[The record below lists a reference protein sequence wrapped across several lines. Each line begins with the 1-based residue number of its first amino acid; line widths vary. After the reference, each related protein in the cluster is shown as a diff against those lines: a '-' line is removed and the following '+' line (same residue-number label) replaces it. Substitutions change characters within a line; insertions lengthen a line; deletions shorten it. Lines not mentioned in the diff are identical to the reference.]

1 MYKNLRAHTRYE
13 SVHAHNTKPEVDIMR
28 NGNKTRQLLSLARIF
43 VLALCFTLVFA
54 VAISVTPDGY
64 FNSAKALN
72 PDGDTSGLVRVYQKD
87 AYLNTST
94 LVNPDDYALSA
105 FKTDFESIM
114 GYGKNANNSK
124 TEWSIGDVTFNKYV
138 FGMKNITY
146 NSEKGK
152 IKSQDSEEEDKTV
165 GVYPLAGGGAKMSF
179 YIDAGLFG
187 ADSISA
193 VLNVVLPEYL
203 QSLIS
208 TNDEY
213 SLQFDA
219 QIDVSKGDNL
229 VNVSAQNYQRARAKI
244 ATAPETLSAVD
255 ENHIQYTGAN
265 KAGDVKDSQYGYQ
278 SNTTSNGSW
287 SGSTLSFTGIVANSA
302 NPYIYFC
309 IGIGESDGTCTVS
322 FRNLKFTN
330 VKLVREVKADSD
342 SIERVDG
349 AAPVNKAQF
358 DNTVQDSFYP
368 YNTNASTAGGW
379 AVWHDNITSQ
389 LSKKIDN
396 VTYGNGKL
404 QSYTNSPIA
413 TIGGQNY
420 YKTSTVT
427 YHDTYN
433 YLPGLMGY
441 IDSGDI
447 SQGFTT
453 ETLKYVCECGYV
465 YTGTSFDSL
474 DNSYTCPNCGK
485 SKSAFTKTINVP
497 SKMAQD
503 IDINYASGIKQVIVG
518 SKYREEDADDTTG
531 GTLAAVFNLYDA
543 NSYGE
548 NHGKGIYVEG
558 QLVGWAVVTKTNR
571 AEVVVKTYMYTNARV
586 ATQVMDYGFSSNRWN
601 IEYSGIDTTA
611 PDDNV
616 NSGTNVSLDKF
627 VGANAQDLAWLR
639 QNKIVADGSININED
654 DTAAGYS
661 PYIWFYTVN
670 REDSLAELNNIAI
683 TQFADYAAVKAAGI
697 NPIALG
703 EISSFTYDF
712 ANGVAKAYGGG
723 EQGNPASIT
732 DNVTGHGYYRFTFYI
747 FDLAGNK
754 GGVKSFYTKVDY
766 DRPEY
771 TVDYS
776 FDKNGVQTTILAS
789 ENGKWATGDV
799 TLKFTLTAGGFSGY
813 TFRFEDANGAMHAI
827 VVNGMGDY
835 EGDSYIAGIANYITS
850 ASGTAT
856 TAVGNDITINING
869 VDVNVAYAVEGGN
882 GTFTFTIPAPATA
895 FFEWI
900 STFSMFCGQYASIN
914 AIDIDEQ
921 SVEYIN
927 NDWKGGI
934 KVLIDGIA
942 PTVPL
947 FEDEEGYLSTFE
959 NYELPSSRN
968 WFTTSYN
975 LPVMLAF
982 NDAITATDYASGLKI
997 HYGIKAV
1004 KNLTELLAYRDI
1016 NVENNY
1022 KSAIDIQKE
1031 LGFDR
1036 YIMVTGDAL
1045 DGDATDFTLQLLQ
1058 NLNAGMRLVY
1068 VWAEDQAG
1076 NVSELSRYFVLV
1088 DANNYSV
1095 SASVKSNAKLESGFA
1110 NLTFTNAEG
1119 VAVTTIKRGET
1130 LLFNVGLA
1138 NSYVPFKFT
1147 QNGNVLFENYTQNQ
1161 VWSGISN
1168 ENAQYITASGYET
1181 LRVTLDDFNNLTDLE
1196 KSNRFELSARKV
1208 VTYNYINSSVGY
1220 TAAPTDVSSVVISGY
1235 EGAKSSFVYRFVDS
1249 DNNLLYENN
1258 EGGTTTDPSEAK
1270 LDSDGNPVFFVPT
1283 KVGSYRVRIYIPK
1296 DDESFVTSDFETN
1309 DAGEQVFAPVRYD
1322 VIKGKAVITV
1332 KSSTSKFGEP
1342 ASSVLGMLDFDVT
1355 GIDKAQMASENIVV
1369 NLVLKDVTL
1378 ASGET
1383 YRVGNYAIVNQSS
1396 DYSAATNYD
1405 VTFNSA
1411 IHTVTRRQVT
1421 IDAWSASKAFG
1432 DSDPEFRFGVELA
1445 QFAGL
1450 YKSANEIVA
1459 DVFSAYNPVTDTT
1472 ADGYALF
1479 YAGGSISRES
1489 AEGVG
1494 QYDFASDASLF
1505 DIDSNYSIVVQTTK
1519 YKFTIEKRIVKLDV
1533 SGQSSVFPFGTT
1545 VESEIGKIA
1554 PAYKIAAKDMV
1565 VASQIEALFA
1575 NGAQLSLGAQI
1586 ADLTDENYSAAYK
1599 YAILLGGNL
1608 DDGNVVIELDASGA
1622 EYIVYVTKQNAIVVK
1637 VKDGVNFEFV
1647 YGFVWS
1653 ENTLV
1658 FDSEKF
1664 ELQGTPSGEYT
1675 SVKWSVDVANGTIL
1689 DAGKRVLSISGAKLY
1704 NGETALEDA
1713 VFVEPVTVT
1722 INPASIVV
1730 KPTAQNLSK
1739 VYGEEDG
1746 VYGIG
1751 FDVTSVGGQAIAKDG
1766 NYANVAYNDILAQI
1780 NGVFVRAIFD
1790 KNGNRLSFASR
1801 YDGATD
1807 ASGTVYG
1814 TDGRYYGFAVGT
1826 PFSTQN
1832 SNFKVEAAV
1841 DSTQKLAIEQ
1851 KSIDL
1856 STKYF
1861 VGIGKA
1867 YDGKTDVFYNGAN
1880 LYDLSSY
1887 LVLATDDVTLVANA
1901 NYDSPEKGIR
1911 SIVFDAFS
1919 LSGAQALNYRI
1930 ANFVNDGNST
1940 QVNGS
1945 AAKDTVAID
1954 DSTFVTI
1961 IYIDNIDGKGN
1972 IIISAGIIALL
1983 KSDVTISKQ
1992 YDNTKDLGVSSV
2004 SFASGEGTKSLIT
2017 ADKFLIT
2024 EESDSFTGTE
2034 VNSNYVVNVALFF
2047 VIDKPEEFDI
2057 KRDGIYENSDIVID
2071 ENAVYNNRKGIKI
2084 VLKNMPASIKQRVL
2098 GTSSFQTLDAVDRDY
2113 NKKTDVD
2120 MTYTFAQGAL
2130 AEGDTAQTIGL
2141 KLAGKAAN
2149 ANAGT
2154 HSVRVSGYSVLDKNY
2169 YVDVDALNTAYTDIG
2184 VVISKARLVPNV
2196 KFADKT
2202 YDGTSNVVVDNVNG
2216 TFTSVQYATNLEEEL
2231 KKFSYDASKVSF
2243 MLSLNGA
2250 EDENV
2255 GANGKHNVLV
2265 SGLEVRFDGTDT
2277 DILKNYVLEGARYSK
2292 VDDKYNKINSL
2303 QVGAIDDFELIDAVN
2318 MSKKQ
2323 IQLIVNDFD
2332 IKDKIYD
2339 GTTSASI
2346 TINITDGRIVAGHSD
2361 LLEVVASGN
2370 FARKQTGKNIAIDV
2384 SVATLQIK
2392 NSLSQEQYDLALEAI
2407 DNYELVQYK
2416 GTITGNIKARP
2427 VLVSADLGTREYNGD
2442 EAVVKSNISY
2452 TFKNMIDADKK
2463 FYAIQTKNGSYFI
2476 DKNVAIDKDGNVIAK
2491 DGTAYGLL
2499 LQNIKEKYDNYTLVY
2514 SNNSEI
2520 AGKKALAFVM
2530 ADGTIVYE
2538 KPAEAE
2544 IAEYWYALETTD
2556 KYILKND
2563 TASVEEAQNANA
2575 IVGFYKVDGVDAY
2588 LIASDYAGETSKL
2601 VDAINYLPAQG
2612 KITQRTASIRASGIE
2627 RATDTDA
2634 FEKTYDGTDIFFGQV
2649 GVDFNFSTS
2658 AVSNVI
2664 IGDDVTIAN
2673 VSAKFD
2679 SAYATAKY
2687 VVFTASGIAGA
2698 DAYNYTIA
2706 GEKTSV
2712 EVKLSGRIKA
2722 RSINAYLADDEAE
2735 YGVSTGKFT
2744 GKVTY
2749 KLVGNDGVEYAL
2761 DNQFANDTAFYIS
2774 MSDFL
2779 AATGLDASN
2788 ATLLAGVSY
2797 DLADGKYVKAAEG
2810 AIGGYVRMGEGANDK
2825 ISTLPQAYASFAAT
2839 TPEAGTTSTS
2849 YVLKGGRAKNYDFK
2863 PVYTDKGSV
2872 SEANGTTSKVSV
2884 VKKNLYVLT
2893 VSNAYSANYGD
2904 VMSADGKLLFNVGL
2918 RYLDKNGND
2927 GIIGGQSVNTLFAKD
2942 RTNFFPTVRLGV
2954 YNENTGVTTP
2964 ATQLA
2969 KISDKLESYEHYV
2982 LYVVSDYDYD
2992 AVDTIV
2998 RNYNVVLAGID
3009 TISARDNDGQIRTIF
3024 DIAGTNAK
3032 FDTATLEIVLPKLTG
3047 VSVGSD
3053 TQNEFSY
3060 SYAIDKTGNGINR
3073 LHEVVQGELET
3084 DEVIFVDD
3092 EGNELYPI
3100 NVGTYSG
3107 IVKVRRYINANGQ
3120 FVARKDV
3127 DANGYYIEWN
3137 SGSVKKSIVIDK
3149 ADVGLRAQNVSE
3161 YYNGAKH
3168 EYATAGGE
3176 NRISYNNLTNG
3187 YNLVKNADFTLTYQV
3202 LKDGK
3207 YVTISAN
3214 EVVNAGKYRVI
3225 VALTDKFLASECG
3238 KNYNAA
3244 STVAELQV
3252 LRAIVNVTLSS
3263 DGYAMSEEMID
3274 GSTVMKLTGDF
3285 VEGKNYSVGYEV
3297 AMASASNAPAIAI
3310 DKSQTK
3316 LVGLEGIKSAGKYS
3330 FAVVLSDDTL
3340 SQDNYV
3346 FMSST
3351 GVLELTTKSLASS
3364 DGSSINITEGKGVVA
3379 NRLEVKEI
3387 KTNNALASD
3396 MSYLKAV
3403 EQYVAAMS
3411 QKAGVKDA
3419 SVAAVLRVN
3428 LYLDDQ
3434 LVLLSNTSTTV
3445 TVALPESVKNLNGI
3459 AIYYVN
3465 ENGGLTKLT
3474 DYVVNDGKLTY
3485 SANYV
3490 NGIVF
3495 VDVNHQSL
3503 DAWKIYV
3510 IVAAVVIV
3518 TLIVVATVVT
3528 IVVKKSK
3535 LKKLA

>member
-1 MYKNLRAHTRYE
+1 
-13 SVHAHNTKPEVDIMR
+13 MR
-28 NGNKTRQLLSLARIF
+28 NGNQSRQLLSLARIF

-54 VAISVTPDGY
+54 
-64 FNSAKALN
+64 F
-72 PDGDTSGLVRVYQKD
+72 
-87 AYLNTST
+87 
-94 LVNPDDYALSA
+94 ALSA
-105 FKTDFESIM
+105 SVSQVASAYDVVEQEKPDDATLGSPSAFFGDNGELTGMHFGYPGLSANTQTWTFTETYNTVVPSTGNHQIFKLKGNTKMYTHVGDANHWLWGVSNGMAAAEVHGAMNFNLSGFVAQMIQNDNVTVKAKVTANIGAKEGNSTPLISYVNNLFYSAVAVPAGKELTGGLSYDLRNNKSESGQDKTGFIAGYQNSDKKGAQDRTSNEVTLTKETPGLGFALGCGWGQQAGSYDHHVYMSNIRVTFTITFNNVTDGSGLNIGDNAAPVASSAYGIQN
-114 GYGKNANNSK
+114 GYVQGTSGSGYAPYLTDAKNAP
-124 TEWSIGDVTFNKYV
+124 
-138 FGMKNITY
+138 
-146 NSEKGK
+146 
-152 IKSQDSEEEDKTV
+152 
-165 GVYPLAGGGAKMSF
+165 VY
-179 YIDAGLFG
+179 Y
-187 ADSISA
+187 DSIK
-193 VLNVVLPEYL
+193 N
-203 QSLIS
+203 
-208 TNDEY
+208 
-213 SLQFDA
+213 
-219 QIDVSKGDNL
+219 
-229 VNVSAQNYQRARAKI
+229 
-244 ATAPETLSAVD
+244 
-255 ENHIQYTGAN
+255 
-265 KAGDVKDSQYGYQ
+265 
-278 SNTTSNGSW
+278 
-287 SGSTLSFTGIVANSA
+287 
-302 NPYIYFC
+302 
-309 IGIGESDGTCTVS
+309 
-322 FRNLKFTN
+322 N
-330 VKLVREVKADSD
+330 VKLD
-342 SIERVDG
+342 SIVDG
-349 AAPVNKAQF
+349 A
-358 DNTVQDSFYP
+358 
-368 YNTNASTAGGW
+368 
-379 AVWHDNITSQ
+379 
-389 LSKKIDN
+389 
-396 VTYGNGKL
+396 GKM
-404 QSYTNSPIA
+404 QSYTNASLGQISA
-413 TIGGQNY
+413 DGANHSYYKFAQTEYVDMYNYSGESSIQSAILKYGADAAKTIGVGDRLITGISSDGTLQ
-420 YKTSTVT
+420 TSET
-427 YHDTYN
+427 N
-433 YLPGLMGY
+433 
-441 IDSGDI
+441 DSTHL
-447 SQGFTT
+447 Q
-453 ETLKYVCECGYV
+453 
-465 YTGTSFDSL
+465 
-474 DNSYTCPNCGK
+474 
-485 SKSAFTKTINVP
+485 
-497 SKMAQD
+497 
-503 IDINYASGIKQVIVG
+503 YASGIKTVTVNETTFNIW
-518 SKYREEDADDTTG
+518 DATDRAKTKAITVENDDG
-531 GTLAAVFNLYDA
+531 
-543 NSYGE
+543 
-548 NHGKGIYVEG
+548 
-558 QLVGWAVVTKTNR
+558 VT
-571 AEVVVKTYMYTNARV
+571 VVVGYAKVNYINRGRV
-586 ATQVMDYGFSSNRWN
+586 AVMIYMIANGTVQTSVGDYGGISSKSR
-601 IEYSGIDTTA
+601 IEFSGIDTTS
-611 PDDNV
+611 PDDSV
-616 NSGTNVSLDKF
+616 NGGTNVSLDNYIKSSSS
-627 VGANAQDLAWLR
+627 DLAWFR

-697 NPIALG
+697 NPIAYG

-712 ANGVAKAYGGG
+712 ANGVAKAYGGAD
-723 EQGNPASIT
+723 QGNPASIT

-766 DRPEY
+766 DRPDY

-835 EGDSYIAGIANYITS
+835 EGDSYVAGIANYITS
-850 ASGTAT
+850 ASGAAT
-856 TAVGNDITINING
+856 TAVSNDITINING

-882 GTFTFTIPAPATA
+882 GTFTFTIPTPATA

-959 NYELPSSRN
+959 NYELPSLRN

-1036 YIMVTGDAL
+1036 YIMATGDAL
-1045 DGDATDFTLQLLQ
+1045 YGDATDFTLQLLQ

-1147 QNGNVLFENYTQNQ
+1147 QNGNVLLENYTQNQ

-1196 KSNRFELSARKV
+1196 KSNKFELSARKV

-1270 LDSDGNPVFFVPT
+1270 LDSDGSPVFFVPT

-1355 GIDKAQMASENIVV
+1355 GIDKAQMASENIFV
-1369 NLVLKDVTL
+1369 NLVLKDVTI

-1545 VESEIGKIA
+1545 VESEISKIA
-1554 PAYKIAAKDMV
+1554 PTYKIAAKDMV

-1575 NGAQLSLGAQI
+1575 NGAKLSLGAKI
-1586 ADLTDENYSAAYK
+1586 AELTEEDYSAVYK
-1599 YAILLGGNL
+1599 YAIVLGGTF
-1608 DDGNVVIELDASGA
+1608 DDGNVVIELDTSGA

-1647 YGFVWS
+1647 YGFVWG

-1689 DAGKRVLSISGAKLY
+1689 DAGKRILSISGAKLY

-1722 INPASIVV
+1722 INPATIVV

-1751 FDVTSVGGQAIAKDG
+1751 FDVASVGGQAIAKDG
-1766 NYANVAYNDILAQI
+1766 SYANVAYNDILAQI

-1867 YDGKTDVFYNGAN
+1867 YDGKTDVFYNGTN

-1911 SIVFDAFS
+1911 SIVFDTFS

-1945 AAKDTVAID
+1945 AAKDIVAID

-2071 ENAVYNNRKGIKI
+2071 ENAMYNNRKGIKI

-2202 YDGTSNVVVDNVNG
+2202 YDGTSNVVVDNVDG

-2265 SGLEVRFDGTDT
+2265 SGLEVKFDGTDT

-2303 QVGAIDDFELIDAVN
+2303 QEGAIDDFELIDAVN

-2323 IQLIVNDFD
+2323 IQLIINDFD

-2416 GTITGNIKARP
+2416 GTITGNIEARP

-2463 FYAIQTKNGSYFI
+2463 FYAIQTKNGAYFI

-2563 TASVEEAQNANA
+2563 TASVEEAKNANK

-2612 KITQRTASIRASGIE
+2612 TITQRTASIRASGIE

-2825 ISTLPQAYASFAAT
+2825 ISTLPQAYVSFAAT

-2893 VSNAYSANYGD
+2893 VSNAYSANYGE

-2927 GIIGGQSVNTLFAKD
+2927 GIIGGQSVNTLFAND

-3009 TISARDNDGQIRTIF
+3009 TISSRDNDGQVRTIF
-3024 DIAGTNAK
+3024 DIAGANAK
-3032 FDTATLEIVLPKLTG
+3032 FDTATLDIVLPKLTG

-3168 EYATAGGE
+3168 EYATAGGA

-3351 GVLELTTKSLASS
+3351 GVLELTAKSLASS

-3434 LVLLSNTSTTV
+3434 LVLLSNTPTTV

>member
-1 MYKNLRAHTRYE
+1 
-13 SVHAHNTKPEVDIMR
+13 MR

-54 VAISVTPDGY
+54 FALSKNNSQVASAYTVVEQEKDDDATLGSPSSFFGDNGELTGTHFGYPGLSADTQTWTFTETYNTVVPSTGNHQIFKLKGDTTMYTHVGDANHWLWGVSNGMAAAEVHGVMNFNLSGFVAQMIQNDNVTVKATITANIGAREGTQSGGVNPYVNKLFYSAIAVPDGKQMTGGLSY
-64 FNSAKALN
+64 DLRNNATDSGQDKTGFISGYQDSDKKGAQDRTSNEVTLTKETPGLGFALGCGWKQQTNVVTGGQDHYVYMSNIRVTFTITFNGNFTDNASLTLGDNAAPVASSAYGIQN
-72 PDGDTSGLVRVYQKD
+72 GYVQGTSGSGYAPYLTD
-87 AYLNTST
+87 A
-94 LVNPDDYALSA
+94 
-105 FKTDFESIM
+105 
-114 GYGKNANNSK
+114 KNAP
-124 TEWSIGDVTFNKYV
+124 
-138 FGMKNITY
+138 
-146 NSEKGK
+146 
-152 IKSQDSEEEDKTV
+152 
-165 GVYPLAGGGAKMSF
+165 VY
-179 YIDAGLFG
+179 Y
-187 ADSISA
+187 DSIK
-193 VLNVVLPEYL
+193 N
-203 QSLIS
+203 
-208 TNDEY
+208 
-213 SLQFDA
+213 
-219 QIDVSKGDNL
+219 
-229 VNVSAQNYQRARAKI
+229 
-244 ATAPETLSAVD
+244 
-255 ENHIQYTGAN
+255 
-265 KAGDVKDSQYGYQ
+265 
-278 SNTTSNGSW
+278 
-287 SGSTLSFTGIVANSA
+287 
-302 NPYIYFC
+302 
-309 IGIGESDGTCTVS
+309 
-322 FRNLKFTN
+322 N
-330 VKLVREVKADSD
+330 VKLD
-342 SIERVDG
+342 SIVDG
-349 AAPVNKAQF
+349 A
-358 DNTVQDSFYP
+358 
-368 YNTNASTAGGW
+368 
-379 AVWHDNITSQ
+379 
-389 LSKKIDN
+389 
-396 VTYGNGKL
+396 GKM
-404 QSYTNSPIA
+404 QSYTNASLGQISA
-413 TIGGQNY
+413 DGANHSYYKFAQTEYVDMYNYSGESSIQSAILKYGADAAKTIGVGDRLITGISSDGTLQ
-420 YKTSTVT
+420 TSVT
-427 YHDTYN
+427 N
-433 YLPGLMGY
+433 
-441 IDSGDI
+441 DS
-447 SQGFTT
+447 TH
-453 ETLKYVCECGYV
+453 LKYV
-465 YTGTSFDSL
+465 
-474 DNSYTCPNCGK
+474 
-485 SKSAFTKTINVP
+485 
-497 SKMAQD
+497 
-503 IDINYASGIKQVIVG
+503 SGIKTVKVN
-518 SKYREEDADDTTG
+518 DT
-531 GTLAAVFNLYDA
+531 VFNVWDA
-543 NSYGE
+543 TDRAKTKAITIE
-548 NHGKGIYVEG
+548 NDEG
-558 QLVGWAVVTKTNR
+558 NP
-571 AEVVVKTYMYTNARV
+571 VVVGYAKINYINRGRV
-586 ATQVMDYGFSSNRWN
+586 AVMIYMVSNGSVQTAVEDYGGISSKSR
-601 IEYSGIDTTA
+601 IEFSGIDTTS
-611 PDDNV
+611 PDDSV
-616 NSGTNVSLDKF
+616 NGGTNVSLDNYIKSSSS
-627 VGANAQDLAWLR
+627 DLAWFR
-639 QNKIVADGSININED
+639 QNKIVADGSINVNED

-670 REDSLAELNNIAI
+670 RADSLAELNGIAV
-683 TQFADYAAVKAAGI
+683 TQFADYNAVKAAGI

-835 EGDSYIAGIANYITS
+835 EGDSYVAGIVDYITS
-850 ASGTAT
+850 ASGAAT
-856 TAVGNDITINING
+856 TAVSNDITINING

-947 FEDEEGYLSTFE
+947 FEDEEGYLSAFE
-959 NYELPSSRN
+959 NYELPSLRN

-1036 YIMVTGDAL
+1036 YIMATGDAL
-1045 DGDATDFTLQLLQ
+1045 YGDATDFTLQLLQ

-1147 QNGNVLFENYTQNQ
+1147 QNGNVLLENYTQNQ

-1181 LRVTLDDFNNLTDLE
+1181 LRVTLDDFDNLSDLN
-1196 KSNRFELSARKV
+1196 KTNKFELSARKV

-1355 GIDKAQMASENIVV
+1355 GIDKAQMASENIFV

-1450 YKSANEIVA
+1450 FKSANEIVA

-1586 ADLTDENYSAAYK
+1586 AELTDENYSAAYK

-1647 YGFVWS
+1647 YGFVWG

-1945 AAKDTVAID
+1945 AAKDIVAID

-2346 TINITDGRIVAGHSD
+2346 TISITDGRIVAGHSD

-2416 GTITGNIKARP
+2416 GTITGNIEARP

-3244 STVAELQV
+3244 STFAELQV

>member
-1 MYKNLRAHTRYE
+1 
-13 SVHAHNTKPEVDIMR
+13 MR
-28 NGNKTRQLLSLARIF
+28 NGNQSRQLLSLARIF

-54 VAISVTPDGY
+54 
-64 FNSAKALN
+64 F
-72 PDGDTSGLVRVYQKD
+72 
-87 AYLNTST
+87 
-94 LVNPDDYALSA
+94 ALSA
-105 FKTDFESIM
+105 SVSQVASAYDVVEQEKDDDATLGSPSAFFGDNGELTGMHFGYPGLSANTQTWTFTETYNTVVPSTGNHQIFKLKGNTKMYTHVGDANHWLWGVSNGMAAAEVHGAMNFNLSGFVAQMIQNDNVTVKAKVTANIGAKEGNSTPLISYVNNLFYSAVAVPAGKELTGGLSYDLRNNKSESGQDKTGFIAGYQKSDKKGAQDRTSNEVTLTKETPGLGFALGCGWGQQAGAYDHHVYMSNIRVTFTITFNNVTDGSGLNIGDNAAPVASSTYGIQNSYQQGTSGS
-114 GYGKNANNSK
+114 GYAPYLTDAKNAP
-124 TEWSIGDVTFNKYV
+124 
-138 FGMKNITY
+138 
-146 NSEKGK
+146 
-152 IKSQDSEEEDKTV
+152 
-165 GVYPLAGGGAKMSF
+165 VY
-179 YIDAGLFG
+179 Y
-187 ADSISA
+187 DSIK
-193 VLNVVLPEYL
+193 N
-203 QSLIS
+203 
-208 TNDEY
+208 
-213 SLQFDA
+213 
-219 QIDVSKGDNL
+219 
-229 VNVSAQNYQRARAKI
+229 
-244 ATAPETLSAVD
+244 
-255 ENHIQYTGAN
+255 
-265 KAGDVKDSQYGYQ
+265 
-278 SNTTSNGSW
+278 
-287 SGSTLSFTGIVANSA
+287 
-302 NPYIYFC
+302 
-309 IGIGESDGTCTVS
+309 
-322 FRNLKFTN
+322 N
-330 VKLVREVKADSD
+330 VKLD
-342 SIERVDG
+342 SI
-349 AAPVNKAQF
+349 VN
-358 DNTVQDSFYP
+358 
-368 YNTNASTAGGW
+368 GE
-379 AVWHDNITSQ
+379 
-389 LSKKIDN
+389 
-396 VTYGNGKL
+396 GKM
-404 QSYTNSPIA
+404 QSYTNASLGQISA
-413 TIGGQNY
+413 DGANHSYYKFAQTEYVDMYNYSGESSIQSAILKYGADAAKTIGVGDRLITGISSDGTLQ
-420 YKTSTVT
+420 TS
-427 YHDTYN
+427 
-433 YLPGLMGY
+433 
-441 IDSGDI
+441 
-447 SQGFTT
+447 
-453 ETLKYVCECGYV
+453 ETN
-465 YTGTSFDSL
+465 
-474 DNSYTCPNCGK
+474 NSTHL
-485 SKSAFTKTINVP
+485 
-497 SKMAQD
+497 Q
-503 IDINYASGIKQVIVG
+503 YASGIKTVTVNETTFNIW
-518 SKYREEDADDTTG
+518 DATDRAKTKAITVENDDG
-531 GTLAAVFNLYDA
+531 
-543 NSYGE
+543 
-548 NHGKGIYVEG
+548 
-558 QLVGWAVVTKTNR
+558 VT
-571 AEVVVKTYMYTNARV
+571 VVVGYAKVNYINRGRV
-586 ATQVMDYGFSSNRWN
+586 AVMIYMIANGTVQTSVGDYGGISSKSR
-601 IEYSGIDTTA
+601 IEFSGIDTTS
-611 PDDNV
+611 PDDSV
-616 NSGTNVSLDKF
+616 NGGTNVSLDNYIKSSSS
-627 VGANAQDLAWLR
+627 DLAWFR
-639 QNKIVADGSININED
+639 QNKITADGSIEISED

-661 PYIWFYTVN
+661 PYLWFYTVN
-670 REDSLAELNNIAI
+670 RADRLADLNGIAV
-683 TQFADYAAVKAAGI
+683 TQFADYNAVKAAGI

-835 EGDSYIAGIANYITS
+835 EGDSYVAGIANYITS
-850 ASGTAT
+850 ASGAAT
-856 TAVGNDITINING
+856 MAVSNDITINING
-869 VDVNVAYAVEGGN
+869 VDVNVAYAVDEGGN
-882 GTFTFTIPAPATA
+882 GTFTFTIPTPATA

-959 NYELPSSRN
+959 NYELPSLRN

-1036 YIMVTGDAL
+1036 YIMATGDAL

-1196 KSNRFELSARKV
+1196 KSNKFELSARKV

-1270 LDSDGNPVFFVPT
+1270 LDSDGSPVFFVPT

-1355 GIDKAQMASENIVV
+1355 GIDKAQMASENIFV

-1545 VESEIGKIA
+1545 VESEISKIA
-1554 PAYKIAAKDMV
+1554 PTYKIAAKDMV

-1575 NGAQLSLGAQI
+1575 NGAKLSLGAKI
-1586 ADLTDENYSAAYK
+1586 AELTEEDYSAVYK
-1599 YAILLGGNL
+1599 YAIVLGGTL

-1647 YGFVWS
+1647 YGFVWG

-1689 DAGKRVLSISGAKLY
+1689 DAGKRILSISGAKLY

-1722 INPASIVV
+1722 INPATIVV

-1739 VYGEEDG
+1739 VYGEED
-1746 VYGIG
+1746 VDYGIG
-1751 FDVTSVGGQAIAKDG
+1751 FDVASVGGQAIAKDG
-1766 NYANVAYNDILAQI
+1766 SYANVAYDDILKQI

-1867 YDGKTDVFYNGAN
+1867 YDGKTDVFYNGTN

-1911 SIVFDAFS
+1911 SIVFDTFS

-1945 AAKDTVAID
+1945 AAKDIVAID

-2071 ENAVYNNRKGIKI
+2071 ENAMYNNRKGIKI

-2141 KLAGKAAN
+2141 ILEGKAAN

-2202 YDGTSNVVVDNVNG
+2202 YDGTSNVVVDSVNG

-2231 KKFSYDASKVSF
+2231 KKFSYDERKVSF

-2339 GTTSASI
+2339 GKTSASI

-2416 GTITGNIKARP
+2416 GTITGNIEARP

-2463 FYAIQTKNGSYFI
+2463 FYAIQTKNGAYFI

-2825 ISTLPQAYASFAAT
+2825 ISTLPQAYVSFAAT

-2982 LYVVSDYDYD
+2982 LYVVSDYDYN

-3009 TISARDNDGQIRTIF
+3009 TISARDNDGQVRTIF
-3024 DIAGTNAK
+3024 DIAGANAK
-3032 FDTATLEIVLPKLTG
+3032 FDTATLDIVLPKLTG
-3047 VSVGSD
+3047 VRVGSD

-3168 EYATAGGE
+3168 EYATAGGA

-3351 GVLELTTKSLASS
+3351 GVLELTAKSLASS

-3434 LVLLSNTSTTV
+3434 LVLLSNTPTTV

-3465 ENGGLTKLT
+3465 ENGGLAKLT

>member
-1 MYKNLRAHTRYE
+1 MYKNLRAYTRDE
-13 SVHAHNTKPEVDIMR
+13 SVYAHNTKPEVDIMR

-54 VAISVTPDGY
+54 VALSNDAIGGIANAYEVKEQDKPDDATLGVASAITGDHGELTGVNFGYPGTGTQTTWTFTETYDTVVPSTSNHQIYKKKGNTVMYTHIGDANHWYWGVSDGQAGAEVHGVINFDLSGFVAQMIQNDNVTVKAKVTANIGARDGSVAGANY
-64 FNSAKALN
+64 VNKLFYSALGVPAGKKMTGGLSFDIRN
-72 PDGDTSGLVRVYQKD
+72 NDNVSGEDKSGFTSGYQNSSSKGAQDRTSNEVTLDKNTPGLAFALGCGWGQQWSPQDHYVYMSNIRVVFTITFNNVTDSASLNIGDNAAPIASSAYGIQNGYQQGTSGSGYAPYLTD
-87 AYLNTST
+87 A
-94 LVNPDDYALSA
+94 
-105 FKTDFESIM
+105 
-114 GYGKNANNSK
+114 KNAP
-124 TEWSIGDVTFNKYV
+124 
-138 FGMKNITY
+138 
-146 NSEKGK
+146 
-152 IKSQDSEEEDKTV
+152 
-165 GVYPLAGGGAKMSF
+165 VY
-179 YIDAGLFG
+179 Y
-187 ADSISA
+187 DSIK
-193 VLNVVLPEYL
+193 N
-203 QSLIS
+203 
-208 TNDEY
+208 
-213 SLQFDA
+213 
-219 QIDVSKGDNL
+219 
-229 VNVSAQNYQRARAKI
+229 
-244 ATAPETLSAVD
+244 
-255 ENHIQYTGAN
+255 
-265 KAGDVKDSQYGYQ
+265 
-278 SNTTSNGSW
+278 
-287 SGSTLSFTGIVANSA
+287 
-302 NPYIYFC
+302 
-309 IGIGESDGTCTVS
+309 
-322 FRNLKFTN
+322 N
-330 VKLVREVKADSD
+330 VKLD
-342 SIERVDG
+342 SIVDG
-349 AAPVNKAQF
+349 A
-358 DNTVQDSFYP
+358 
-368 YNTNASTAGGW
+368 
-379 AVWHDNITSQ
+379 
-389 LSKKIDN
+389 
-396 VTYGNGKL
+396 GKM
-404 QSYTNSPIA
+404 QSYTNTGLGQISADGTNHTYYKFAQTEYVDMYNYSGESSIQSA
-413 TIGGQNY
+413 ILKYGADAAKTIGVGDRLITGISSDGTLQ
-420 YKTSTVT
+420 TS
-427 YHDTYN
+427 
-433 YLPGLMGY
+433 
-441 IDSGDI
+441 
-447 SQGFTT
+447 
-453 ETLKYVCECGYV
+453 ETN
-465 YTGTSFDSL
+465 
-474 DNSYTCPNCGK
+474 NSTHL
-485 SKSAFTKTINVP
+485 
-497 SKMAQD
+497 Q
-503 IDINYASGIKQVIVG
+503 YASGIKTVTVNETTFNIW
-518 SKYREEDADDTTG
+518 DATDRAKTKAITVENDDG
-531 GTLAAVFNLYDA
+531 
-543 NSYGE
+543 
-548 NHGKGIYVEG
+548 
-558 QLVGWAVVTKTNR
+558 VT
-571 AEVVVKTYMYTNARV
+571 VVVGYAKVNYINRGRV
-586 ATQVMDYGFSSNRWN
+586 AVMIYMIANGTVQTSVGDYGGISSKSR
-601 IEYSGIDTTA
+601 IEFSGIDTTS
-611 PDDNV
+611 PDDSV
-616 NSGTNVSLDKF
+616 NSGTNVSLDNYIKSSSS
-627 VGANAQDLAWLR
+627 DLAWFR

-670 REDSLAELNNIAI
+670 RADSLAALNGIAV
-683 TQFADYAAVKAAGI
+683 TQFADYNAVKAAGI

-835 EGDSYIAGIANYITS
+835 EGDSYVAGIANYITS

-856 TAVGNDITINING
+856 TAVSNDITINING

-947 FEDEEGYLSTFE
+947 FEDEEGYLSTFA
-959 NYELPSSRN
+959 NYELPSLRN

-1022 KSAIDIQKE
+1022 KSAIDVQKE

-1196 KSNRFELSARKV
+1196 KSNKFELSARKV

-1355 GIDKAQMASENIVV
+1355 GIDKAQMASENIFV

-1459 DVFSAYNPVTDTT
+1459 DVFSAYKPVTDTT

-1545 VESEIGKIA
+1545 VESEISKIA
-1554 PAYKIAAKDMV
+1554 PTYKIAAKDMV

-1575 NGAQLSLGAQI
+1575 NGAKLSLGAQI
-1586 ADLTDENYSAAYK
+1586 AELTDENYSAAYK

-1722 INPASIVV
+1722 INPATIVV

-1751 FDVTSVGGQAIAKDG
+1751 FDVASVGGQAIAKDG
-1766 NYANVAYNDILAQI
+1766 SYANVAYNDILAQI

-1867 YDGKTDVFYNGAN
+1867 YDGKSDVFYNGAN

-1911 SIVFDAFS
+1911 SIVFDTFS

-1992 YDNTKDLGVSSV
+1992 YDNTKDLGVSNV

-2113 NKKTDVD
+2113 NKQTDVD

-2202 YDGTSNVVVDNVNG
+2202 YDGTSNVVADNVNG

-2416 GTITGNIKARP
+2416 GTITGNIEARP
-2427 VLVSADLGTREYNGD
+2427 LLVSADLGTREYNGD

-2491 DGTAYGLL
+2491 DGAAYGLL

-2825 ISTLPQAYASFAAT
+2825 ISTLPQAYVSFAAT

-3009 TISARDNDGQIRTIF
+3009 TISSRDNDGQIRTIF

-3107 IVKVRRYINANGQ
+3107 IVKVRRYINANGK

-3434 LVLLSNTSTTV
+3434 LVLLSNTPTTV

>member
-1 MYKNLRAHTRYE
+1 
-13 SVHAHNTKPEVDIMR
+13 MR

-54 VAISVTPDGY
+54 VALS
-64 FNSAKALN
+64 N
-72 PDGDTSGLVRVYQKD
+72 D
-87 AYLNTST
+87 A
-94 LVNPDDYALSA
+94 
-105 FKTDFESIM
+105 
-114 GYGKNANNSK
+114 
-124 TEWSIGDVTFNKYV
+124 IG
-138 FGMKNITY
+138 G
-146 NSEKGK
+146 
-152 IKSQDSEEEDKTV
+152 
-165 GVYPLAGGGAKMSF
+165 
-179 YIDAGLFG
+179 
-187 ADSISA
+187 
-193 VLNVVLPEYL
+193 
-203 QSLIS
+203 
-208 TNDEY
+208 
-213 SLQFDA
+213 
-219 QIDVSKGDNL
+219 
-229 VNVSAQNYQRARAKI
+229 I
-244 ATAPETLSAVD
+244 ATAAESEKDGDATFGAGVSILGDHGELTGVDFGYPGIGTQTTWTYTETFNTVVSSTTNIQVYKETGDTKMFIEEGASGTWQYGVSNAYKAAQCHGVINFGTSKFIDQMIQNDNVVVTASITFSLGALSSNFNNKFYSAVVGPEALTAQKSYNLREKDGDSNYTYNYKNSSKEAAETFTTDAVTLSPGKSNLALATGLGWSIRAVPPYTPRRGL
-255 ENHIQYTGAN
+255 EIKNIQIKYTITFNNVTDSASLN
-265 KAGDVKDSQYGYQ
+265 IGDNAAPIASSTYGIQNSYQ
-278 SNTTSNGSW
+278 QGT
-287 SGSTLSFTGIVANSA
+287 SGSGYA
-302 NPYIYFC
+302 PYLTDAKNAPVYYDSIK
-309 IGIGESDGTCTVS
+309 
-322 FRNLKFTN
+322 NN
-330 VKLVREVKADSD
+330 VKLD
-342 SIERVDG
+342 SI
-349 AAPVNKAQF
+349 VN
-358 DNTVQDSFYP
+358 
-368 YNTNASTAGGW
+368 GE
-379 AVWHDNITSQ
+379 
-389 LSKKIDN
+389 
-396 VTYGNGKL
+396 GKM
-404 QSYTNSPIA
+404 QSYTNASLGQISA
-413 TIGGQNY
+413 DGANHSYYKFAQTEYVDMYNYSGESSIQSAILKYGADAAKTIGVGDRLITGISSDGTLQ
-420 YKTSTVT
+420 TSET
-427 YHDTYN
+427 N
-433 YLPGLMGY
+433 
-441 IDSGDI
+441 DSTHL
-447 SQGFTT
+447 Q
-453 ETLKYVCECGYV
+453 
-465 YTGTSFDSL
+465 
-474 DNSYTCPNCGK
+474 
-485 SKSAFTKTINVP
+485 
-497 SKMAQD
+497 
-503 IDINYASGIKQVIVG
+503 YASGIKTVTVNETTFNIW
-518 SKYREEDADDTTG
+518 DATDRAKTKAITVENDDG
-531 GTLAAVFNLYDA
+531 
-543 NSYGE
+543 
-548 NHGKGIYVEG
+548 
-558 QLVGWAVVTKTNR
+558 VT
-571 AEVVVKTYMYTNARV
+571 VVVGYAKVNYINRGRV
-586 ATQVMDYGFSSNRWN
+586 AVMIYMIANGTVQTSVGDYGGISSKSR
-601 IEYSGIDTTA
+601 IEFSGIDTTS
-611 PDDNV
+611 PDDSV
-616 NSGTNVSLDKF
+616 NSGTNVSLDNYIKSSSS
-627 VGANAQDLAWLR
+627 DLAWFR
-639 QNKIVADGSININED
+639 KNKIVADGSININED

-670 REDSLAELNNIAI
+670 RADSLAKLNNIAI

-697 NPIALG
+697 NPIAYG

-776 FDKNGVQTTILAS
+776 FNKNGVQTTILAS

-835 EGDSYIAGIANYITS
+835 EGDSYVAGIANYIS
-850 ASGTAT
+850 SVSDAST
-856 TAVGNDITINING
+856 TAVGNNITINING
-869 VDVNVAYAVEGGN
+869 VDVNVAYAVDEGGN
-882 GTFTFTIPAPATA
+882 GTFTFTIPTPATA

-947 FEDEEGYLSTFE
+947 FEDEEGYLSTFA

-1022 KSAIDIQKE
+1022 KSAIDVQKE

-1036 YIMVTGDAL
+1036 YIMATGDAL

-1147 QNGNVLFENYTQNQ
+1147 QNGNVLLENYTQNQ

-1270 LDSDGNPVFFVPT
+1270 LDSDGSPVFFVPT

-1355 GIDKAQMASENIVV
+1355 GIDKAQMASENIFV

-1383 YRVGNYAIVNQSS
+1383 YRVGNYAIVNQSG

-1459 DVFSAYNPVTDTT
+1459 DVFSAYKPVTDTT

-1505 DIDSNYSIVVQTTK
+1505 DIDSNYSIIVQTTK

-1586 ADLTDENYSAAYK
+1586 AELTDENYSAAYK

-1722 INPASIVV
+1722 INPATIVV
-1730 KPTAQNLSK
+1730 KPTAQNFSK

-1746 VYGIG
+1746 VYGIC
-1751 FDVTSVGGQAIAKDG
+1751 FDVASVGGQAIAKDG
-1766 NYANVAYNDILAQI
+1766 SYANVAYNDILAQI

-1901 NYDSPEKGIR
+1901 NYDSPEKGTR

-1945 AAKDTVAID
+1945 SAKDTVAID
-1954 DSTFVTI
+1954 DSTSVTI

-2071 ENAVYNNRKGIKI
+2071 ENAMYNNRKGIKI

-2113 NKKTDVD
+2113 NKQTDVD

-2202 YDGTSNVVVDNVNG
+2202 YDGTSNVVADNVNG

-2255 GANGKHNVLV
+2255 DANGKHNVLV

-2392 NSLSQEQYDLALEAI
+2392 NSLSKEQYDLALEAI
-2407 DNYELVQYK
+2407 DNYELVQYN
-2416 GTITGNIKARP
+2416 GTITGNIEARP
-2427 VLVSADLGTREYNGD
+2427 VLVNADLGTREYNGD

-2463 FYAIQTKNGSYFI
+2463 FYAIQTKNGAYFI

-2556 KYILKND
+2556 KYVLKND

-2627 RATDTDA
+2627 RATDTNA

-2825 ISTLPQAYASFAAT
+2825 ISTLPQAYVSFAAT

-2982 LYVVSDYDYD
+2982 LYVVSDYDYNGI
-2992 AVDTIV
+2992 DTIV

-3009 TISARDNDGQIRTIF
+3009 TISSRDNDGQVRTIF

-3032 FDTATLEIVLPKLTG
+3032 FDTATLDIVLPKLTG

-3434 LVLLSNTSTTV
+3434 LVLLSNTPTTV

-3518 TLIVVATVVT
+3518 TLIMVATVVT

>member
-1 MYKNLRAHTRYE
+1 
-13 SVHAHNTKPEVDIMR
+13 MR
-28 NGNKTRQLLSLARIF
+28 NGNQSRQLLSLARIF

-54 VAISVTPDGY
+54 
-64 FNSAKALN
+64 F
-72 PDGDTSGLVRVYQKD
+72 
-87 AYLNTST
+87 
-94 LVNPDDYALSA
+94 ALSA
-105 FKTDFESIM
+105 SVSQVASAYDVVEQEKDDDATLGSPSAFFGDNGELTGMHF
-114 GYGKNANNSK
+114 GYPGLSANTQTWTF
-124 TEWSIGDVTFNKYV
+124 TE
-138 FGMKNITY
+138 TY
-146 NSEKGK
+146 NTVVPSTGNHQIFKLKGNTK
-152 IKSQDSEEEDKTV
+152 MYTHVGDANHWLWGVSNGMAAAEVHGAMNFNLSGFVAQMIQNDNVTV
-165 GVYPLAGGGAKMSF
+165 KAKVTANIGAKEGNST
-179 YIDAGLFG
+179 
-187 ADSISA
+187 
-193 VLNVVLPEYL
+193 
-203 QSLIS
+203 SLIS
-208 TNDEY
+208 YVNNLFY
-213 SLQFDA
+213 SAVAVPAGKELTGGLSYDLRNNKSESGQDKTGFIAGYQNSDKKGA
-219 QIDVSKGDNL
+219 QDRTSNEVTLTKETPGLGFALGCGWRQQVGSYDHHVYMSNIRVTFTITFNNVTDGSGLNIGDNAAP
-229 VNVSAQNYQRARAKI
+229 VASSTYGIQNSYQQG
-244 ATAPETLSAVD
+244 T
-255 ENHIQYTGAN
+255 
-265 KAGDVKDSQYGYQ
+265 
-278 SNTTSNGSW
+278 
-287 SGSTLSFTGIVANSA
+287 SGSGYA
-302 NPYIYFC
+302 PYLTDAKNAPVYYDSIK
-309 IGIGESDGTCTVS
+309 
-322 FRNLKFTN
+322 NN
-330 VKLVREVKADSD
+330 VKLD
-342 SIERVDG
+342 SIVDG
-349 AAPVNKAQF
+349 A
-358 DNTVQDSFYP
+358 
-368 YNTNASTAGGW
+368 
-379 AVWHDNITSQ
+379 
-389 LSKKIDN
+389 
-396 VTYGNGKL
+396 GKM
-404 QSYTNSPIA
+404 QSYTNASLGQISA
-413 TIGGQNY
+413 DGANHSYYKFAQTEYVDMYNYSGKSSIQSAILKYGADAAKTIGVGDRLITGISSDGTLQ
-420 YKTSTVT
+420 TSET
-427 YHDTYN
+427 N
-433 YLPGLMGY
+433 
-441 IDSGDI
+441 DSTHL
-447 SQGFTT
+447 Q
-453 ETLKYVCECGYV
+453 
-465 YTGTSFDSL
+465 
-474 DNSYTCPNCGK
+474 
-485 SKSAFTKTINVP
+485 
-497 SKMAQD
+497 
-503 IDINYASGIKQVIVG
+503 YASGIKTVTVNETTFNIW
-518 SKYREEDADDTTG
+518 DATDRAKTKAITVENDDG
-531 GTLAAVFNLYDA
+531 
-543 NSYGE
+543 
-548 NHGKGIYVEG
+548 
-558 QLVGWAVVTKTNR
+558 VT
-571 AEVVVKTYMYTNARV
+571 VVVGYAKVNYINRGRV
-586 ATQVMDYGFSSNRWN
+586 AVMIYMIANGTVQTSVGDYGGISSKSR
-601 IEYSGIDTTA
+601 IEFSGIDTTS
-611 PDDNV
+611 PDDSV
-616 NSGTNVSLDKF
+616 NGGTNVSLDNYIKSSSS
-627 VGANAQDLAWLR
+627 DLAWFR

-661 PYIWFYTVN
+661 PYLWFYTVN

-697 NPIALG
+697 NPIAYG

-712 ANGVAKAYGGG
+712 ANGVAKAYGGAD
-723 EQGNPASIT
+723 QGNPASIT

-856 TAVGNDITINING
+856 TAVSNDITINING
-869 VDVNVAYAVEGGN
+869 VDVNVAYAVDEGGN
-882 GTFTFTIPAPATA
+882 GTFTFTIPTPATA

-1036 YIMVTGDAL
+1036 YIMATGDAL

-1095 SASVKSNAKLESGFA
+1095 AASVKSNAKLESGFA

-1147 QNGNVLFENYTQNQ
+1147 QNGNVLLENYTQNQ

-1168 ENAQYITASGYET
+1168 DNAQYITASGYET
-1181 LRVTLDDFNNLTDLE
+1181 LQVTLDDFNNLTDLE
-1196 KSNRFELSARKV
+1196 KSNKFELSARKV

-1270 LDSDGNPVFFVPT
+1270 LDSDGNPMFFVPT

-1342 ASSVLGMLDFDVT
+1342 ASSVVGMLDFDVT
-1355 GIDKAQMASENIVV
+1355 GIDKAQMASENIFV

-1459 DVFSAYNPVTDTT
+1459 DVFSAYNPVTDIT

-1575 NGAQLSLGAQI
+1575 NGAKLSLGAQI
-1586 ADLTDENYSAAYK
+1586 AELTEEEDYSAVYK
-1599 YAILLGGNL
+1599 YAIVLGGTL

-1647 YGFVWS
+1647 YGFVWG

-1689 DAGKRVLSISGAKLY
+1689 DAGKRILSISGAKLY

-1722 INPASIVV
+1722 INPATIVV
-1730 KPTAQNLSK
+1730 KPTAQNFSK

-1751 FDVTSVGGQAIAKDG
+1751 FDVASVGGQAIAKDG
-1766 NYANVAYNDILAQI
+1766 SYANVAYNDILAQI

-1867 YDGKTDVFYNGAN
+1867 YDGKTDVFYNGTN

-1972 IIISAGIIALL
+1972 IIISAGVIALL

-2071 ENAVYNNRKGIKI
+2071 ENAMYNNRKGIKI

-2202 YDGTSNVVVDNVNG
+2202 YDGTSNVVADNVNG

-2416 GTITGNIKARP
+2416 GTITGNIEARP

-2463 FYAIQTKNGSYFI
+2463 FYAIQTKNGAYFI

-2825 ISTLPQAYASFAAT
+2825 ISTLPQAYVSFAAT

-3009 TISARDNDGQIRTIF
+3009 TISARDNDGQVRTIF
-3024 DIAGTNAK
+3024 DIAGANAK

-3187 YNLVKNADFTLTYQV
+3187 YNLVKDADFTLTYQV

-3252 LRAIVNVTLSS
+3252 LRAIVNVTFSS

-3351 GVLELTTKSLASS
+3351 GVLELTAKSLASS

-3434 LVLLSNTSTTV
+3434 LVLLSNTPTTV

>member
-1 MYKNLRAHTRYE
+1 
-13 SVHAHNTKPEVDIMR
+13 MR
-28 NGNKTRQLLSLARIF
+28 NGNQSRQLLSLARIF

-54 VAISVTPDGY
+54 
-64 FNSAKALN
+64 F
-72 PDGDTSGLVRVYQKD
+72 
-87 AYLNTST
+87 
-94 LVNPDDYALSA
+94 ALSA
-105 FKTDFESIM
+105 SVSQVASAYDVVEQEKDDDATLGSPSAFFGDNGELTGMHFGYPGLSANTQTWTFTETYNTVVPSRGNHQIFKLKGNTKMYTHVGDANHWLWGVSNGMAAAEVHGAMNFNLSGFVAQMIQNDNVTVKAKVTANIGAKEGDSTWLVSYVNNLFYSAVAVPAGKELTGGLSYDLRNNKSESGQDKTGFIAGYQNSDKKGAQDRTSNEVTLTKETPGLGFALGCGWRQQVGSYDHHVYMSNIRVTFTITFNNVTDGSGLNIGDNAAPVASSTYGIQNSYQQGTSGS
-114 GYGKNANNSK
+114 GYAPYLTDAKNAP
-124 TEWSIGDVTFNKYV
+124 
-138 FGMKNITY
+138 
-146 NSEKGK
+146 
-152 IKSQDSEEEDKTV
+152 
-165 GVYPLAGGGAKMSF
+165 VY
-179 YIDAGLFG
+179 Y
-187 ADSISA
+187 DSIK
-193 VLNVVLPEYL
+193 N
-203 QSLIS
+203 
-208 TNDEY
+208 
-213 SLQFDA
+213 
-219 QIDVSKGDNL
+219 
-229 VNVSAQNYQRARAKI
+229 
-244 ATAPETLSAVD
+244 
-255 ENHIQYTGAN
+255 
-265 KAGDVKDSQYGYQ
+265 
-278 SNTTSNGSW
+278 
-287 SGSTLSFTGIVANSA
+287 
-302 NPYIYFC
+302 
-309 IGIGESDGTCTVS
+309 
-322 FRNLKFTN
+322 N
-330 VKLVREVKADSD
+330 VKLD
-342 SIERVDG
+342 SIVDG
-349 AAPVNKAQF
+349 A
-358 DNTVQDSFYP
+358 
-368 YNTNASTAGGW
+368 
-379 AVWHDNITSQ
+379 
-389 LSKKIDN
+389 
-396 VTYGNGKL
+396 GKM
-404 QSYTNSPIA
+404 QSYTNASLGQISA
-413 TIGGQNY
+413 DGANHSYYKFAQTEYVDMYNYSGESSIQSAILKYGADAAKTIGVGDRLITGISSDGTLQ
-420 YKTSTVT
+420 TSET
-427 YHDTYN
+427 N
-433 YLPGLMGY
+433 
-441 IDSGDI
+441 DSTHL
-447 SQGFTT
+447 Q
-453 ETLKYVCECGYV
+453 
-465 YTGTSFDSL
+465 
-474 DNSYTCPNCGK
+474 
-485 SKSAFTKTINVP
+485 
-497 SKMAQD
+497 
-503 IDINYASGIKQVIVG
+503 YASGIKTVTVNETTFNIW
-518 SKYREEDADDTTG
+518 DATDRAKTKAITVENDDG
-531 GTLAAVFNLYDA
+531 
-543 NSYGE
+543 
-548 NHGKGIYVEG
+548 
-558 QLVGWAVVTKTNR
+558 VT
-571 AEVVVKTYMYTNARV
+571 VVVGYAKVNYINRGRV
-586 ATQVMDYGFSSNRWN
+586 AVMIYMIANGTVQTSVGDYGGISSKSR
-601 IEYSGIDTTA
+601 IEFSGIDTTS
-611 PDDNV
+611 PDDSV
-616 NSGTNVSLDKF
+616 NGGTNVSLDNYIKSSSS
-627 VGANAQDLAWLR
+627 DLAWFR

-661 PYIWFYTVN
+661 PYLWFYTVN

-697 NPIALG
+697 NPIAYG

-712 ANGVAKAYGGG
+712 ANGVAKAYGGAD
-723 EQGNPASIT
+723 QGNPASIT

-835 EGDSYIAGIANYITS
+835 EGDSYVAGIANYITS
-850 ASGTAT
+850 ASGAAT
-856 TAVGNDITINING
+856 MAVSNDITINING
-869 VDVNVAYAVEGGN
+869 VDVNVAYAVDEGGN
-882 GTFTFTIPAPATA
+882 GTFTFTIPTPATA

-1036 YIMVTGDAL
+1036 YIMATGDAL

-1147 QNGNVLFENYTQNQ
+1147 QNGNVLLENYTQNQ

-1181 LRVTLDDFNNLTDLE
+1181 LQVTLDDFNNLTDLE

-1355 GIDKAQMASENIVV
+1355 GIDKAQMASENIFV

-1459 DVFSAYNPVTDTT
+1459 DVFSAYKPVTDTT

-1545 VESEIGKIA
+1545 VESEISKIA

-1575 NGAQLSLGAQI
+1575 NGAKLSLGAQI
-1586 ADLTDENYSAAYK
+1586 AELTEEEDYSAVYK
-1599 YAILLGGNL
+1599 YAIVLGGTL

-1647 YGFVWS
+1647 YGFVWG

-1722 INPASIVV
+1722 INPATIVV

-1751 FDVTSVGGQAIAKDG
+1751 FDVASVGGQAIAKDG
-1766 NYANVAYNDILAQI
+1766 SYANVAYDDILAQI

-1911 SIVFDAFS
+1911 SIVFDTVS

-2071 ENAVYNNRKGIKI
+2071 ENAMYNNRKGIKI

-2416 GTITGNIKARP
+2416 GTITGNIEARP

-2463 FYAIQTKNGSYFI
+2463 FYAIQTKNGAYFI

-2774 MSDFL
+2774 MSHFL

-2825 ISTLPQAYASFAAT
+2825 ISTLPQAYVSFAAT

-3009 TISARDNDGQIRTIF
+3009 TISARDNDGQVRTIF
-3024 DIAGTNAK
+3024 DIAGANAK

-3187 YNLVKNADFTLTYQV
+3187 YNLVKDADFTLTYQV

-3252 LRAIVNVTLSS
+3252 LRAIVNVTFSS

-3351 GVLELTTKSLASS
+3351 GVLELTAKSLASS

-3434 LVLLSNTSTTV
+3434 LVLLSNTPTTV

>member
-1 MYKNLRAHTRYE
+1 
-13 SVHAHNTKPEVDIMR
+13 MR

-54 VAISVTPDGY
+54 VALS
-64 FNSAKALN
+64 N
-72 PDGDTSGLVRVYQKD
+72 D
-87 AYLNTST
+87 AIGGIANAYE
-94 LVNPDDYALSA
+94 VKEQDKPDDATLGVASA
-105 FKTDFESIM
+105 ITGDHGELTGVNF
-114 GYGKNANNSK
+114 GYPGTGTQTTWTF
-124 TEWSIGDVTFNKYV
+124 TETYDTVVPSTSNHQIYKKKGNTVMYTHIGDANHWYW
-138 FGMKNITY
+138 
-146 NSEKGK
+146 
-152 IKSQDSEEEDKTV
+152 
-165 GVYPLAGGGAKMSF
+165 GV
-179 YIDAGLFG
+179 
-187 ADSISA
+187 
-193 VLNVVLPEYL
+193 
-203 QSLIS
+203 
-208 TNDEY
+208 
-213 SLQFDA
+213 
-219 QIDVSKGDNL
+219 
-229 VNVSAQNYQRARAKI
+229 
-244 ATAPETLSAVD
+244 
-255 ENHIQYTGAN
+255 
-265 KAGDVKDSQYGYQ
+265 
-278 SNTTSNGSW
+278 
-287 SGSTLSFTGIVANSA
+287 
-302 NPYIYFC
+302 
-309 IGIGESDGTCTVS
+309 SDGQAGA
-322 FRNLKFTN
+322 
-330 VKLVREVKADSD
+330 EVHGVINFDLSGF
-342 SIERVDG
+342 V
-349 AAPVNKAQF
+349 AQMIQ
-358 DNTVQDSFYP
+358 N
-368 YNTNASTAGGW
+368 
-379 AVWHDNITSQ
+379 
-389 LSKKIDN
+389 DN
-396 VTYGNGKL
+396 VTVKAKVTANIGARDGSVAGANYVNKLFYSALGVPAGKKMTGGLSFDIRNNDNVSGEDKSGFTSGYQNSSSKGAQDRTSNEVTLDKNTPGLAFALGCGWGQQWSPQDHYVYMSNIKVVFTITFNNVTDSASLNIGDNAAPIASSAYGIQNGYVQGTSGSGYAPYLTDAKNASVYYDSIAKNIKL
-404 QSYTNSPIA
+404 DNVTDGAGKMQSYTNTGLGQISADGTNHTYYKFAQTEYVDMYNYSGESSIQSA
-413 TIGGQNY
+413 ILKYGADAAKTIGVGDRLITGISSDGTLQ
-420 YKTSTVT
+420 TSET
-427 YHDTYN
+427 N
-433 YLPGLMGY
+433 
-441 IDSGDI
+441 DSTHL
-447 SQGFTT
+447 Q
-453 ETLKYVCECGYV
+453 
-465 YTGTSFDSL
+465 
-474 DNSYTCPNCGK
+474 
-485 SKSAFTKTINVP
+485 
-497 SKMAQD
+497 
-503 IDINYASGIKQVIVG
+503 YASGIKTVTVNETTFNIW
-518 SKYREEDADDTTG
+518 DATDRAKTKAITVENDDG
-531 GTLAAVFNLYDA
+531 V
-543 NSYGE
+543 
-548 NHGKGIYVEG
+548 
-558 QLVGWAVVTKTNR
+558 AVVVGYAKVNYINR
-571 AEVVVKTYMYTNARV
+571 GRV
-586 ATQVMDYGFSSNRWN
+586 AVMIYMIANGTVQTSVGDYGGISNKSR
-601 IEYSGIDTTA
+601 IEFSGIDTTS
-611 PDDNV
+611 PDDSV
-616 NSGTNVSLDKF
+616 NSGTNVSLDNYIKSSSS
-627 VGANAQDLAWLR
+627 DLAWFR
-639 QNKIVADGSININED
+639 QNKIVADGSINVNED

-670 REDSLAELNNIAI
+670 RADSLAELNNIAI
-683 TQFADYAAVKAAGI
+683 TQFADYNAVKAAGI

-723 EQGNPASIT
+723 EQGNPTSIT

-766 DRPEY
+766 DRPDY

-835 EGDSYIAGIANYITS
+835 EGDSYVAGIANYITS

-856 TAVGNDITINING
+856 TAVSNDITINING

-959 NYELPSSRN
+959 NYELPSLRN

-1022 KSAIDIQKE
+1022 KSAIDVQKE

-1355 GIDKAQMASENIVV
+1355 GIDKAQMASENIFV

-1421 IDAWSASKAFG
+1421 IDAWSASKFFG
-1432 DSDPEFRFGVELA
+1432 DSDPEFRFGVELS

-1459 DVFSAYNPVTDTT
+1459 DVFSAYKPVTDTT

-1545 VESEIGKIA
+1545 VESEISKIA
-1554 PAYKIAAKDMV
+1554 PAYKIAATDMV

-1586 ADLTDENYSAAYK
+1586 AELTDENYSAAYK

-1722 INPASIVV
+1722 INPATIVV

-1911 SIVFDAFS
+1911 SIVFDTFS

-1945 AAKDTVAID
+1945 AANDTVAID

-2113 NKKTDVD
+2113 NKQTDVD

-2416 GTITGNIKARP
+2416 GTITGNIEARP

-2825 ISTLPQAYASFAAT
+2825 ISTLPQAYVSFAAT

-3009 TISARDNDGQIRTIF
+3009 TISSRDNDGQVRTIF

-3032 FDTATLEIVLPKLTG
+3032 FDTATLDIVLPKLTG

-3187 YNLVKNADFTLTYQV
+3187 YNLVKNADFTLTHQV

-3379 NRLEVKEI
+3379 NKLEVKEI

-3434 LVLLSNTSTTV
+3434 LVLLSNTPTTV

>member
-1 MYKNLRAHTRYE
+1 
-13 SVHAHNTKPEVDIMR
+13 MR

-54 VAISVTPDGY
+54 VALS
-64 FNSAKALN
+64 N
-72 PDGDTSGLVRVYQKD
+72 D
-87 AYLNTST
+87 A
-94 LVNPDDYALSA
+94 
-105 FKTDFESIM
+105 
-114 GYGKNANNSK
+114 
-124 TEWSIGDVTFNKYV
+124 IG
-138 FGMKNITY
+138 G
-146 NSEKGK
+146 
-152 IKSQDSEEEDKTV
+152 
-165 GVYPLAGGGAKMSF
+165 
-179 YIDAGLFG
+179 
-187 ADSISA
+187 
-193 VLNVVLPEYL
+193 
-203 QSLIS
+203 
-208 TNDEY
+208 
-213 SLQFDA
+213 
-219 QIDVSKGDNL
+219 
-229 VNVSAQNYQRARAKI
+229 I
-244 ATAPETLSAVD
+244 ATAAESEKDGDATFGAGVSILGDHGELTGVDFGYPGIGTQTTWTYTETFNTVVSSTTNIQVYKETGDTKMFIEEGASGTWQFGVSNAAKAAQCHGVINFGASKFIDQMIQNDNVVVTASITFSMGALSSNFNNKFYSAVVGPEALTAQKSYNLREKDGDSNYTYNYKNSSKEAAETFTTDAVTLSPGKNNLALATGLGWAQRWAPPYTPRRGL
-255 ENHIQYTGAN
+255 EIKNIQIKYTITFNNVTDGSGLN
-265 KAGDVKDSQYGYQ
+265 IGDNAAPVASSTYGIQNSYQ
-278 SNTTSNGSW
+278 QGT
-287 SGSTLSFTGIVANSA
+287 SGSGYA
-302 NPYIYFC
+302 PYLTDAKNAPVYYDSIK
-309 IGIGESDGTCTVS
+309 
-322 FRNLKFTN
+322 NN
-330 VKLVREVKADSD
+330 VKLD
-342 SIERVDG
+342 SI
-349 AAPVNKAQF
+349 VN
-358 DNTVQDSFYP
+358 
-368 YNTNASTAGGW
+368 GE
-379 AVWHDNITSQ
+379 
-389 LSKKIDN
+389 
-396 VTYGNGKL
+396 GKM
-404 QSYTNSPIA
+404 QSYTNASLGQISA
-413 TIGGQNY
+413 DGANHSYYKFAQTEYVDMYNYSGESSIQSAILKYGADAAKTIGVGDRLITGISSDGTLQ
-420 YKTSTVT
+420 TS
-427 YHDTYN
+427 
-433 YLPGLMGY
+433 
-441 IDSGDI
+441 
-447 SQGFTT
+447 
-453 ETLKYVCECGYV
+453 ETN
-465 YTGTSFDSL
+465 
-474 DNSYTCPNCGK
+474 NSTHL
-485 SKSAFTKTINVP
+485 
-497 SKMAQD
+497 Q
-503 IDINYASGIKQVIVG
+503 YASGIKTVTVNETTFNIW
-518 SKYREEDADDTTG
+518 DATDRAKTKAITVENDDG
-531 GTLAAVFNLYDA
+531 V
-543 NSYGE
+543 
-548 NHGKGIYVEG
+548 
-558 QLVGWAVVTKTNR
+558 AVVVGYAKVNYINR
-571 AEVVVKTYMYTNARV
+571 GRV
-586 ATQVMDYGFSSNRWN
+586 AVMIYMIANGTVQTSVGDYGGISSKSR
-601 IEYSGIDTTA
+601 IEFSGIDTTS
-611 PDDNV
+611 PDDSV
-616 NSGTNVSLDKF
+616 NGGTNVSLDNYIKSSSS
-627 VGANAQDLAWLR
+627 DLAWFR
-639 QNKIVADGSININED
+639 QNKIVADGSINVNED

-661 PYIWFYTVN
+661 PYLWFYTVN
-670 REDSLAELNNIAI
+670 RADSLAALNNIAI
-683 TQFADYAAVKAAGI
+683 TQFANYAAVKAAGI
-697 NPIALG
+697 NPIAYG

-723 EQGNPASIT
+723 EQGNPTSIT

-835 EGDSYIAGIANYITS
+835 EGDSYVAGIVDYITS

-856 TAVGNDITINING
+856 TAVSNDITINING
-869 VDVNVAYAVEGGN
+869 VDVNVAYAVDEGGN

-1196 KSNRFELSARKV
+1196 KSNKFELSARKV

-1355 GIDKAQMASENIVV
+1355 GIDKAQMASEKIFV

-1575 NGAQLSLGAQI
+1575 NGAKLSLGAKI
-1586 ADLTDENYSAAYK
+1586 AELTDENYSAAYK

-1722 INPASIVV
+1722 INPATIVV

-1751 FDVTSVGGQAIAKDG
+1751 FDVASVGGQAIAKDG
-1766 NYANVAYNDILAQI
+1766 SYANVAYNDILAQI

-1911 SIVFDAFS
+1911 SIVFDTFS

-1945 AAKDTVAID
+1945 AANDTVAID

-2071 ENAVYNNRKGIKI
+2071 ENAMYNNRKGIKI

-2113 NKKTDVD
+2113 NKQTDVD

-2202 YDGTSNVVVDNVNG
+2202 YDGTSNVVADNVNG

-2416 GTITGNIKARP
+2416 GTITGNIEARP
-2427 VLVSADLGTREYNGD
+2427 LLVSADLGTREYNGD

-2556 KYILKND
+2556 KYVLKND

-2825 ISTLPQAYASFAAT
+2825 ISTLPQAYVSFAAT

-3009 TISARDNDGQIRTIF
+3009 TISSRDNDGQVRTIF

-3419 SVAAVLRVN
+3419 SVAAMLRVN

-3434 LVLLSNTSTTV
+3434 LVLLSNTPTTV

>member
-1 MYKNLRAHTRYE
+1 
-13 SVHAHNTKPEVDIMR
+13 MR
-28 NGNKTRQLLSLARIF
+28 NGNQSRQLLSLARIF

-54 VAISVTPDGY
+54 
-64 FNSAKALN
+64 F
-72 PDGDTSGLVRVYQKD
+72 
-87 AYLNTST
+87 
-94 LVNPDDYALSA
+94 ALSA
-105 FKTDFESIM
+105 SVSQVASAYDVVEQEKDDDATLGSPSAFFGDNGELTGMHFGYPGLSANTQTWTFTETYNTVVPSTGNHQIFKLKGNTKMYTHVGDANHWLWGVSNGMAAAEVHGAMNFNLSGFVAQMIQNDNVTVKAKVTANIGAKEGNSTPLISYVNNLFYSAVAVPAGKELTGGLSYDLRNNKSESGQDKTGFIAGYQNSDKKGAQDRTSNEVTLTKETPGLGFALGCGWSQQVGSYDHHVYMSNIRVTFTITFNNVTDGSGLNIGDNAAPVASSTYGIQNSYQQGTSGS
-114 GYGKNANNSK
+114 GYAPYLTDAKNAP
-124 TEWSIGDVTFNKYV
+124 
-138 FGMKNITY
+138 
-146 NSEKGK
+146 
-152 IKSQDSEEEDKTV
+152 
-165 GVYPLAGGGAKMSF
+165 VY
-179 YIDAGLFG
+179 Y
-187 ADSISA
+187 DSIK
-193 VLNVVLPEYL
+193 N
-203 QSLIS
+203 
-208 TNDEY
+208 
-213 SLQFDA
+213 
-219 QIDVSKGDNL
+219 
-229 VNVSAQNYQRARAKI
+229 
-244 ATAPETLSAVD
+244 
-255 ENHIQYTGAN
+255 
-265 KAGDVKDSQYGYQ
+265 
-278 SNTTSNGSW
+278 
-287 SGSTLSFTGIVANSA
+287 
-302 NPYIYFC
+302 
-309 IGIGESDGTCTVS
+309 
-322 FRNLKFTN
+322 N
-330 VKLVREVKADSD
+330 VKLD
-342 SIERVDG
+342 SIVDG
-349 AAPVNKAQF
+349 A
-358 DNTVQDSFYP
+358 
-368 YNTNASTAGGW
+368 
-379 AVWHDNITSQ
+379 
-389 LSKKIDN
+389 
-396 VTYGNGKL
+396 GKM
-404 QSYTNSPIA
+404 QSYTNASLGQISA
-413 TIGGQNY
+413 DGANHSYYKFAQTEYVDMYNYSGESSIQSAILKYGADAAKTIGVGDRLITGISSDGTLQ
-420 YKTSTVT
+420 TSET
-427 YHDTYN
+427 N
-433 YLPGLMGY
+433 
-441 IDSGDI
+441 DSTHL
-447 SQGFTT
+447 Q
-453 ETLKYVCECGYV
+453 
-465 YTGTSFDSL
+465 
-474 DNSYTCPNCGK
+474 
-485 SKSAFTKTINVP
+485 
-497 SKMAQD
+497 
-503 IDINYASGIKQVIVG
+503 YASGIKTVTVNETTFNIW
-518 SKYREEDADDTTG
+518 DATDRAKTKAITVENDDG
-531 GTLAAVFNLYDA
+531 
-543 NSYGE
+543 
-548 NHGKGIYVEG
+548 
-558 QLVGWAVVTKTNR
+558 VT
-571 AEVVVKTYMYTNARV
+571 VVVGYAKVNYINRGRV
-586 ATQVMDYGFSSNRWN
+586 AVMIYMIANGTVQTSVGDYGGISSKSR
-601 IEYSGIDTTA
+601 IEFSGIDTTS
-611 PDDNV
+611 PDDSV
-616 NSGTNVSLDKF
+616 NGGTNVSLDNYIKSSSS
-627 VGANAQDLAWLR
+627 DLAWFR

-661 PYIWFYTVN
+661 PYLWFYTVN

-697 NPIALG
+697 NPIAYG

-712 ANGVAKAYGGG
+712 ANGVAKAYGGAD
-723 EQGNPASIT
+723 QGNPASIT

-856 TAVGNDITINING
+856 TAVSNDITINING
-869 VDVNVAYAVEGGN
+869 VDVNVAYAVDEGGN
-882 GTFTFTIPAPATA
+882 GTFTFTIPTPATA

-1036 YIMVTGDAL
+1036 YIMATGDAL

-1095 SASVKSNAKLESGFA
+1095 AASVKSNAKLESGFA

-1147 QNGNVLFENYTQNQ
+1147 QNGNVLLENYTQNQ

-1168 ENAQYITASGYET
+1168 DNAQYITASGYET
-1181 LRVTLDDFNNLTDLE
+1181 LQVTLDDFNNLTDLE
-1196 KSNRFELSARKV
+1196 KSNKFELSARKV
-1208 VTYNYINSSVGY
+1208 VTYTYNYINSSVGY

-1283 KVGSYRVRIYIPK
+1283 KLGSYRVRIYIPK

-1322 VIKGKAVITV
+1322 VIKGKVVITV

-1355 GIDKAQMASENIVV
+1355 GIDKAQMASENIFV

-1396 DYSAATNYD
+1396 DYSAATNYCD

-1459 DVFSAYNPVTDTT
+1459 DVFSAYKPVTDTT

-1545 VESEIGKIA
+1545 VESEISKIA

-1575 NGAQLSLGAQI
+1575 NGAKLSLGAQI
-1586 ADLTDENYSAAYK
+1586 AELTEEEDYSAVYK
-1599 YAILLGGNL
+1599 YAIVLGGTL

-1647 YGFVWS
+1647 YGFVWG

-1722 INPASIVV
+1722 INPATIVV

-1751 FDVTSVGGQAIAKDG
+1751 FDVASVGGQAIAKDG
-1766 NYANVAYNDILAQI
+1766 SYANVAYDDILAQI

-1911 SIVFDAFS
+1911 SIVFDTFS

-1940 QVNGS
+1940 KVNGS
-1945 AAKDTVAID
+1945 SAKDTVAID

-2071 ENAVYNNRKGIKI
+2071 ENAMYNNRKGIKI

-2113 NKKTDVD
+2113 NKQTDVD

-2231 KKFSYDASKVSF
+2231 KKFSYDYDASKVSF

-2416 GTITGNIKARP
+2416 GTITGNIEARP

-2463 FYAIQTKNGSYFI
+2463 FYAIQTKNGAYFI

-2673 VSAKFD
+2673 ISAKFD

-2687 VVFTASGIAGA
+2687 VVFTASSIAGA

-2825 ISTLPQAYASFAAT
+2825 ISTLPQAYVSFAAT

-3009 TISARDNDGQIRTIF
+3009 TISARDNDGQVRTIF
-3024 DIAGTNAK
+3024 DIAGANAK

-3187 YNLVKNADFTLTYQV
+3187 YNLVKDADFTLTYQV

-3252 LRAIVNVTLSS
+3252 LRAIVNVTFSS

-3351 GVLELTTKSLASS
+3351 GVLELTAKSLASS

-3434 LVLLSNTSTTV
+3434 LVLLSNAPTTV

>member
-1 MYKNLRAHTRYE
+1 
-13 SVHAHNTKPEVDIMR
+13 MR

-54 VAISVTPDGY
+54 
-64 FNSAKALN
+64 F
-72 PDGDTSGLVRVYQKD
+72 
-87 AYLNTST
+87 
-94 LVNPDDYALSA
+94 ALSA
-105 FKTDFESIM
+105 SVSQVASAYDVVEQEKDDDATLGSPSAFFGDNGELTGMHFGYPGLSANTQTWTFTETYNTVVPSTGNHQIFKLKGNTKMYTHVGDANHWLWGVSNGMAAAEVHGAMNFNLSGFVAQMIQNDNVTVKAKVTANIGAKEGDSTWLVSYVNNLFYSAVAVPAGKELTGGLSYDLRNNKSESGQDKTGFIAGYQNSDKKGAQDRTSNEVTLTKETPGLGFALGCGWRQQVGSYDHHVYMSNIRVTFTITFNNVTDGSGLNIGDNAAPVASSTYGIQNSYQQGTSGS
-114 GYGKNANNSK
+114 GYAPYLTDAKNAP
-124 TEWSIGDVTFNKYV
+124 
-138 FGMKNITY
+138 
-146 NSEKGK
+146 
-152 IKSQDSEEEDKTV
+152 
-165 GVYPLAGGGAKMSF
+165 VY
-179 YIDAGLFG
+179 Y
-187 ADSISA
+187 DSIK
-193 VLNVVLPEYL
+193 N
-203 QSLIS
+203 
-208 TNDEY
+208 
-213 SLQFDA
+213 
-219 QIDVSKGDNL
+219 
-229 VNVSAQNYQRARAKI
+229 
-244 ATAPETLSAVD
+244 
-255 ENHIQYTGAN
+255 
-265 KAGDVKDSQYGYQ
+265 
-278 SNTTSNGSW
+278 
-287 SGSTLSFTGIVANSA
+287 
-302 NPYIYFC
+302 
-309 IGIGESDGTCTVS
+309 
-322 FRNLKFTN
+322 N
-330 VKLVREVKADSD
+330 VKLD
-342 SIERVDG
+342 SIVDG
-349 AAPVNKAQF
+349 A
-358 DNTVQDSFYP
+358 
-368 YNTNASTAGGW
+368 
-379 AVWHDNITSQ
+379 
-389 LSKKIDN
+389 
-396 VTYGNGKL
+396 GKM
-404 QSYTNSPIA
+404 QSYTNASLGQISA
-413 TIGGQNY
+413 DGANHSYYKFAQTEYVDMYNYSGESSIQSAILKYGADAAKTIGVGDRLITGISSDGTLQ
-420 YKTSTVT
+420 TSET
-427 YHDTYN
+427 N
-433 YLPGLMGY
+433 
-441 IDSGDI
+441 DSTHL
-447 SQGFTT
+447 Q
-453 ETLKYVCECGYV
+453 
-465 YTGTSFDSL
+465 
-474 DNSYTCPNCGK
+474 
-485 SKSAFTKTINVP
+485 
-497 SKMAQD
+497 
-503 IDINYASGIKQVIVG
+503 YASGIKTVTVNETTFNIW
-518 SKYREEDADDTTG
+518 DATDRAKTKAITVENDDG
-531 GTLAAVFNLYDA
+531 
-543 NSYGE
+543 
-548 NHGKGIYVEG
+548 
-558 QLVGWAVVTKTNR
+558 VT
-571 AEVVVKTYMYTNARV
+571 VVVGYAKVNYINRGRV
-586 ATQVMDYGFSSNRWN
+586 AVMIYMIANGTVQTSVGDYGGISSKSR
-601 IEYSGIDTTA
+601 IEFSGIDTTS
-611 PDDNV
+611 PDDSV
-616 NSGTNVSLDKF
+616 NGGTNVSLDNYIKSSSS
-627 VGANAQDLAWLR
+627 DLAWFR

-661 PYIWFYTVN
+661 PYLWFYTVN

-697 NPIALG
+697 NPIAYG

-712 ANGVAKAYGGG
+712 ANGVAKAYGGAD
-723 EQGNPASIT
+723 QGNPASIT

-856 TAVGNDITINING
+856 TAVSNDITINING
-869 VDVNVAYAVEGGN
+869 VDVNVAYAVDEGGN
-882 GTFTFTIPAPATA
+882 GTFTFTIPTPATA

-1036 YIMVTGDAL
+1036 YIMATGDAL

-1147 QNGNVLFENYTQNQ
+1147 QNGNVLLENYTQNQ

-1181 LRVTLDDFNNLTDLE
+1181 LQVTLDDFNNLTDLE

-1355 GIDKAQMASENIVV
+1355 GIDKAQMASENIFV

-1459 DVFSAYNPVTDTT
+1459 DVFSAYKPVTDTT

-1545 VESEIGKIA
+1545 VESEISKIA

-1575 NGAQLSLGAQI
+1575 NGAKLSLGAKI
-1586 ADLTDENYSAAYK
+1586 AELTEEDYSAVYK
-1599 YAILLGGNL
+1599 YAIVLGGTL

-1647 YGFVWS
+1647 YGFVWG

-1689 DAGKRVLSISGAKLY
+1689 DAGKRILSISGAKLY

-1722 INPASIVV
+1722 INPATIVV
-1730 KPTAQNLSK
+1730 KPTAQNFSK

-1751 FDVTSVGGQAIAKDG
+1751 FDVASVGGQAIAKDG
-1766 NYANVAYNDILAQI
+1766 SYANVAYNDILAQI

-1867 YDGKTDVFYNGAN
+1867 YDGKTDVFYNGTN

-1972 IIISAGIIALL
+1972 IIISAGVIALL

-2071 ENAVYNNRKGIKI
+2071 ENAMYNNRKGIKI

-2202 YDGTSNVVVDNVNG
+2202 YDGTSNVVADNVNG

-2361 LLEVVASGN
+2361 LLEVVAIGN

-2416 GTITGNIKARP
+2416 GTITGNIEARP

-2463 FYAIQTKNGSYFI
+2463 FYAIQTKNGAYFI

-2825 ISTLPQAYASFAAT
+2825 ISTLPQAYVSFAAT

-3009 TISARDNDGQIRTIF
+3009 TISARDNDGQVRTIF
-3024 DIAGTNAK
+3024 DIAGANAK

-3187 YNLVKNADFTLTYQV
+3187 YNLVKDADFTLTYQV

-3252 LRAIVNVTLSS
+3252 LRAIVNVTFSS

-3351 GVLELTTKSLASS
+3351 GVLELTAKSLASS

-3434 LVLLSNTSTTV
+3434 LVLLSNTPTTV
-3445 TVALPESVKNLNGI
+3445 TVALPESVNNLNGI

>member
-1 MYKNLRAHTRYE
+1 
-13 SVHAHNTKPEVDIMR
+13 MR

-54 VAISVTPDGY
+54 
-64 FNSAKALN
+64 F
-72 PDGDTSGLVRVYQKD
+72 
-87 AYLNTST
+87 
-94 LVNPDDYALSA
+94 ALSA
-105 FKTDFESIM
+105 SVSQVASAYDVVEQEKDDDATLGSPSAFFGDNGELTGTHFGYPGLSANTQTWTFTETYNTVVPSTGNHQIFKLKGDTTMYTHVGDANHWLWGVSNGMAAAEVHGVMNFNLSGFVAQMIQNDNVTVKATITANIGAREGTQSDGVNPYVNKLFYSAIAVPDGKQMTGGLSYDLRNNATDSGQDKTGFIS
-114 GYGKNANNSK
+114 GYQDSDKKGAQDRTSNEVTLTKETPGLGFALGCGWKQQTNVFTGGQDHYVYMSNIRVTFTITFNGNFTDNASLTLGDNAAPVASSAYGIQNGYVQGTSGSGYAPYLTDAKNAP
-124 TEWSIGDVTFNKYV
+124 
-138 FGMKNITY
+138 
-146 NSEKGK
+146 
-152 IKSQDSEEEDKTV
+152 
-165 GVYPLAGGGAKMSF
+165 VY
-179 YIDAGLFG
+179 Y
-187 ADSISA
+187 DSIK
-193 VLNVVLPEYL
+193 N
-203 QSLIS
+203 
-208 TNDEY
+208 
-213 SLQFDA
+213 
-219 QIDVSKGDNL
+219 
-229 VNVSAQNYQRARAKI
+229 
-244 ATAPETLSAVD
+244 
-255 ENHIQYTGAN
+255 
-265 KAGDVKDSQYGYQ
+265 
-278 SNTTSNGSW
+278 
-287 SGSTLSFTGIVANSA
+287 
-302 NPYIYFC
+302 
-309 IGIGESDGTCTVS
+309 
-322 FRNLKFTN
+322 N
-330 VKLVREVKADSD
+330 VKLD
-342 SIERVDG
+342 SI
-349 AAPVNKAQF
+349 VN
-358 DNTVQDSFYP
+358 
-368 YNTNASTAGGW
+368 GE
-379 AVWHDNITSQ
+379 
-389 LSKKIDN
+389 
-396 VTYGNGKL
+396 GKM
-404 QSYTNSPIA
+404 QSYTNASLGQISA
-413 TIGGQNY
+413 DGANHSYYKFAQTEYVDMYNYSGESSVQSAIVKYGADAAKTIGVGDRLITGISDGVLQ
-420 YKTSTVT
+420 TSVT
-427 YHDTYN
+427 N
-433 YLPGLMGY
+433 
-441 IDSGDI
+441 DS
-447 SQGFTT
+447 TH
-453 ETLKYVCECGYV
+453 LKYV
-465 YTGTSFDSL
+465 
-474 DNSYTCPNCGK
+474 
-485 SKSAFTKTINVP
+485 
-497 SKMAQD
+497 
-503 IDINYASGIKQVIVG
+503 SGIKTVKVN
-518 SKYREEDADDTTG
+518 DT
-531 GTLAAVFNLYDA
+531 VFNVWDA
-543 NSYGE
+543 TDRAKTKAIRIE
-548 NHGKGIYVEG
+548 NDEG
-558 QLVGWAVVTKTNR
+558 NP
-571 AEVVVKTYMYTNARV
+571 VVVGYAKINYINRGRV
-586 ATQVMDYGFSSNRWN
+586 AVMIYMVSNGSVQTAVEDFGGISGSSR
-601 IEYSGIDTTA
+601 IEFSGIDTTA

-616 NSGTNVSLDKF
+616 NSGTNVSLDNYIKSSSS
-627 VGANAQDLAWLR
+627 DLAWFR

-661 PYIWFYTVN
+661 PYLWFYTVN
-670 REDSLAELNNIAI
+670 RADSLAELNGIAV
-683 TQFADYAAVKAAGI
+683 TQFADYNAVKAAGI

-712 ANGVAKAYGGG
+712 ANGVAKAYGGAD
-723 EQGNPASIT
+723 QGNPASIT

-776 FDKNGVQTTILAS
+776 FDKNGVQATILAS

-813 TFRFEDANGAMHAI
+813 TFRFEDANGAMHAL
-827 VVNGMGDY
+827 VVNGLGEY
-835 EGDSYIAGIANYITS
+835 EGESYVAGIANYITS
-850 ASGTAT
+850 ASGAAT

-882 GTFTFTIPAPATA
+882 GTFTFTIPTPATA

-975 LPVMLAF
+975 LPVMLSF

-1147 QNGNVLFENYTQNQ
+1147 QNGNVLLENYTQNQ

-1181 LRVTLDDFNNLTDLE
+1181 LQVTLDDFNNLTDLE
-1196 KSNRFELSARKV
+1196 KSNKFELSARKV

-1270 LDSDGNPVFFVPT
+1270 LDSDGSPVFFVPT

-1355 GIDKAQMASENIVV
+1355 GIDKAQMASEKIFV

-1472 ADGYALF
+1472 AEGYALF

-1505 DIDSNYSIVVQTTK
+1505 DIDSNYSIIVQTTK

-1575 NGAQLSLGAQI
+1575 NGAQLSLGAKI
-1586 ADLTDENYSAAYK
+1586 AELTDENYSAAYK

-1647 YGFVWS
+1647 YGFVWG

-1675 SVKWSVDVANGTIL
+1675 SVKWSVDIANGTIL

-1722 INPASIVV
+1722 INPATIVV

-1911 SIVFDAFS
+1911 SIVFDTFS

-1945 AAKDTVAID
+1945 AANDTVAID
-1954 DSTFVTI
+1954 DNTFVTI

-2071 ENAVYNNRKGIKI
+2071 ENAMYNNRKGIKI

-2130 AEGDTAQTIGL
+2130 AEGDTTQTIGL

-3379 NRLEVKEI
+3379 NKLEVKEI

-3434 LVLLSNTSTTV
+3434 LVLLSNTPTTV

>member
-1 MYKNLRAHTRYE
+1 
-13 SVHAHNTKPEVDIMR
+13 MR

-54 VAISVTPDGY
+54 
-64 FNSAKALN
+64 F
-72 PDGDTSGLVRVYQKD
+72 
-87 AYLNTST
+87 
-94 LVNPDDYALSA
+94 ALSA
-105 FKTDFESIM
+105 SVSQVASAYDVVEQEKDDDATLGSPSAFFGDNGELTGMHFGYPGLSANTQTWTFTETYNTVVPSTGNHQIFKLKGNTKMYTHVGDANHWLWGVSNGMDAAEVHGAMNFNLSGFVAQMIQNDNVTVKAKVTANIGAKEGNSTPLISYVNNLFYSAVAVPAGKELTGGLSYDLRNNKSESGQDKTGFIVGYQNSDKKGAQDRTSNEVTLTKETPGLGFALGCGWRQQVGSYDHHVYMSNIRVTFTITFNNVTDGSGLNIGDNAAPVASSTYGIQNSYQQGTSGS
-114 GYGKNANNSK
+114 GYAPYLTDAKNAP
-124 TEWSIGDVTFNKYV
+124 
-138 FGMKNITY
+138 
-146 NSEKGK
+146 
-152 IKSQDSEEEDKTV
+152 
-165 GVYPLAGGGAKMSF
+165 VY
-179 YIDAGLFG
+179 Y
-187 ADSISA
+187 DSIK
-193 VLNVVLPEYL
+193 N
-203 QSLIS
+203 
-208 TNDEY
+208 
-213 SLQFDA
+213 
-219 QIDVSKGDNL
+219 
-229 VNVSAQNYQRARAKI
+229 
-244 ATAPETLSAVD
+244 
-255 ENHIQYTGAN
+255 
-265 KAGDVKDSQYGYQ
+265 
-278 SNTTSNGSW
+278 
-287 SGSTLSFTGIVANSA
+287 
-302 NPYIYFC
+302 
-309 IGIGESDGTCTVS
+309 
-322 FRNLKFTN
+322 N
-330 VKLVREVKADSD
+330 VKLD
-342 SIERVDG
+342 SIVDG
-349 AAPVNKAQF
+349 A
-358 DNTVQDSFYP
+358 
-368 YNTNASTAGGW
+368 
-379 AVWHDNITSQ
+379 
-389 LSKKIDN
+389 
-396 VTYGNGKL
+396 GKM
-404 QSYTNSPIA
+404 QSYTNASLGQISA
-413 TIGGQNY
+413 DGANHSYYKFAQTEYVDMYNYSGESSIQSAILKYGADAAKTIGVGDRLITGISSDGTLQ
-420 YKTSTVT
+420 TS
-427 YHDTYN
+427 
-433 YLPGLMGY
+433 
-441 IDSGDI
+441 
-447 SQGFTT
+447 
-453 ETLKYVCECGYV
+453 ETN
-465 YTGTSFDSL
+465 
-474 DNSYTCPNCGK
+474 NSTHL
-485 SKSAFTKTINVP
+485 
-497 SKMAQD
+497 Q
-503 IDINYASGIKQVIVG
+503 YASGIKTVTVNETTFNIW
-518 SKYREEDADDTTG
+518 DATDRAKTKAITVENDDG
-531 GTLAAVFNLYDA
+531 
-543 NSYGE
+543 
-548 NHGKGIYVEG
+548 
-558 QLVGWAVVTKTNR
+558 VT
-571 AEVVVKTYMYTNARV
+571 VVVGYAKVNYINRGRV
-586 ATQVMDYGFSSNRWN
+586 AVMIYMIANGTVQTSVGDYGGISSKSR
-601 IEYSGIDTTA
+601 IEFSGIDTTS
-611 PDDNV
+611 PDDSV
-616 NSGTNVSLDKF
+616 NSGTNVSLDNYIKSSSS
-627 VGANAQDLAWLR
+627 DLAWFR

-697 NPIALG
+697 NPIAYG

-835 EGDSYIAGIANYITS
+835 EGDSYVAGIANYITS
-850 ASGTAT
+850 ASGAAT
-856 TAVGNDITINING
+856 MAVSNDITINING
-869 VDVNVAYAVEGGN
+869 VDVNVAYAVDEGGN
-882 GTFTFTIPAPATA
+882 GTFTFTIPTPATA

-1036 YIMVTGDAL
+1036 YIMATGDAL

-1095 SASVKSNAKLESGFA
+1095 SASGKSNAKLESGFA

-1147 QNGNVLFENYTQNQ
+1147 QNGNVLLENYTQNQ

-1181 LRVTLDDFNNLTDLE
+1181 LQVTLDDFNNLTDLE
-1196 KSNRFELSARKV
+1196 KSNKFELSARKV

-1309 DAGEQVFAPVRYD
+1309 DAGEQVCAPVRYD

-1355 GIDKAQMASENIVV
+1355 GIDKAQMASENIFV

-1459 DVFSAYNPVTDTT
+1459 DVFSAYKPVTDTT

-1545 VESEIGKIA
+1545 VESEISKIA

-1575 NGAQLSLGAQI
+1575 NGAKLSLGAQI
-1586 ADLTDENYSAAYK
+1586 AELTEEEDYSAVYK
-1599 YAILLGGNL
+1599 YAIVLGGTL

-1647 YGFVWS
+1647 YGFVWG

-1689 DAGKRVLSISGAKLY
+1689 DAGKRILSISGAKLY

-1722 INPASIVV
+1722 INPATIVV
-1730 KPTAQNLSK
+1730 KPTAQNFSK

-1751 FDVTSVGGQAIAKDG
+1751 FDVASVGGQAIAKDG
-1766 NYANVAYNDILAQI
+1766 SYANVAYNDILAQI

-1867 YDGKTDVFYNGAN
+1867 YDGKTDVFYNGTN

-1972 IIISAGIIALL
+1972 IIISAGVIALL

-2071 ENAVYNNRKGIKI
+2071 ENAMYNNRKGIKI

-2202 YDGTSNVVVDNVNG
+2202 YDGTSNVVADNVNG

-2416 GTITGNIKARP
+2416 GTITGNIEARP

-2463 FYAIQTKNGSYFI
+2463 FYAIQTKNGAYFI

-2825 ISTLPQAYASFAAT
+2825 ISTLPQAYVSFAAT

-3009 TISARDNDGQIRTIF
+3009 TISARDNDGQVRTIF
-3024 DIAGTNAK
+3024 DIAGANAK

-3187 YNLVKNADFTLTYQV
+3187 YNLVKDADFTLTYQV

-3252 LRAIVNVTLSS
+3252 LRAIVNVTFSS

-3351 GVLELTTKSLASS
+3351 GVLELTAKSLASS

-3434 LVLLSNTSTTV
+3434 LVLLSNTPTTV

>member
-1 MYKNLRAHTRYE
+1 
-13 SVHAHNTKPEVDIMR
+13 MR

-54 VAISVTPDGY
+54 FALSKNNSQVASAYTVVEQEKDDDATLGSPSSFFGDNGELTGTHFGYPGLSADTQTWTFTETYNTVVPSTGNHQIFKLKGNTTMYTHVGDANHWLWGVKNGMAAAEVHGVMNFNLSGFVAQMIQNDNVTVKAKVTANIGAKEGDSTWLVSYVNNLFYSAVAVPAGKELTGGLSYDLRNNKSESGQDKTGFIAGYQNSDKKGAQDRTSNEVTLTKETPGLGFALGCGWRQQVGSYDHHVYMSNIRVTFTITFNNVTDGSGLNIGDNAAPVASSTY
-64 FNSAKALN
+64 GIQNSYQQ
-72 PDGDTSGLVRVYQKD
+72 GTSGSGYAPYLTD
-87 AYLNTST
+87 A
-94 LVNPDDYALSA
+94 
-105 FKTDFESIM
+105 
-114 GYGKNANNSK
+114 KNAP
-124 TEWSIGDVTFNKYV
+124 
-138 FGMKNITY
+138 
-146 NSEKGK
+146 
-152 IKSQDSEEEDKTV
+152 
-165 GVYPLAGGGAKMSF
+165 VY
-179 YIDAGLFG
+179 Y
-187 ADSISA
+187 DSIK
-193 VLNVVLPEYL
+193 N
-203 QSLIS
+203 
-208 TNDEY
+208 
-213 SLQFDA
+213 
-219 QIDVSKGDNL
+219 
-229 VNVSAQNYQRARAKI
+229 
-244 ATAPETLSAVD
+244 
-255 ENHIQYTGAN
+255 
-265 KAGDVKDSQYGYQ
+265 
-278 SNTTSNGSW
+278 
-287 SGSTLSFTGIVANSA
+287 
-302 NPYIYFC
+302 
-309 IGIGESDGTCTVS
+309 
-322 FRNLKFTN
+322 N
-330 VKLVREVKADSD
+330 VKLD
-342 SIERVDG
+342 SIVDG
-349 AAPVNKAQF
+349 A
-358 DNTVQDSFYP
+358 
-368 YNTNASTAGGW
+368 
-379 AVWHDNITSQ
+379 
-389 LSKKIDN
+389 
-396 VTYGNGKL
+396 GKM
-404 QSYTNSPIA
+404 QSYTNASLGQISA
-413 TIGGQNY
+413 DGANHSYYKFAQTEYVDMYNYSGESSIQSAILKYGADAAKTIGVGDRLITGISSDGTLQ
-420 YKTSTVT
+420 TSET
-427 YHDTYN
+427 N
-433 YLPGLMGY
+433 
-441 IDSGDI
+441 DSTHL
-447 SQGFTT
+447 Q
-453 ETLKYVCECGYV
+453 
-465 YTGTSFDSL
+465 
-474 DNSYTCPNCGK
+474 
-485 SKSAFTKTINVP
+485 
-497 SKMAQD
+497 
-503 IDINYASGIKQVIVG
+503 YASGIKTVTVNETTFNIW
-518 SKYREEDADDTTG
+518 DATDRAKTKAITVENDDG
-531 GTLAAVFNLYDA
+531 
-543 NSYGE
+543 
-548 NHGKGIYVEG
+548 
-558 QLVGWAVVTKTNR
+558 VT
-571 AEVVVKTYMYTNARV
+571 VVVGYAKVNYINRGRV
-586 ATQVMDYGFSSNRWN
+586 AVMIYMIANGTVQTSVGDYGGISSKSR
-601 IEYSGIDTTA
+601 IEFSGIDTTS
-611 PDDNV
+611 PDDSV
-616 NSGTNVSLDKF
+616 NGGTNVSLDNYIKSSSS
-627 VGANAQDLAWLR
+627 DLAWFR

-661 PYIWFYTVN
+661 PYLWFYTVN

-697 NPIALG
+697 NPIAYG

-712 ANGVAKAYGGG
+712 ANGVAKAYGGAD
-723 EQGNPASIT
+723 QGNPASIT

-856 TAVGNDITINING
+856 TAVSNDITINING
-869 VDVNVAYAVEGGN
+869 VDVNVAYAVDEGGN
-882 GTFTFTIPAPATA
+882 GTFTFTIPTPATA

-1036 YIMVTGDAL
+1036 YIMATGDAL

-1095 SASVKSNAKLESGFA
+1095 AASVKSNAKLESGFA

-1147 QNGNVLFENYTQNQ
+1147 QNGNVLLENYTQNQ

-1168 ENAQYITASGYET
+1168 DNAQYITASGYET
-1181 LRVTLDDFNNLTDLE
+1181 LQVTLDDFNNLTDLE
-1196 KSNRFELSARKV
+1196 KSNKFELSARKV

-1355 GIDKAQMASENIVV
+1355 GIDKAQMASENIFV

-1459 DVFSAYNPVTDTT
+1459 DVFSAYKPVTDTT

-1545 VESEIGKIA
+1545 VESEISKIA
-1554 PAYKIAAKDMV
+1554 PTYKIAAKDMV

-1575 NGAQLSLGAQI
+1575 NGAKLSLGAKI
-1586 ADLTDENYSAAYK
+1586 AELTEEDYSAVYK
-1599 YAILLGGNL
+1599 YAIVLGGTL

-1647 YGFVWS
+1647 YGFVWG

-1722 INPASIVV
+1722 INPATIVV

-1751 FDVTSVGGQAIAKDG
+1751 FDVASVGGQAIAKDG
-1766 NYANVAYNDILAQI
+1766 SYANVAYDDILAQI

-1972 IIISAGIIALL
+1972 IIISAGVIALL

-2071 ENAVYNNRKGIKI
+2071 ENAMYNNRKGIKI

-2202 YDGTSNVVVDNVNG
+2202 YDGTSNVVADNVNG

-2416 GTITGNIKARP
+2416 GTITGNIEARP

-2463 FYAIQTKNGSYFI
+2463 FYAIQTKNGAYFI

-2825 ISTLPQAYASFAAT
+2825 ISTLPQAYVSFAAT

-3009 TISARDNDGQIRTIF
+3009 TISARDNDGQVRTIF
-3024 DIAGTNAK
+3024 DIAGANAK

-3187 YNLVKNADFTLTYQV
+3187 YNLVKDADFTLTYQV

-3252 LRAIVNVTLSS
+3252 LRAIVNVTFSS

-3351 GVLELTTKSLASS
+3351 GVLELTAKSLASS

-3434 LVLLSNTSTTV
+3434 LVLLSNTPTTV
-3445 TVALPESVKNLNGI
+3445 TVALPESVNNLNGI

>member
-1 MYKNLRAHTRYE
+1 MYKNLRAHTRYD

-54 VAISVTPDGY
+54 FALSKNNSQVASAYTVVDDDATLGSPSSFFGDNGELTGTHFGYPGLSANTQTWTFTETYNTVVPSTGNHQIFKLKGNTKMYTHVGDANHWLWGVSNGMAAAEVHGAMNFNLSGFVAQMIQNDNVTVKAKVTANIGAKEGDSTVLISYVNNLFYSAVAVPAGKELTGGLSYDLRNNKSESGQDKTGFIAGYQNSDKKGAQDRTSNEVTLTKETPGLGFALGCGWGQQAGSYDHHVYMSNIRVTFTITFNNVTDGSGLNIGDNAAPVASSTY
-64 FNSAKALN
+64 GIQNSYQQ
-72 PDGDTSGLVRVYQKD
+72 GTSGSGYAPYLTD
-87 AYLNTST
+87 A
-94 LVNPDDYALSA
+94 
-105 FKTDFESIM
+105 
-114 GYGKNANNSK
+114 KNAP
-124 TEWSIGDVTFNKYV
+124 
-138 FGMKNITY
+138 
-146 NSEKGK
+146 
-152 IKSQDSEEEDKTV
+152 
-165 GVYPLAGGGAKMSF
+165 VY
-179 YIDAGLFG
+179 Y
-187 ADSISA
+187 DSIK
-193 VLNVVLPEYL
+193 N
-203 QSLIS
+203 
-208 TNDEY
+208 
-213 SLQFDA
+213 
-219 QIDVSKGDNL
+219 
-229 VNVSAQNYQRARAKI
+229 
-244 ATAPETLSAVD
+244 
-255 ENHIQYTGAN
+255 
-265 KAGDVKDSQYGYQ
+265 
-278 SNTTSNGSW
+278 
-287 SGSTLSFTGIVANSA
+287 
-302 NPYIYFC
+302 
-309 IGIGESDGTCTVS
+309 
-322 FRNLKFTN
+322 N
-330 VKLVREVKADSD
+330 VKLD
-342 SIERVDG
+342 SIVDG
-349 AAPVNKAQF
+349 A
-358 DNTVQDSFYP
+358 
-368 YNTNASTAGGW
+368 
-379 AVWHDNITSQ
+379 
-389 LSKKIDN
+389 
-396 VTYGNGKL
+396 GKM
-404 QSYTNSPIA
+404 QSYTNASLGQISA
-413 TIGGQNY
+413 DGANHSYYKFAQTEYVDMYNYSGESSIQSAILKYGADAAKTIGVGDRLITGISSDGTLQ
-420 YKTSTVT
+420 TS
-427 YHDTYN
+427 
-433 YLPGLMGY
+433 
-441 IDSGDI
+441 
-447 SQGFTT
+447 
-453 ETLKYVCECGYV
+453 ETN
-465 YTGTSFDSL
+465 
-474 DNSYTCPNCGK
+474 NSTHL
-485 SKSAFTKTINVP
+485 
-497 SKMAQD
+497 Q
-503 IDINYASGIKQVIVG
+503 YASGIKTVTVNETTFNIW
-518 SKYREEDADDTTG
+518 DATDRAKTKAITVENDDG
-531 GTLAAVFNLYDA
+531 
-543 NSYGE
+543 
-548 NHGKGIYVEG
+548 
-558 QLVGWAVVTKTNR
+558 VT
-571 AEVVVKTYMYTNARV
+571 VVVGYAKVNYINRGRV
-586 ATQVMDYGFSSNRWN
+586 AVMIYMIANGTVQTSVGDYGGISSKSR
-601 IEYSGIDTTA
+601 IEFSGIDTTS
-611 PDDNV
+611 PDDSV
-616 NSGTNVSLDKF
+616 NGGTNVSLDNYIKSSSS
-627 VGANAQDLAWLR
+627 DLAWFR
-639 QNKIVADGSININED
+639 KNKIVADGSININED

-670 REDSLAELNNIAI
+670 RADSLAALNNIAI

-697 NPIALG
+697 NPIAYG

-835 EGDSYIAGIANYITS
+835 EGDSYVAGIANYITS
-850 ASGTAT
+850 ASGAAT

-869 VDVNVAYAVEGGN
+869 VDVNVAYAVDEGGN
-882 GTFTFTIPAPATA
+882 GTFTFTIPTPATA

-927 NDWKGGI
+927 NDWKGGV
-934 KVLIDGIA
+934 KVLIDSIA

-947 FEDEEGYLSTFE
+947 FEDEEDYLSTFE

-1036 YIMVTGDAL
+1036 YIMATGDAL

-1147 QNGNVLFENYTQNQ
+1147 QNGNVLLENYTQNQ

-1355 GIDKAQMASENIVV
+1355 GIDKAQMASENIFV

-1383 YRVGNYAIVNQSS
+1383 YSVGNYAIVNQSS

-1421 IDAWSASKAFG
+1421 IDAWSASKFFG

-1459 DVFSAYNPVTDTT
+1459 DVFSAYKPVTDTT

-1554 PAYKIAAKDMV
+1554 PTYKIAAKDMV

-1575 NGAQLSLGAQI
+1575 NGAKLSLGAQI
-1586 ADLTDENYSAAYK
+1586 AELTDENYSAAYK

-1647 YGFVWS
+1647 YGFVWG

-1751 FDVTSVGGQAIAKDG
+1751 FDVASVGGQAIAKDG
-1766 NYANVAYNDILAQI
+1766 SYANVAYNDILAQI

-1851 KSIDL
+1851 KSINL

-2071 ENAVYNNRKGIKI
+2071 ENAMYNNRKGIKI

-2113 NKKTDVD
+2113 NKQTDVD

-2416 GTITGNIKARP
+2416 GTITGNIEARP

-2463 FYAIQTKNGSYFI
+2463 FYAIQTKNGAYFI

-2556 KYILKND
+2556 KYVLKND

-2627 RATDTDA
+2627 RATDTNA

-2904 VMSADGKLLFNVGL
+2904 VMSVDGKLLFNVGL

-2927 GIIGGQSVNTLFAKD
+2927 GIIGGQSVNTLFAND

-3009 TISARDNDGQIRTIF
+3009 TISARDNDGQVRTIF
-3024 DIAGTNAK
+3024 DIAGANAK
-3032 FDTATLEIVLPKLTG
+3032 FDTATLDIVLPKLTG

-3107 IVKVRRYINANGQ
+3107 IVKVRRYINANGK

-3503 DAWKIYV
+3503 DAWKICV

>member
-1 MYKNLRAHTRYE
+1 
-13 SVHAHNTKPEVDIMR
+13 MR

-54 VAISVTPDGY
+54 FALSKNNSQVASAYTVVEQEKDDDATLGSPSSFFGDNGELTGTHFGYPGLSADTQTWTFTETYNTVVPSTGNHQIFKLKGNTTMYTHVGDANHWLWGVKNGMAAAEVHGVMNFNLSGFVAQMIQNDNVTVKAKVTANIGAKEGDSTWLVSYVNNLFYSAVAVPAGKELTGGLSYDLRNNKSESGQDKTGFIAGYQNSDKKGAQDRTSNEVTLTKETPGLGFALGCGWGQQVGSYDHHVYMSNIRVTFTITFNNVTDGSGLNIGDNAAPVASSTY
-64 FNSAKALN
+64 GIQNSYQQ
-72 PDGDTSGLVRVYQKD
+72 GTSGSGYAPYLTD
-87 AYLNTST
+87 A
-94 LVNPDDYALSA
+94 
-105 FKTDFESIM
+105 
-114 GYGKNANNSK
+114 KNAP
-124 TEWSIGDVTFNKYV
+124 
-138 FGMKNITY
+138 
-146 NSEKGK
+146 
-152 IKSQDSEEEDKTV
+152 
-165 GVYPLAGGGAKMSF
+165 VY
-179 YIDAGLFG
+179 Y
-187 ADSISA
+187 DSIK
-193 VLNVVLPEYL
+193 N
-203 QSLIS
+203 
-208 TNDEY
+208 
-213 SLQFDA
+213 
-219 QIDVSKGDNL
+219 
-229 VNVSAQNYQRARAKI
+229 
-244 ATAPETLSAVD
+244 
-255 ENHIQYTGAN
+255 
-265 KAGDVKDSQYGYQ
+265 
-278 SNTTSNGSW
+278 
-287 SGSTLSFTGIVANSA
+287 
-302 NPYIYFC
+302 
-309 IGIGESDGTCTVS
+309 
-322 FRNLKFTN
+322 N
-330 VKLVREVKADSD
+330 VKLD
-342 SIERVDG
+342 SIVDG
-349 AAPVNKAQF
+349 A
-358 DNTVQDSFYP
+358 
-368 YNTNASTAGGW
+368 
-379 AVWHDNITSQ
+379 
-389 LSKKIDN
+389 
-396 VTYGNGKL
+396 GKM
-404 QSYTNSPIA
+404 QSYTNASLGQISA
-413 TIGGQNY
+413 DGANHSYYKFAQTEYVDMYNYSGESSIQSAILKYGADAAKTIGVGDRLITGISSDGTLQ
-420 YKTSTVT
+420 TSET
-427 YHDTYN
+427 N
-433 YLPGLMGY
+433 
-441 IDSGDI
+441 DSTHL
-447 SQGFTT
+447 Q
-453 ETLKYVCECGYV
+453 
-465 YTGTSFDSL
+465 
-474 DNSYTCPNCGK
+474 
-485 SKSAFTKTINVP
+485 
-497 SKMAQD
+497 
-503 IDINYASGIKQVIVG
+503 YASGIKTVTVNETTFNIW
-518 SKYREEDADDTTG
+518 DATDRAKTKAITVENDDG
-531 GTLAAVFNLYDA
+531 
-543 NSYGE
+543 
-548 NHGKGIYVEG
+548 
-558 QLVGWAVVTKTNR
+558 VT
-571 AEVVVKTYMYTNARV
+571 VVVGYAKVNYINRGRV
-586 ATQVMDYGFSSNRWN
+586 AVMIYMIANGTVQTSVGDYGGISSKSR
-601 IEYSGIDTTA
+601 IEFSGIDTTS
-611 PDDNV
+611 PDDSV
-616 NSGTNVSLDKF
+616 NGGTNVSLDNYIKSSSS
-627 VGANAQDLAWLR
+627 DLAWFR

-661 PYIWFYTVN
+661 PYLWFYTVN

-697 NPIALG
+697 NPIAYG

-835 EGDSYIAGIANYITS
+835 EGDSYVAGIANYITS
-850 ASGTAT
+850 ASGAAT
-856 TAVGNDITINING
+856 TAVSNDITINING
-869 VDVNVAYAVEGGN
+869 VDVNVAYAVDEGGN
-882 GTFTFTIPAPATA
+882 GTFTFTIPTPATA

-1036 YIMVTGDAL
+1036 YIMATGDAL

-1147 QNGNVLFENYTQNQ
+1147 QNGNVLLENYTQNQ

-1181 LRVTLDDFNNLTDLE
+1181 LQVTLDDFNNLTDLE

-1355 GIDKAQMASENIVV
+1355 GIDKAQMASENIFV

-1459 DVFSAYNPVTDTT
+1459 DVFSAYKPVTDTT

-1545 VESEIGKIA
+1545 VESEISKIA

-1575 NGAQLSLGAQI
+1575 NGAKLSLGAQI
-1586 ADLTDENYSAAYK
+1586 AELTEEEDYSAVYK
-1599 YAILLGGNL
+1599 YAIVLGGTL

-1647 YGFVWS
+1647 YGFVWG

-1722 INPASIVV
+1722 INPATIVV

-1751 FDVTSVGGQAIAKDG
+1751 FDVASVGGQAIAKDG
-1766 NYANVAYNDILAQI
+1766 SYANVAYDDILAQI

-1911 SIVFDAFS
+1911 SIVFDTFS

-1945 AAKDTVAID
+1945 SAKDTVAID

-1961 IYIDNIDGKGN
+1961 IFIDNIDGKGN

-2071 ENAVYNNRKGIKI
+2071 ENAMYNNRKGIKI

-2202 YDGTSNVVVDNVNG
+2202 YDGTSNVVADNVNG

-2416 GTITGNIKARP
+2416 GTITGNIEARP

-2463 FYAIQTKNGSYFI
+2463 FYAIQTKNGAYFI

-2722 RSINAYLADDEAE
+2722 RSINAYLADDKAE

-2825 ISTLPQAYASFAAT
+2825 ISTLPQAYVSFAAT

-3009 TISARDNDGQIRTIF
+3009 TISARDNDGQVRTIF
-3024 DIAGTNAK
+3024 DIAGANAK

-3187 YNLVKNADFTLTYQV
+3187 YNLVKDADFTLTYQV

-3252 LRAIVNVTLSS
+3252 LRAIVNVTFSS

-3351 GVLELTTKSLASS
+3351 GVLELTAKSLASS

-3434 LVLLSNTSTTV
+3434 LVLLSNTPTTV

>member
-1 MYKNLRAHTRYE
+1 MYKNLRAHTRYD

-54 VAISVTPDGY
+54 FALSKNNSQVASAYTVVKQEKDDDATLGSPSSFFGDNSELTGTHFGYPGLSADTQTWTFTETYNTVVPSTGNHQIFKLKGNTTMYTHVGDANHWLWGVKNGMAAAEVHGVMNFNLSGFVAQMIQNDNVTVKAKVTANIGAKEGDSTWLVSYVNNLFYSAVAVPAGKELTGGLSYDLRNNKSESGQDKTGFIADYQKSDKKGAQDRTSNEVTLTKETPGLGFALGCGWGQQAGSYDHHVYMSNIRVTYTITFNNVTDGSGLNIGDNAAPIASSTY
-64 FNSAKALN
+64 GIQNSYQQ
-72 PDGDTSGLVRVYQKD
+72 GTSGSGYAPYLTD
-87 AYLNTST
+87 A
-94 LVNPDDYALSA
+94 
-105 FKTDFESIM
+105 
-114 GYGKNANNSK
+114 KNAP
-124 TEWSIGDVTFNKYV
+124 
-138 FGMKNITY
+138 
-146 NSEKGK
+146 
-152 IKSQDSEEEDKTV
+152 
-165 GVYPLAGGGAKMSF
+165 VY
-179 YIDAGLFG
+179 Y
-187 ADSISA
+187 DSIK
-193 VLNVVLPEYL
+193 N
-203 QSLIS
+203 
-208 TNDEY
+208 
-213 SLQFDA
+213 
-219 QIDVSKGDNL
+219 
-229 VNVSAQNYQRARAKI
+229 
-244 ATAPETLSAVD
+244 
-255 ENHIQYTGAN
+255 
-265 KAGDVKDSQYGYQ
+265 
-278 SNTTSNGSW
+278 
-287 SGSTLSFTGIVANSA
+287 
-302 NPYIYFC
+302 
-309 IGIGESDGTCTVS
+309 
-322 FRNLKFTN
+322 N
-330 VKLVREVKADSD
+330 VKLD
-342 SIERVDG
+342 SIVDG
-349 AAPVNKAQF
+349 A
-358 DNTVQDSFYP
+358 
-368 YNTNASTAGGW
+368 
-379 AVWHDNITSQ
+379 
-389 LSKKIDN
+389 
-396 VTYGNGKL
+396 GKM
-404 QSYTNSPIA
+404 QSYTNASLGQISA
-413 TIGGQNY
+413 DGANHSYYKFAQTEYVDMYNYSGESSIQSAILKYGADAAKTIGVGDRLITGISSDGTLQ
-420 YKTSTVT
+420 TS
-427 YHDTYN
+427 
-433 YLPGLMGY
+433 
-441 IDSGDI
+441 
-447 SQGFTT
+447 
-453 ETLKYVCECGYV
+453 ETN
-465 YTGTSFDSL
+465 
-474 DNSYTCPNCGK
+474 NSTHL
-485 SKSAFTKTINVP
+485 
-497 SKMAQD
+497 Q
-503 IDINYASGIKQVIVG
+503 YASGIKTVTVNETTFNIW
-518 SKYREEDADDTTG
+518 DATDRAKTKAITVENDDG
-531 GTLAAVFNLYDA
+531 V
-543 NSYGE
+543 
-548 NHGKGIYVEG
+548 
-558 QLVGWAVVTKTNR
+558 AVVVGYAKVNYINR
-571 AEVVVKTYMYTNARV
+571 GRV
-586 ATQVMDYGFSSNRWN
+586 AVMIYMIANGTVQTSVGDYGGISNKSR
-601 IEYSGIDTTA
+601 IEFSGIDTTS
-611 PDDNV
+611 PDDSV
-616 NSGTNVSLDKF
+616 NGGTNVSLDNYIKSSSS
-627 VGANAQDLAWLR
+627 DLAWFR
-639 QNKIVADGSININED
+639 QNKIVADGSINVNED

-661 PYIWFYTVN
+661 PYLWFYTVN
-670 REDSLAELNNIAI
+670 RADSLAELNNIAI

-697 NPIALG
+697 NPIAYG

-835 EGDSYIAGIANYITS
+835 EGDSYVAGIANYIS
-850 ASGTAT
+850 SVSGAAT
-856 TAVGNDITINING
+856 TAVSNDITINING

-882 GTFTFTIPAPATA
+882 GTFTFTIPTPATA

-959 NYELPSSRN
+959 NYELPSLRN

-1022 KSAIDIQKE
+1022 KSAIDVQKE

-1161 VWSGISN
+1161 VWNGISN

-1355 GIDKAQMASENIVV
+1355 GIDKAQMASENIFV

-1545 VESEIGKIA
+1545 VESEISKIA

-1586 ADLTDENYSAAYK
+1586 AELTDENYSAAYK

-1722 INPASIVV
+1722 INPATIVV

-1751 FDVTSVGGQAIAKDG
+1751 FDVASVGGQAIAKDG
-1766 NYANVAYNDILAQI
+1766 SYANVAYDDILAQI

-1911 SIVFDAFS
+1911 SIVFDTFS

-1945 AAKDTVAID
+1945 AANDTVAID
-1954 DSTFVTI
+1954 DNTFVTI

-2071 ENAVYNNRKGIKI
+2071 ENAMYNNRKGIKI

-2113 NKKTDVD
+2113 NKQTDVD

-2169 YVDVDALNTAYTDIG
+2169 YVDVDSLNTAYTDIG

-2370 FARKQTGKNIAIDV
+2370 FARKQTGKNIAIVV

-2416 GTITGNIKARP
+2416 GTITGNIEARP

-2530 ADGTIVYE
+2530 TDGTIVYE

-2825 ISTLPQAYASFAAT
+2825 ISTLPQAYVSFAAT

-3009 TISARDNDGQIRTIF
+3009 TISARDNDGQVRTIF
-3024 DIAGTNAK
+3024 DISGTNAK
-3032 FDTATLEIVLPKLTG
+3032 FDTATLDIVLPKLTG

-3107 IVKVRRYINANGQ
+3107 IVKVRRYINANGK

-3434 LVLLSNTSTTV
+3434 LVLLSNTPTTV

>member
-1 MYKNLRAHTRYE
+1 
-13 SVHAHNTKPEVDIMR
+13 MR

-54 VAISVTPDGY
+54 FALSKNNSQVASAYTVVEQEKDDDATLGSPSSFFGDNSELTGMHFGYPGLSADTQTWTFTETYNTVVPSTGNHQIFKLKGNTTMYTHVGDANHWLWGVKNGMAAAEVHGVMNFNLSGFVAQMIQNDNVTVKAKVTANIGAKEGDSTWLISYVNNLFYSAVAVPAGKELTGGLSYDLRNNKSESGQDKTGFIVGYQNSDKKGAQDRTSNEVTLTKETPGLGFALGCGWGQQAGSYDHHVYMSNIRVTFTITFNNVTDGSGLNIGDNAAPIASSTY
-64 FNSAKALN
+64 GIQNSYQQ
-72 PDGDTSGLVRVYQKD
+72 GTSGSGYAPYLTD
-87 AYLNTST
+87 A
-94 LVNPDDYALSA
+94 
-105 FKTDFESIM
+105 
-114 GYGKNANNSK
+114 KNAP
-124 TEWSIGDVTFNKYV
+124 
-138 FGMKNITY
+138 
-146 NSEKGK
+146 
-152 IKSQDSEEEDKTV
+152 
-165 GVYPLAGGGAKMSF
+165 VY
-179 YIDAGLFG
+179 Y
-187 ADSISA
+187 DSIK
-193 VLNVVLPEYL
+193 N
-203 QSLIS
+203 
-208 TNDEY
+208 
-213 SLQFDA
+213 
-219 QIDVSKGDNL
+219 
-229 VNVSAQNYQRARAKI
+229 
-244 ATAPETLSAVD
+244 
-255 ENHIQYTGAN
+255 
-265 KAGDVKDSQYGYQ
+265 
-278 SNTTSNGSW
+278 
-287 SGSTLSFTGIVANSA
+287 
-302 NPYIYFC
+302 
-309 IGIGESDGTCTVS
+309 
-322 FRNLKFTN
+322 N
-330 VKLVREVKADSD
+330 VKLD
-342 SIERVDG
+342 SIVDG
-349 AAPVNKAQF
+349 A
-358 DNTVQDSFYP
+358 
-368 YNTNASTAGGW
+368 
-379 AVWHDNITSQ
+379 
-389 LSKKIDN
+389 
-396 VTYGNGKL
+396 GKM
-404 QSYTNSPIA
+404 QSYTNASLGQISA
-413 TIGGQNY
+413 DGANHSYYKFAQTEYVDMYNYSGESSIQSAILKYGADAAKTIGVGDRLITGISSDGTLQ
-420 YKTSTVT
+420 TSET
-427 YHDTYN
+427 N
-433 YLPGLMGY
+433 
-441 IDSGDI
+441 DSTHL
-447 SQGFTT
+447 Q
-453 ETLKYVCECGYV
+453 
-465 YTGTSFDSL
+465 
-474 DNSYTCPNCGK
+474 
-485 SKSAFTKTINVP
+485 
-497 SKMAQD
+497 
-503 IDINYASGIKQVIVG
+503 YASGIKTVTVNETTFNIW
-518 SKYREEDADDTTG
+518 DATDRAKTKAITVENDDG
-531 GTLAAVFNLYDA
+531 
-543 NSYGE
+543 
-548 NHGKGIYVEG
+548 
-558 QLVGWAVVTKTNR
+558 VT
-571 AEVVVKTYMYTNARV
+571 VVVGYAKVNYINRGRV
-586 ATQVMDYGFSSNRWN
+586 AVMIYMIANGTVQTSVGDYGGISSKSR
-601 IEYSGIDTTA
+601 IEFSGIDTTS
-611 PDDNV
+611 PDDSV
-616 NSGTNVSLDKF
+616 NGGTNVSLDNYIKSSSS
-627 VGANAQDLAWLR
+627 DLAWFR

-697 NPIALG
+697 NPIAYG

-712 ANGVAKAYGGG
+712 SNGVAKAYGGG

-776 FDKNGVQTTILAS
+776 FDKNGVQATILAS

-835 EGDSYIAGIANYITS
+835 EGDSYVAGIANYITS
-850 ASGTAT
+850 ASGAAT
-856 TAVGNDITINING
+856 MAVSNDITINING
-869 VDVNVAYAVEGGN
+869 VDVNVAYAVDEGGN
-882 GTFTFTIPAPATA
+882 GTFTFTIPTPATA

-959 NYELPSSRN
+959 NYELPSLRN

-1036 YIMVTGDAL
+1036 YIMATGDAL

-1130 LLFNVGLA
+1130 LLFEVGLA

-1147 QNGNVLFENYTQNQ
+1147 QNGNVLLENYTQNQ
-1161 VWSGISN
+1161 VWNGISN

-1196 KSNRFELSARKV
+1196 KSNKFELSARKV

-1270 LDSDGNPVFFVPT
+1270 LDSEGNPVFFVPT

-1355 GIDKAQMASENIVV
+1355 GIDKAQMASENIFV

-1421 IDAWSASKAFG
+1421 IDAWSASKFFG

-1519 YKFTIEKRIVKLDV
+1519 YKFTIKKRTVKLDV

-1545 VESEIGKIA
+1545 VESEISKIA
-1554 PAYKIAAKDMV
+1554 PAYKIAANDMV

-1575 NGAQLSLGAQI
+1575 NGAKLSLGAQI
-1586 ADLTDENYSAAYK
+1586 AELTEEEDYSAVYK
-1599 YAILLGGNL
+1599 YAIVLGGTL

-1647 YGFVWS
+1647 YGFVWG

-1689 DAGKRVLSISGAKLY
+1689 DAGKRILSISGAKLY

-1722 INPASIVV
+1722 INPATIVV

-1739 VYGEEDG
+1739 VYGEED
-1746 VYGIG
+1746 VDYGIG
-1751 FDVTSVGGQAIAKDG
+1751 FDVASVGGQAIAKDG
-1766 NYANVAYNDILAQI
+1766 SYANVAYDDILKQI

-1867 YDGKTDVFYNGAN
+1867 YDGKTDVFYNGTN

-2017 ADKFLIT
+2017 ADKFLIA

-2113 NKKTDVD
+2113 NKQTDVD

-2130 AEGDTAQTIGL
+2130 AEGDTAQTVGL
-2141 KLAGKAAN
+2141 ELTGKAAN

-2154 HSVRVSGYSVLDKNY
+2154 HTVTVSGYSVLDKNY

-2231 KKFSYDASKVSF
+2231 KKFSYDERKVSF

-2416 GTITGNIKARP
+2416 GTITGNIEARP

-2463 FYAIQTKNGSYFI
+2463 FYAIQTKNGAYFI

-2530 ADGTIVYE
+2530 ADDTIVYE

-2810 AIGGYVRMGEGANDK
+2810 AIGGYVRMGEGENDK
-2825 ISTLPQAYASFAAT
+2825 ISTLPQAYVSFAAT

-3009 TISARDNDGQIRTIF
+3009 TISSRDNDGQIRTIF

-3351 GVLELTTKSLASS
+3351 GVLELTAKSLASS

-3434 LVLLSNTSTTV
+3434 LVLLSNTPTTV

>member
-1 MYKNLRAHTRYE
+1 
-13 SVHAHNTKPEVDIMR
+13 MR

-54 VAISVTPDGY
+54 VALS
-64 FNSAKALN
+64 N
-72 PDGDTSGLVRVYQKD
+72 D
-87 AYLNTST
+87 A
-94 LVNPDDYALSA
+94 
-105 FKTDFESIM
+105 
-114 GYGKNANNSK
+114 
-124 TEWSIGDVTFNKYV
+124 IG
-138 FGMKNITY
+138 G
-146 NSEKGK
+146 
-152 IKSQDSEEEDKTV
+152 
-165 GVYPLAGGGAKMSF
+165 
-179 YIDAGLFG
+179 
-187 ADSISA
+187 
-193 VLNVVLPEYL
+193 
-203 QSLIS
+203 
-208 TNDEY
+208 
-213 SLQFDA
+213 
-219 QIDVSKGDNL
+219 
-229 VNVSAQNYQRARAKI
+229 I
-244 ATAPETLSAVD
+244 ATAAESEKDGDATFGAGVSILGDHGELTGVDFGYPGIGTQTTWTYTETFNTVVSSTTNIQVYKETGDTKMFIEEGASGTWQFGVSNAYKAAQCHGVINFGTSKFIDQMIQNDNVVVTASITFSLGALSSNFNNKFYSAVVGPEALTAQKSYNLREKDGDSNYTYNYKSSSKEAAETFTTDAVTLSPGKSNLALATGLGWSIRAVPPYTPKRGL
-255 ENHIQYTGAN
+255 EIKNIQIKYTITFNNVTDGLGLN
-265 KAGDVKDSQYGYQ
+265 IGDNAAPVASSTYGIQNSYQ
-278 SNTTSNGSW
+278 QGT
-287 SGSTLSFTGIVANSA
+287 SGSGYA
-302 NPYIYFC
+302 PYLTDAKNAPVYYDSIK
-309 IGIGESDGTCTVS
+309 
-322 FRNLKFTN
+322 NN
-330 VKLVREVKADSD
+330 VKLD
-342 SIERVDG
+342 SIVDG
-349 AAPVNKAQF
+349 A
-358 DNTVQDSFYP
+358 
-368 YNTNASTAGGW
+368 
-379 AVWHDNITSQ
+379 
-389 LSKKIDN
+389 
-396 VTYGNGKL
+396 GKM
-404 QSYTNSPIA
+404 QSYTNASLGQISA
-413 TIGGQNY
+413 DGANHSYYKFAQTEYVDMYNYSGESSIQSAILKYGADAAKTIGVGDRLITGISSDGTLQ
-420 YKTSTVT
+420 TSET
-427 YHDTYN
+427 N
-433 YLPGLMGY
+433 
-441 IDSGDI
+441 DSTHL
-447 SQGFTT
+447 Q
-453 ETLKYVCECGYV
+453 
-465 YTGTSFDSL
+465 
-474 DNSYTCPNCGK
+474 
-485 SKSAFTKTINVP
+485 
-497 SKMAQD
+497 
-503 IDINYASGIKQVIVG
+503 YASGIKTVTVNETTFNIW
-518 SKYREEDADDTTG
+518 DATDRAKTKAITVENDDG
-531 GTLAAVFNLYDA
+531 
-543 NSYGE
+543 
-548 NHGKGIYVEG
+548 
-558 QLVGWAVVTKTNR
+558 VT
-571 AEVVVKTYMYTNARV
+571 VVVGYAKVNYINRGRV
-586 ATQVMDYGFSSNRWN
+586 AVMIYMIANGTVQTSVGDYGGISSKSR
-601 IEYSGIDTTA
+601 IEFSGIDTTS
-611 PDDNV
+611 PDDSV
-616 NSGTNVSLDKF
+616 NGGTNVSLDNYIKSSSS
-627 VGANAQDLAWLR
+627 DLAWFR
-639 QNKIVADGSININED
+639 QNKIVADGSINVNED

-661 PYIWFYTVN
+661 PYLWFYTVN
-670 REDSLAELNNIAI
+670 RADSLADLNGIAV
-683 TQFADYAAVKAAGI
+683 TQFADYNAVKAAGI

-723 EQGNPASIT
+723 EQGNPTSIT

-835 EGDSYIAGIANYITS
+835 EGDSYVAGIVDYITS
-850 ASGTAT
+850 ASGAAT
-856 TAVGNDITINING
+856 TAVSNDITINING

-1355 GIDKAQMASENIVV
+1355 GIDKAQMASENIFV

-1459 DVFSAYNPVTDTT
+1459 DVFSVYKPVTDTT

-1586 ADLTDENYSAAYK
+1586 AELTDENYSAAYK

-1722 INPASIVV
+1722 INPATIVV

-1766 NYANVAYNDILAQI
+1766 SYANVAYNDILAQI

-1911 SIVFDAFS
+1911 SIVFDTFS

-1945 AAKDTVAID
+1945 AANDTVAID

-2113 NKKTDVD
+2113 NKQTDVD

-2416 GTITGNIKARP
+2416 GTITGNIEARP

-2825 ISTLPQAYASFAAT
+2825 ISTLPQAYVSFAAT

-3009 TISARDNDGQIRTIF
+3009 TISSRDNDGQVRTIF

-3032 FDTATLEIVLPKLTG
+3032 FDTATLDIVLPKLTG

-3364 DGSSINITEGKGVVA
+3364 DCSSINITEGKGVVA
-3379 NRLEVKEI
+3379 NKLEVKEI

-3434 LVLLSNTSTTV
+3434 LVLLSNTPTTV

>member
-1 MYKNLRAHTRYE
+1 
-13 SVHAHNTKPEVDIMR
+13 MR

-54 VAISVTPDGY
+54 
-64 FNSAKALN
+64 F
-72 PDGDTSGLVRVYQKD
+72 
-87 AYLNTST
+87 
-94 LVNPDDYALSA
+94 ALSA
-105 FKTDFESIM
+105 SVSQVASAYDVVEQEKDDDATLGSPSAFFGDNGELTGMHFGYPGLSANTQTWTFTETYNTVVPSTGNHQIFKLKGNTKMYTHVGDANHWLWGVSNGMAAAEVHGAMNFNLSGFVAQMIQNDNVTVKAKVTANIGAKEGNSTPLISYVNNLFYSAVAVPAGKELTGGLSYDLRNNKSESGQDKTGFIAGYQNSDKKGAQDRTSNEVTLTKETPGLGFALGCGWRQQVGSYDHHVYMSNIRVTFTITFNNVTDGSGLNIGDNAAPVASSTYGIQNSYQQGTSGS
-114 GYGKNANNSK
+114 GYAPYLTDAKNAP
-124 TEWSIGDVTFNKYV
+124 
-138 FGMKNITY
+138 
-146 NSEKGK
+146 
-152 IKSQDSEEEDKTV
+152 
-165 GVYPLAGGGAKMSF
+165 VY
-179 YIDAGLFG
+179 Y
-187 ADSISA
+187 DSIK
-193 VLNVVLPEYL
+193 N
-203 QSLIS
+203 
-208 TNDEY
+208 
-213 SLQFDA
+213 
-219 QIDVSKGDNL
+219 
-229 VNVSAQNYQRARAKI
+229 
-244 ATAPETLSAVD
+244 
-255 ENHIQYTGAN
+255 
-265 KAGDVKDSQYGYQ
+265 
-278 SNTTSNGSW
+278 
-287 SGSTLSFTGIVANSA
+287 
-302 NPYIYFC
+302 
-309 IGIGESDGTCTVS
+309 
-322 FRNLKFTN
+322 N
-330 VKLVREVKADSD
+330 VKLD
-342 SIERVDG
+342 SIVDG
-349 AAPVNKAQF
+349 A
-358 DNTVQDSFYP
+358 
-368 YNTNASTAGGW
+368 
-379 AVWHDNITSQ
+379 
-389 LSKKIDN
+389 
-396 VTYGNGKL
+396 GKM
-404 QSYTNSPIA
+404 QSYTNASLGQISA
-413 TIGGQNY
+413 DGANHSYYKFAQTEYVDMYNYSGESSIQSAILKYGADAAKTIGVGDRLITGISSDGTLQ
-420 YKTSTVT
+420 TSET
-427 YHDTYN
+427 N
-433 YLPGLMGY
+433 
-441 IDSGDI
+441 DSTHL
-447 SQGFTT
+447 Q
-453 ETLKYVCECGYV
+453 
-465 YTGTSFDSL
+465 
-474 DNSYTCPNCGK
+474 
-485 SKSAFTKTINVP
+485 
-497 SKMAQD
+497 
-503 IDINYASGIKQVIVG
+503 YASGIKTVTVNETTFNIW
-518 SKYREEDADDTTG
+518 DATDRAKTKAITVENDDG
-531 GTLAAVFNLYDA
+531 
-543 NSYGE
+543 
-548 NHGKGIYVEG
+548 
-558 QLVGWAVVTKTNR
+558 VT
-571 AEVVVKTYMYTNARV
+571 VVVGYAKVNYINRGRV
-586 ATQVMDYGFSSNRWN
+586 AVMIYMIANGTVQTSVGDYGGISSKSR
-601 IEYSGIDTTA
+601 IEFSGIDTTS
-611 PDDNV
+611 PDDSV
-616 NSGTNVSLDKF
+616 NGGTNVSLDNYIKSSSS
-627 VGANAQDLAWLR
+627 DLAWFR

-661 PYIWFYTVN
+661 PYLWFYTVN

-697 NPIALG
+697 NPIAYG

-712 ANGVAKAYGGG
+712 ANGVAKAYGGAD
-723 EQGNPASIT
+723 QGNPASIT

-835 EGDSYIAGIANYITS
+835 EGDSYVAGIANYITS
-850 ASGTAT
+850 ASGAAT
-856 TAVGNDITINING
+856 TAVSNDITINING
-869 VDVNVAYAVEGGN
+869 VDVNVAYAVDEGGN
-882 GTFTFTIPAPATA
+882 GTFTFTIPTPATA

-1036 YIMVTGDAL
+1036 YIMATGDAL

-1095 SASVKSNAKLESGFA
+1095 AASVKSNAKLESGFA

-1147 QNGNVLFENYTQNQ
+1147 QNGNVLLENYTQNQ

-1168 ENAQYITASGYET
+1168 DNAQYITASGYET

-1355 GIDKAQMASENIVV
+1355 GIDKAQMASENIFV

-1554 PAYKIAAKDMV
+1554 PTYKIAAKDMV

-1575 NGAQLSLGAQI
+1575 NGAKLSLGAKI
-1586 ADLTDENYSAAYK
+1586 AELTEEDYSAVYK
-1599 YAILLGGNL
+1599 YAIVLGGTL

-1647 YGFVWS
+1647 YGFVWG

-1722 INPASIVV
+1722 INPATIVV

-1746 VYGIG
+1746 DYGIG
-1751 FDVTSVGGQAIAKDG
+1751 FDVASVGGQAIAKDG
-1766 NYANVAYNDILAQI
+1766 SYANVAYDDILTQI

-1867 YDGKTDVFYNGAN
+1867 YDGKTDVFYNGTN

-1911 SIVFDAFS
+1911 SIVFDTFS

-1945 AAKDTVAID
+1945 SAKDTVAID

-2017 ADKFLIT
+2017 ADKFLIA

-2071 ENAVYNNRKGIKI
+2071 ENAMYNNRKGIKI

-2113 NKKTDVD
+2113 NKQTDVD

-2416 GTITGNIKARP
+2416 GTITGNIEARP

-2463 FYAIQTKNGSYFI
+2463 FYAIQTKNGAYFI

-2673 VSAKFD
+2673 ISAKFD

-2825 ISTLPQAYASFAAT
+2825 ISTLPQAYVSFAAT

-2998 RNYNVVLAGID
+2998 RNYNVVLAGTD
-3009 TISARDNDGQIRTIF
+3009 TISARDNDGQVRTIF
-3024 DIAGTNAK
+3024 DIAGANAK

-3187 YNLVKNADFTLTYQV
+3187 YNLVKDADFTLTYQV

-3252 LRAIVNVTLSS
+3252 LRAIVNVTFSS

-3351 GVLELTTKSLASS
+3351 GVLELTAKSLASS

-3434 LVLLSNTSTTV
+3434 LVLLSNTPTTV

>member
-1 MYKNLRAHTRYE
+1 
-13 SVHAHNTKPEVDIMR
+13 MR

-54 VAISVTPDGY
+54 VA
-64 FNSAKALN
+64 L
-72 PDGDTSGLVRVYQKD
+72 
-87 AYLNTST
+87 
-94 LVNPDDYALSA
+94 
-105 FKTDFESIM
+105 
-114 GYGKNANNSK
+114 
-124 TEWSIGDVTFNKYV
+124 
-138 FGMKNITY
+138 
-146 NSEKGK
+146 
-152 IKSQDSEEEDKTV
+152 
-165 GVYPLAGGGAKMSF
+165 
-179 YIDAGLFG
+179 
-187 ADSISA
+187 
-193 VLNVVLPEYL
+193 
-203 QSLIS
+203 
-208 TNDEY
+208 TND
-213 SLQFDA
+213 A
-219 QIDVSKGDNL
+219 IGG
-229 VNVSAQNYQRARAKI
+229 I
-244 ATAPETLSAVD
+244 ATAAESEKEGDATFGAGVSILGDHGELTGVDFGYPGIGTQTTWTYTETFNTVVSSTTNIQVYKETGDTKMFIEEGASGTWQFGVSNAAKAAQCHGVINFGASKFIDQMIQNDNVVVTASITFSLGALSSNFNNKFYSAVVGPESLTAQKSYYLRKDGDSNYTYNYKNSSKEAAETFTTDAVTLSPGKNNLALATGLGWAQRIAPPYTPKRGL
-255 ENHIQYTGAN
+255 EIKNIQIKYTITFNNVTDGSSLN
-265 KAGDVKDSQYGYQ
+265 IGDNAAPIASSTYDIQNSYQ
-278 SNTTSNGSW
+278 QGT
-287 SGSTLSFTGIVANSA
+287 SGSGYA
-302 NPYIYFC
+302 PYLTDAKNAPVYYDSIK
-309 IGIGESDGTCTVS
+309 
-322 FRNLKFTN
+322 NN
-330 VKLVREVKADSD
+330 VKLD
-342 SIERVDG
+342 SIVDG
-349 AAPVNKAQF
+349 A
-358 DNTVQDSFYP
+358 
-368 YNTNASTAGGW
+368 
-379 AVWHDNITSQ
+379 
-389 LSKKIDN
+389 
-396 VTYGNGKL
+396 GKM
-404 QSYTNSPIA
+404 QSYTNASLGQISA
-413 TIGGQNY
+413 DGANHSYYKFAQTEYVDMYNYSGESSIQSAILKYGADAAKTIGVGDRLITGISSDGTLQ
-420 YKTSTVT
+420 TS
-427 YHDTYN
+427 
-433 YLPGLMGY
+433 
-441 IDSGDI
+441 
-447 SQGFTT
+447 
-453 ETLKYVCECGYV
+453 ETN
-465 YTGTSFDSL
+465 
-474 DNSYTCPNCGK
+474 NSTHL
-485 SKSAFTKTINVP
+485 
-497 SKMAQD
+497 Q
-503 IDINYASGIKQVIVG
+503 YASGIKTVTVNETTFNIW
-518 SKYREEDADDTTG
+518 DATDRAKTKAITVENDDG
-531 GTLAAVFNLYDA
+531 V
-543 NSYGE
+543 
-548 NHGKGIYVEG
+548 
-558 QLVGWAVVTKTNR
+558 AVVVGYAKVNYINR
-571 AEVVVKTYMYTNARV
+571 GRV
-586 ATQVMDYGFSSNRWN
+586 AVMIYMIANGTVQTSVGDYGGISNKSR
-601 IEYSGIDTTA
+601 IEFSGIDTTS
-611 PDDNV
+611 PDDSV
-616 NSGTNVSLDKF
+616 NGGTNVSLDNYIKSSSS
-627 VGANAQDLAWLR
+627 DLAWFR
-639 QNKIVADGSININED
+639 QNKIVADGSINVNED

-661 PYIWFYTVN
+661 PYLWFYTVN
-670 REDSLAELNNIAI
+670 RADSLADLNGIAV
-683 TQFADYAAVKAAGI
+683 TQFADYNAVKAAGI

-835 EGDSYIAGIANYITS
+835 EGDSYVAGIVDYITS

-856 TAVGNDITINING
+856 TAVSNDITINING

-1147 QNGNVLFENYTQNQ
+1147 QNGNVLLENYTQNQ

-1196 KSNRFELSARKV
+1196 KSNKFELSARKV

-1355 GIDKAQMASENIVV
+1355 GIDKAQMASENIFV

-1450 YKSANEIVA
+1450 FKSANEIVA
-1459 DVFSAYNPVTDTT
+1459 DVFSAYKPVTDTT

-1545 VESEIGKIA
+1545 VESEISKIA
-1554 PAYKIAAKDMV
+1554 PAYKIAATDMV

-1586 ADLTDENYSAAYK
+1586 AELTDENYSAAYK

-1722 INPASIVV
+1722 INPATIVV

-1911 SIVFDAFS
+1911 SIVFDTFS

-1945 AAKDTVAID
+1945 SANDTVAID

-1992 YDNTKDLGVSSV
+1992 YDNTKDLGVSDV

-2034 VNSNYVVNVALFF
+2034 VNSNYVVNIALFF

-2416 GTITGNIKARP
+2416 GTITGNIEARP

-2452 TFKNMIDADKK
+2452 TFKNMIDADKR

-2627 RATDTDA
+2627 RATDTNA

-2825 ISTLPQAYASFAAT
+2825 ISTLPQAYVSFAAT

-3009 TISARDNDGQIRTIF
+3009 TISTRDNDGQVRTIF

-3032 FDTATLEIVLPKLTG
+3032 FDTATLDIVLPKLTG

-3107 IVKVRRYINANGQ
+3107 IVKVRRYINANGK

-3187 YNLVKNADFTLTYQV
+3187 YNLVKNADFTLTHQV

-3434 LVLLSNTSTTV
+3434 LVLLSNTPTTV

>member
-1 MYKNLRAHTRYE
+1 
-13 SVHAHNTKPEVDIMR
+13 MR

-54 VAISVTPDGY
+54 VALS
-64 FNSAKALN
+64 N
-72 PDGDTSGLVRVYQKD
+72 D
-87 AYLNTST
+87 A
-94 LVNPDDYALSA
+94 
-105 FKTDFESIM
+105 
-114 GYGKNANNSK
+114 
-124 TEWSIGDVTFNKYV
+124 IG
-138 FGMKNITY
+138 G
-146 NSEKGK
+146 
-152 IKSQDSEEEDKTV
+152 
-165 GVYPLAGGGAKMSF
+165 
-179 YIDAGLFG
+179 
-187 ADSISA
+187 
-193 VLNVVLPEYL
+193 
-203 QSLIS
+203 
-208 TNDEY
+208 
-213 SLQFDA
+213 
-219 QIDVSKGDNL
+219 
-229 VNVSAQNYQRARAKI
+229 I
-244 ATAPETLSAVD
+244 ATAAESEKDGDATFGAGVSILGDHGELTGVDFGYPGIGTQTTWTYTETFNTVVSSTTNIQVYKETGDTKMFIEEGASGTWQFGVSNAYKAAQCHGVINFGTSKFIDQMIQNDNVVVTASITFSLGALSSNFNNKFYSAVVGPEALTAQKSYNLREDGDSNYTYNYKSSSKEAAETFTTDAVTLSPGKSNLALATGLGWSIRAVPPYTPKRGL
-255 ENHIQYTGAN
+255 EIKNIQIKYTITFNNVTDGSGLN
-265 KAGDVKDSQYGYQ
+265 IGDNAAPIASSTYGIQNSYQ
-278 SNTTSNGSW
+278 QGT
-287 SGSTLSFTGIVANSA
+287 SGSGYA
-302 NPYIYFC
+302 PYLTDAKNAPVYYDSIK
-309 IGIGESDGTCTVS
+309 
-322 FRNLKFTN
+322 NN
-330 VKLVREVKADSD
+330 VKLD
-342 SIERVDG
+342 SI
-349 AAPVNKAQF
+349 VN
-358 DNTVQDSFYP
+358 
-368 YNTNASTAGGW
+368 GE
-379 AVWHDNITSQ
+379 
-389 LSKKIDN
+389 
-396 VTYGNGKL
+396 GKM
-404 QSYTNSPIA
+404 QSYTNASLGQISA
-413 TIGGQNY
+413 DGANHSYYKFAQTEYVDMYNYSGESSIQSAILKYGADAAKTIGVGDRLITGISSDGTLQ
-420 YKTSTVT
+420 TS
-427 YHDTYN
+427 
-433 YLPGLMGY
+433 
-441 IDSGDI
+441 
-447 SQGFTT
+447 
-453 ETLKYVCECGYV
+453 ETN
-465 YTGTSFDSL
+465 
-474 DNSYTCPNCGK
+474 NSTHL
-485 SKSAFTKTINVP
+485 
-497 SKMAQD
+497 Q
-503 IDINYASGIKQVIVG
+503 YASGIKTVTVNETTFNIW
-518 SKYREEDADDTTG
+518 DATDRAKTKAITVENDDG
-531 GTLAAVFNLYDA
+531 V
-543 NSYGE
+543 
-548 NHGKGIYVEG
+548 
-558 QLVGWAVVTKTNR
+558 AVVVGYAKVNYINR
-571 AEVVVKTYMYTNARV
+571 GRV
-586 ATQVMDYGFSSNRWN
+586 AVMIYMIANGTVQTSVGDYGGISSKSR
-601 IEYSGIDTTA
+601 IEFSGIDTTS
-611 PDDNV
+611 PDDSV
-616 NSGTNVSLDKF
+616 NSGTNVSLDNYIKSSSS
-627 VGANAQDLAWLR
+627 DLAWFR
-639 QNKIVADGSININED
+639 QNKIVADGSINVNED

-661 PYIWFYTVN
+661 PYLWFYTVN
-670 REDSLAELNNIAI
+670 RADSLAELNNIAI

-697 NPIALG
+697 NPIAYG

-712 ANGVAKAYGGG
+712 ANGVAKAYGGAD
-723 EQGNPASIT
+723 QGNPASIT

-835 EGDSYIAGIANYITS
+835 EGDSYIAGIVDYITS

-856 TAVGNDITINING
+856 TAVSNDITINING
-869 VDVNVAYAVEGGN
+869 VDVNVAYAVDEGGN

-1022 KSAIDIQKE
+1022 KSAIDVQKE

-1196 KSNRFELSARKV
+1196 KSNKFELSARKV

-1235 EGAKSSFVYRFVDS
+1235 EGAKGSFVYRFVDS

-1355 GIDKAQMASENIVV
+1355 GIDKAQMASENIFV

-1459 DVFSAYNPVTDTT
+1459 DVFSAYKPVTDTT

-1545 VESEIGKIA
+1545 VESEISKIA

-1586 ADLTDENYSAAYK
+1586 AVLTDENYSAAYK

-1647 YGFVWS
+1647 YGFVWG

-1722 INPASIVV
+1722 INPATIVV

-1751 FDVTSVGGQAIAKDG
+1751 FDVASVGGQAIAKDG
-1766 NYANVAYNDILAQI
+1766 SYANVAYNDILAQI

-1911 SIVFDAFS
+1911 SIVFDTFS

-2034 VNSNYVVNVALFF
+2034 VNSNYVVNIALFF

-2113 NKKTDVD
+2113 NKQTDVD

-2202 YDGTSNVVVDNVNG
+2202 YDGTSNVVVNNVNG

-2416 GTITGNIKARP
+2416 GTITGNIEARP

-2452 TFKNMIDADKK
+2452 SFKNMIDADKK

-2563 TASVEEAQNANA
+2563 TASVEEAQNA

-2825 ISTLPQAYASFAAT
+2825 ISTLPQAYVSFAAT

-3009 TISARDNDGQIRTIF
+3009 TISTRDNDGQVRTIF

-3032 FDTATLEIVLPKLTG
+3032 FDTATLDIVLPKLTG

-3092 EGNELYPI
+3092 EGNERYPI

-3434 LVLLSNTSTTV
+3434 LVLLSNTPTTV

>member
-54 VAISVTPDGY
+54 FALSKNNSQVASAYDVVEQEKDDDATLGSPSSFFGDNGELTGMHFGYPGLSANTQTWTFTETYNTVVPSTGNHQIFKLKGDTTMYTHVGDANHWLWGVSNGMAAAEVHGVMNFNLSGFVAQMIQNDNVTVKATITANIGAREGTQSGGVNPYVNKLFYSAIAVPDGKQMTGGLSY
-64 FNSAKALN
+64 DLRNNATDSGQDKTGFISGYQDSDKKGAQDRTSNEVTLTKETPGLGFALGCGWKQQTNVFTGGQDHYVYMSNIRVTFTITFNGNFTDNASLTLGDNAAPVASSAYGIQN
-72 PDGDTSGLVRVYQKD
+72 GYVQGTSGSGYAPYLTD
-87 AYLNTST
+87 A
-94 LVNPDDYALSA
+94 
-105 FKTDFESIM
+105 
-114 GYGKNANNSK
+114 KNAP
-124 TEWSIGDVTFNKYV
+124 
-138 FGMKNITY
+138 
-146 NSEKGK
+146 
-152 IKSQDSEEEDKTV
+152 
-165 GVYPLAGGGAKMSF
+165 VY
-179 YIDAGLFG
+179 Y
-187 ADSISA
+187 DSIK
-193 VLNVVLPEYL
+193 N
-203 QSLIS
+203 
-208 TNDEY
+208 
-213 SLQFDA
+213 
-219 QIDVSKGDNL
+219 
-229 VNVSAQNYQRARAKI
+229 
-244 ATAPETLSAVD
+244 
-255 ENHIQYTGAN
+255 
-265 KAGDVKDSQYGYQ
+265 
-278 SNTTSNGSW
+278 
-287 SGSTLSFTGIVANSA
+287 
-302 NPYIYFC
+302 
-309 IGIGESDGTCTVS
+309 
-322 FRNLKFTN
+322 N
-330 VKLVREVKADSD
+330 VKLD
-342 SIERVDG
+342 SI
-349 AAPVNKAQF
+349 VN
-358 DNTVQDSFYP
+358 
-368 YNTNASTAGGW
+368 GE
-379 AVWHDNITSQ
+379 
-389 LSKKIDN
+389 
-396 VTYGNGKL
+396 GKM
-404 QSYTNSPIA
+404 QSYTNASLGQISA
-413 TIGGQNY
+413 DGANHSYYKFAQTEYVDMYNYSGESSIQSAILKYGADAAKTIGVGDRLITGISSDGTLQ
-420 YKTSTVT
+420 TSET
-427 YHDTYN
+427 N
-433 YLPGLMGY
+433 
-441 IDSGDI
+441 DSTHL
-447 SQGFTT
+447 Q
-453 ETLKYVCECGYV
+453 
-465 YTGTSFDSL
+465 
-474 DNSYTCPNCGK
+474 
-485 SKSAFTKTINVP
+485 
-497 SKMAQD
+497 
-503 IDINYASGIKQVIVG
+503 YASGIKTVTVNETTFNIW
-518 SKYREEDADDTTG
+518 DATDRAKTKAITVENDDG
-531 GTLAAVFNLYDA
+531 
-543 NSYGE
+543 
-548 NHGKGIYVEG
+548 
-558 QLVGWAVVTKTNR
+558 VT
-571 AEVVVKTYMYTNARV
+571 VVVGYAKVNYINRGRV
-586 ATQVMDYGFSSNRWN
+586 AVMIYMIANGTVQTSVGDYGGISSKSR
-601 IEYSGIDTTA
+601 IEFSGIDTTA
-611 PDDNV
+611 PDDSV
-616 NSGTNVSLDKF
+616 NSGTNVSLDNYIKSSSS
-627 VGANAQDLAWLR
+627 DLAWFR

-670 REDSLAELNNIAI
+670 RADSLAELNNIAI

-697 NPIALG
+697 NPIAYG

-712 ANGVAKAYGGG
+712 ANGVAKAYGGAD
-723 EQGNPASIT
+723 QGNPASIT

-835 EGDSYIAGIANYITS
+835 EGDSYVAGIANYITS
-850 ASGTAT
+850 ASGAAT

-869 VDVNVAYAVEGGN
+869 VDVNVAYAVDEGGN
-882 GTFTFTIPAPATA
+882 GTFTFTIPTPATA

-947 FEDEEGYLSTFE
+947 FEDEEGYLSAFE
-959 NYELPSSRN
+959 NYELPSLRN

-1036 YIMVTGDAL
+1036 YIMATGDAL
-1045 DGDATDFTLQLLQ
+1045 YGDATDFTLQLLQ

-1147 QNGNVLFENYTQNQ
+1147 QNGNVLLENYTQNQ
-1161 VWSGISN
+1161 VWNGISN
-1168 ENAQYITASGYET
+1168 DNAQYITASGYET

-1355 GIDKAQMASENIVV
+1355 GIDKAQMASEKIFV

-1459 DVFSAYNPVTDTT
+1459 DVFSAYKPVTDTT

-1554 PAYKIAAKDMV
+1554 PTYKIAAKDMV

-1575 NGAQLSLGAQI
+1575 NGAKLSLGAQI
-1586 ADLTDENYSAAYK
+1586 AELTDENYSAAYK

-1647 YGFVWS
+1647 YGFVWG

-1739 VYGEEDG
+1739 VYGEEDR

-1751 FDVTSVGGQAIAKDG
+1751 FDVASVGGQAIAKDG
-1766 NYANVAYNDILAQI
+1766 SYANVAYNDILAQI

-1851 KSIDL
+1851 KSINL

-2071 ENAVYNNRKGIKI
+2071 ENAMYNNRKGIKI

-2130 AEGDTAQTIGL
+2130 AEGDTAQTVGL

-2169 YVDVDALNTAYTDIG
+2169 YVDVDALNTTYTDIG

-2231 KKFSYDASKVSF
+2231 KKFSYDASDASKVSF

-3274 GSTVMKLTGDF
+3274 GSTVMKLTGNF

>member
-1 MYKNLRAHTRYE
+1 
-13 SVHAHNTKPEVDIMR
+13 MR
-28 NGNKTRQLLSLARIF
+28 NGNQSRQLLSLARIF

-54 VAISVTPDGY
+54 VALSNNAIGGIA
-64 FNSAKALN
+64 N
-72 PDGDTSGLVRVYQKD
+72 
-87 AYLNTST
+87 AYE
-94 LVNPDDYALSA
+94 VKEQDKPDDATLGVASA
-105 FKTDFESIM
+105 ITGDHGELTGVNF
-114 GYGKNANNSK
+114 GYPGTGTQTTWTF
-124 TEWSIGDVTFNKYV
+124 TETYDTVVPSTSNHQIYKKKGNTVMYTHIGDANHWYW
-138 FGMKNITY
+138 
-146 NSEKGK
+146 
-152 IKSQDSEEEDKTV
+152 
-165 GVYPLAGGGAKMSF
+165 GV
-179 YIDAGLFG
+179 
-187 ADSISA
+187 
-193 VLNVVLPEYL
+193 
-203 QSLIS
+203 
-208 TNDEY
+208 
-213 SLQFDA
+213 
-219 QIDVSKGDNL
+219 
-229 VNVSAQNYQRARAKI
+229 
-244 ATAPETLSAVD
+244 
-255 ENHIQYTGAN
+255 
-265 KAGDVKDSQYGYQ
+265 
-278 SNTTSNGSW
+278 
-287 SGSTLSFTGIVANSA
+287 
-302 NPYIYFC
+302 
-309 IGIGESDGTCTVS
+309 SDGQAGA
-322 FRNLKFTN
+322 
-330 VKLVREVKADSD
+330 EVHGVINFDLSGF
-342 SIERVDG
+342 V
-349 AAPVNKAQF
+349 AQMIQ
-358 DNTVQDSFYP
+358 N
-368 YNTNASTAGGW
+368 
-379 AVWHDNITSQ
+379 
-389 LSKKIDN
+389 DN
-396 VTYGNGKL
+396 VTVKAKVTANIGARDGSVAGANYVNKLFYSALGVPAGKKMTGGLSFDIRNNDNVSGEDKSGFTSGYQNSSSKGAQDRTSNEVTLDKNTPGLAFALGCGWGQQWSPQDHYVYMSNIRVVFTITFNNVTDSASLNIGDNAAPIASSAYGIQNGYVQGTSGSGYAPYLTDAKNASVYYDSIAKNIKL
-404 QSYTNSPIA
+404 DSIVNGEGKMQSYTNASLGQISA
-413 TIGGQNY
+413 DGANHSYYKFAQTEYVDMYNYSGESSIQSAILKYGADAAKTIGVGDRLITGISSDGTLQ
-420 YKTSTVT
+420 TS
-427 YHDTYN
+427 
-433 YLPGLMGY
+433 
-441 IDSGDI
+441 
-447 SQGFTT
+447 
-453 ETLKYVCECGYV
+453 ETN
-465 YTGTSFDSL
+465 
-474 DNSYTCPNCGK
+474 NSTHL
-485 SKSAFTKTINVP
+485 
-497 SKMAQD
+497 Q
-503 IDINYASGIKQVIVG
+503 YASGIKTVTVNETTFNIW
-518 SKYREEDADDTTG
+518 DATDRAKTKAITVENDDG
-531 GTLAAVFNLYDA
+531 V
-543 NSYGE
+543 
-548 NHGKGIYVEG
+548 
-558 QLVGWAVVTKTNR
+558 AVVVGYAKVNYINR
-571 AEVVVKTYMYTNARV
+571 GRV
-586 ATQVMDYGFSSNRWN
+586 AVMIYMIANGTVQTSVGDYGGISSKSR
-601 IEYSGIDTTA
+601 IEFSGIDTTS
-611 PDDNV
+611 PDDSV
-616 NSGTNVSLDKF
+616 NSGTNVSLDNYIKSSSS
-627 VGANAQDLAWLR
+627 DLAWFR
-639 QNKIVADGSININED
+639 KNKIVADGSINVNED

-697 NPIALG
+697 NPIAYG

-835 EGDSYIAGIANYITS
+835 EGDSYVAGIANYITS
-850 ASGTAT
+850 ASGAAT
-856 TAVGNDITINING
+856 TAVSNDITINING
-869 VDVNVAYAVEGGN
+869 VDVNVAYAVDEGGN
-882 GTFTFTIPAPATA
+882 GTFTFTIPTPATA

-959 NYELPSSRN
+959 NYELPSLRN

-1036 YIMVTGDAL
+1036 YIMATGDAL

-1088 DANNYSV
+1088 DANNYGV

-1147 QNGNVLFENYTQNQ
+1147 QNGNVLLENYTQNQ

-1355 GIDKAQMASENIVV
+1355 GIDKAQMASEKIFV

-1421 IDAWSASKAFG
+1421 IDAWSASKFFG
-1432 DSDPEFRFGVELA
+1432 DSDPEFKFGVALA
-1445 QFAGL
+1445 QFANL
-1450 YKSANEIVA
+1450 YKSEDQIVA
-1459 DVFSAYNPVTDTT
+1459 DIFKGYRKDDETIES
-1472 ADGYALF
+1472 GYALYF
-1479 YAGGSISRES
+1479 ADGRITREPV
-1489 AEGVG
+1489 EGVG
-1494 QYDFASDASLF
+1494 QYDFDANAALF
-1505 DIDSNYSIVVQTTK
+1505 DVDENYSILVQTAK
-1519 YKFTIEKRIVKLDV
+1519 YKFTIEKRTVKLDV

-1545 VESEIGKIA
+1545 VESEISKIA
-1554 PAYKIAAKDMV
+1554 PTYKIAAEDMV

-1575 NGAQLSLGAQI
+1575 NGAKLSLGAKI
-1586 ADLTDENYSAAYK
+1586 AELTEEDYSAVYK
-1599 YAILLGGNL
+1599 YAIVLGGTL

-1647 YGFVWS
+1647 YGFVWG

-1689 DAGKRVLSISGAKLY
+1689 DAGKRILSISGAKLY

-1722 INPASIVV
+1722 INPATIVV

-1751 FDVTSVGGQAIAKDG
+1751 FDVASVGGQAIAKDG
-1766 NYANVAYNDILAQI
+1766 SYANVAYNDILAQI

-1911 SIVFDAFS
+1911 SIVFDTFS

-1945 AAKDTVAID
+1945 AAKDIVAID

-1992 YDNTKDLGVSSV
+1992 YDNTKDLGVSDV

-2071 ENAVYNNRKGIKI
+2071 ENAMYNNRKGIKI

-2098 GTSSFQTLDAVDRDY
+2098 GTSSFQTIDAVDRDY

-2130 AEGDTAQTIGL
+2130 AEGDTAQTVGL

-2202 YDGTSNVVVDNVNG
+2202 YDGTSNVVVDNING

-2392 NSLSQEQYDLALEAI
+2392 NSLSQEQYDLAIEAI

-2416 GTITGNIKARP
+2416 GTITGNIEARP

-2463 FYAIQTKNGSYFI
+2463 FYAIQTKNGAYFI

-2825 ISTLPQAYASFAAT
+2825 ISTLPQAYVSFAAT

-2927 GIIGGQSVNTLFAKD
+2927 GIIGGQSVNTLFAND

-3009 TISARDNDGQIRTIF
+3009 TISSRDNDGQVRTIF

-3032 FDTATLEIVLPKLTG
+3032 FDTATLDIVLPKLTG

-3168 EYATAGGE
+3168 EYATAGGA

-3351 GVLELTTKSLASS
+3351 GVLELTAKSLASS

-3434 LVLLSNTSTTV
+3434 LVLLSNTPTTV
-3445 TVALPESVKNLNGI
+3445 TVAIPESVKNLNGI

>member
-1 MYKNLRAHTRYE
+1 
-13 SVHAHNTKPEVDIMR
+13 MR

-54 VAISVTPDGY
+54 VALS
-64 FNSAKALN
+64 N
-72 PDGDTSGLVRVYQKD
+72 D
-87 AYLNTST
+87 AIGGIANAYE
-94 LVNPDDYALSA
+94 VKEQDKPDDATLGVASA
-105 FKTDFESIM
+105 ITGDHGELTGVNF
-114 GYGKNANNSK
+114 GYPGTGTQTTWTF
-124 TEWSIGDVTFNKYV
+124 TETYDTVVPSTSNHQIYKKKGNTVMYTHIGDANHWYW
-138 FGMKNITY
+138 
-146 NSEKGK
+146 
-152 IKSQDSEEEDKTV
+152 
-165 GVYPLAGGGAKMSF
+165 GV
-179 YIDAGLFG
+179 
-187 ADSISA
+187 
-193 VLNVVLPEYL
+193 
-203 QSLIS
+203 
-208 TNDEY
+208 
-213 SLQFDA
+213 
-219 QIDVSKGDNL
+219 
-229 VNVSAQNYQRARAKI
+229 
-244 ATAPETLSAVD
+244 
-255 ENHIQYTGAN
+255 
-265 KAGDVKDSQYGYQ
+265 
-278 SNTTSNGSW
+278 
-287 SGSTLSFTGIVANSA
+287 
-302 NPYIYFC
+302 
-309 IGIGESDGTCTVS
+309 SDGQAGA
-322 FRNLKFTN
+322 
-330 VKLVREVKADSD
+330 EVHGVINFDLSGF
-342 SIERVDG
+342 V
-349 AAPVNKAQF
+349 AQMIQ
-358 DNTVQDSFYP
+358 N
-368 YNTNASTAGGW
+368 
-379 AVWHDNITSQ
+379 
-389 LSKKIDN
+389 DN
-396 VTYGNGKL
+396 VTVKAKVTANIGARDGSVAGANYVNKLFYSALGVPAGKKMTGGLSFDIRNNDNVSGEDKSGFTSGYQNSSSKGAQDRTSNEVTLDKNTPGLAFALGCGWGQQWSPQDHYVYMSNIRVVFTITFNNVTDSASLNIGDNAAPIASSAYGIQNGYVQGTSGSGYAPYLTDAKNASVYYDSIAKNIKL
-404 QSYTNSPIA
+404 DNVTDGAGKMQSYTNTGLGQISADGTNHTYYKFAQTEYVDMYNYSGESSIQSA
-413 TIGGQNY
+413 ILKYGADAAKTIGVGDRLITGISSDGTLQ
-420 YKTSTVT
+420 TSET
-427 YHDTYN
+427 N
-433 YLPGLMGY
+433 
-441 IDSGDI
+441 DSTHL
-447 SQGFTT
+447 Q
-453 ETLKYVCECGYV
+453 
-465 YTGTSFDSL
+465 
-474 DNSYTCPNCGK
+474 
-485 SKSAFTKTINVP
+485 
-497 SKMAQD
+497 
-503 IDINYASGIKQVIVG
+503 YASGIKTVTVNETTFNIW
-518 SKYREEDADDTTG
+518 DATDRAKTKAITVENDDG
-531 GTLAAVFNLYDA
+531 
-543 NSYGE
+543 
-548 NHGKGIYVEG
+548 
-558 QLVGWAVVTKTNR
+558 VT
-571 AEVVVKTYMYTNARV
+571 VVVGYAKVNYINRGRV
-586 ATQVMDYGFSSNRWN
+586 AVMIYMIANGTVQTSVGDYGGISSKSR
-601 IEYSGIDTTA
+601 IEFSGIDTTS
-611 PDDNV
+611 PDDSV
-616 NSGTNVSLDKF
+616 NSGTNVSLDNYIKSSSS
-627 VGANAQDLAWLR
+627 DLAWFR
-639 QNKIVADGSININED
+639 KNKIVADGSINVNED

-661 PYIWFYTVN
+661 PYLWFYTVN
-670 REDSLAELNNIAI
+670 RADSLAKLNNIAI

-697 NPIALG
+697 NPIAYG

-712 ANGVAKAYGGG
+712 ANGVAKAYGGAD
-723 EQGNPASIT
+723 QGNPASIT

-835 EGDSYIAGIANYITS
+835 EGDSYVAGIVDYITS

-856 TAVGNDITINING
+856 TAVSNDITINING

-882 GTFTFTIPAPATA
+882 GTFTFTIPTPATA

-1270 LDSDGNPVFFVPT
+1270 LDSDGSPVFFVPT

-1355 GIDKAQMASENIVV
+1355 GIDKAQMASENIFV

-1459 DVFSAYNPVTDTT
+1459 DVFSAYKPVTDTT

-1545 VESEIGKIA
+1545 VESEISKIA
-1554 PAYKIAAKDMV
+1554 PTYKIAAKDMV

-1575 NGAQLSLGAQI
+1575 NGAKLSLGAQI
-1586 ADLTDENYSAAYK
+1586 AELTDENYSAAYK

-1722 INPASIVV
+1722 INPATIVV

-1746 VYGIG
+1746 VYGEEDGVYGIG
-1751 FDVTSVGGQAIAKDG
+1751 FDVASVGGQAIAKDG
-1766 NYANVAYNDILAQI
+1766 SYANVAYNDILAQI

-1911 SIVFDAFS
+1911 SIVFDTFS

-1945 AAKDTVAID
+1945 AANDTVAID
-1954 DSTFVTI
+1954 DNTFVTI

-2416 GTITGNIKARP
+2416 GTITGNIEARP

-2825 ISTLPQAYASFAAT
+2825 ISTLPQAYVSFAAT

-3009 TISARDNDGQIRTIF
+3009 TISTRDNDGQVRTIF

-3032 FDTATLEIVLPKLTG
+3032 FDTATLDIVLPKLTG

-3107 IVKVRRYINANGQ
+3107 IVKVRRYINANGK

-3214 EVVNAGKYRVI
+3214 EVVNAGKYRVV

-3238 KNYNAA
+3238 KNYNAS

-3434 LVLLSNTSTTV
+3434 LVLLSNTPTTV

>member
-54 VAISVTPDGY
+54 VA
-64 FNSAKALN
+64 L
-72 PDGDTSGLVRVYQKD
+72 
-87 AYLNTST
+87 
-94 LVNPDDYALSA
+94 
-105 FKTDFESIM
+105 
-114 GYGKNANNSK
+114 
-124 TEWSIGDVTFNKYV
+124 
-138 FGMKNITY
+138 
-146 NSEKGK
+146 
-152 IKSQDSEEEDKTV
+152 
-165 GVYPLAGGGAKMSF
+165 
-179 YIDAGLFG
+179 
-187 ADSISA
+187 
-193 VLNVVLPEYL
+193 
-203 QSLIS
+203 
-208 TNDEY
+208 TND
-213 SLQFDA
+213 A
-219 QIDVSKGDNL
+219 IGG
-229 VNVSAQNYQRARAKI
+229 I
-244 ATAPETLSAVD
+244 ATAAESEKEGDATFGAGVSILGDHGELTGVDFGYPGIGTQTTWTYTETFNTIVSSTTNIQVYKETGDTKMFIEEGASGTWQFGVSNAAKAAQCHGVINFGTSKFIDQMIQNDNVVVTASVTFSLGALSSNFNNKFYSAVVGPESLTAQKSYYLRKDGDSNYTYNYKNSSKEAAETFTTDAVTLSPGKNNLALATGLGWAQRIAPPYTPKRGL
-255 ENHIQYTGAN
+255 EIKNIQIKYTITFN
-265 KAGDVKDSQYGYQ
+265 NVTDSSSLNIGDNAAPVASSTYGIQNSYQ
-278 SNTTSNGSW
+278 QGT
-287 SGSTLSFTGIVANSA
+287 SGSGYA
-302 NPYIYFC
+302 PYLTDAKNAPVYYDSIK
-309 IGIGESDGTCTVS
+309 
-322 FRNLKFTN
+322 NN
-330 VKLVREVKADSD
+330 VKLD
-342 SIERVDG
+342 SIVDG
-349 AAPVNKAQF
+349 A
-358 DNTVQDSFYP
+358 
-368 YNTNASTAGGW
+368 
-379 AVWHDNITSQ
+379 
-389 LSKKIDN
+389 
-396 VTYGNGKL
+396 GKM
-404 QSYTNSPIA
+404 QSYTNASLGQISA
-413 TIGGQNY
+413 DGANHSYYKFAQTEYVDMYNYSGESSIQSAILKYGADAAKTIGVGDRLITGISSDGTLQ
-420 YKTSTVT
+420 TSET
-427 YHDTYN
+427 N
-433 YLPGLMGY
+433 
-441 IDSGDI
+441 DSTHL
-447 SQGFTT
+447 Q
-453 ETLKYVCECGYV
+453 
-465 YTGTSFDSL
+465 
-474 DNSYTCPNCGK
+474 
-485 SKSAFTKTINVP
+485 
-497 SKMAQD
+497 
-503 IDINYASGIKQVIVG
+503 YASGIKTVTVNETTFNIW
-518 SKYREEDADDTTG
+518 DATDRAKTKAITVENDDG
-531 GTLAAVFNLYDA
+531 V
-543 NSYGE
+543 
-548 NHGKGIYVEG
+548 
-558 QLVGWAVVTKTNR
+558 AVVVGYAKVNYINR
-571 AEVVVKTYMYTNARV
+571 GRV
-586 ATQVMDYGFSSNRWN
+586 AVMIYMIANGTVQTSVGDYGGISSKSR
-601 IEYSGIDTTA
+601 IEFSGIDTTS
-611 PDDNV
+611 PDDSV
-616 NSGTNVSLDKF
+616 NGGTNVSLDNYIKSSSS
-627 VGANAQDLAWLR
+627 DLAWFR
-639 QNKIVADGSININED
+639 QNKIVADGSINVNED

-670 REDSLAELNNIAI
+670 REDSLAELNGIAV
-683 TQFADYAAVKAAGI
+683 TQFADYNAVKAAGI

-776 FDKNGVQTTILAS
+776 FDKNGVQTSILAS

-835 EGDSYIAGIANYITS
+835 EGDSYVAGIANYITS

-856 TAVGNDITINING
+856 TAVSNDITINING

-882 GTFTFTIPAPATA
+882 GTFTFTIPTPATA

-1036 YIMVTGDAL
+1036 YIMATGDAL

-1147 QNGNVLFENYTQNQ
+1147 QNGNVLLENYTQNQ

-1270 LDSDGNPVFFVPT
+1270 LDSDGSPVFFVPT

-1322 VIKGKAVITV
+1322 VIKGKAVIIV

-1355 GIDKAQMASENIVV
+1355 GIDKAQMASENIFV

-1459 DVFSAYNPVTDTT
+1459 DVFSAYKPVTDTT

-1505 DIDSNYSIVVQTTK
+1505 DIDSNYSIIVQTTK

-1545 VESEIGKIA
+1545 VESEISKIA

-1575 NGAQLSLGAQI
+1575 NGAKLSLGAQI
-1586 ADLTDENYSAAYK
+1586 AELTDENYSAAYK

-1647 YGFVWS
+1647 YGFVWG

-1658 FDSEKF
+1658 FDSKKF

-1722 INPASIVV
+1722 INPATIVV

-1887 LVLATDDVTLVANA
+1887 LVLATDDVTLAANA

-1911 SIVFDAFS
+1911 SIVFDTFS

-1945 AAKDTVAID
+1945 AANDTVAID

-2113 NKKTDVD
+2113 NKQTDVD

-2318 MSKKQ
+2318 MNKKQ

-2416 GTITGNIKARP
+2416 GTITGNIEARP

-2556 KYILKND
+2556 KYVLKND

-2825 ISTLPQAYASFAAT
+2825 ISTLPQAYVSFAAT

-2849 YVLKGGRAKNYDFK
+2849 YVLKDGRAKNYDFK

-3009 TISARDNDGQIRTIF
+3009 TISSRDNDGQVRTIF

-3032 FDTATLEIVLPKLTG
+3032 FDTATLDIVLPKLTG

-3434 LVLLSNTSTTV
+3434 LVLLSNTPTTV
-3445 TVALPESVKNLNGI
+3445 TVALPESIKNLNGI

>member
-1 MYKNLRAHTRYE
+1 
-13 SVHAHNTKPEVDIMR
+13 MR

-54 VAISVTPDGY
+54 FALSKNNSQVASAYTVVEQEKDDDATLGSPSSFFGDNGELTGMHFGYPGLSANTQTWTFTETYNTVVPSTGNHQIFKLKGNTTMYTHVGDANHWLWGVSNGMAAAEVHGAMNFNLSGFVAQMIQNDNVTVKAKVTANIGAKEGNSTPLISYVNNLFYSAVAVPAGKELTGGLSYDLRNNKSESGQDKTGFIAGYQNSDKKGAQDRTSNEVTLTKETPGLGFALGCGWREQVGSYDHHVYMSNIRVTFTITFNNVTDGSGLNIGDNAAPVASSTY
-64 FNSAKALN
+64 GIQNSYQQ
-72 PDGDTSGLVRVYQKD
+72 GTSGSGYAPYLTD
-87 AYLNTST
+87 A
-94 LVNPDDYALSA
+94 
-105 FKTDFESIM
+105 
-114 GYGKNANNSK
+114 KNAP
-124 TEWSIGDVTFNKYV
+124 
-138 FGMKNITY
+138 
-146 NSEKGK
+146 
-152 IKSQDSEEEDKTV
+152 
-165 GVYPLAGGGAKMSF
+165 VY
-179 YIDAGLFG
+179 Y
-187 ADSISA
+187 DSIK
-193 VLNVVLPEYL
+193 N
-203 QSLIS
+203 
-208 TNDEY
+208 
-213 SLQFDA
+213 
-219 QIDVSKGDNL
+219 
-229 VNVSAQNYQRARAKI
+229 
-244 ATAPETLSAVD
+244 
-255 ENHIQYTGAN
+255 
-265 KAGDVKDSQYGYQ
+265 
-278 SNTTSNGSW
+278 
-287 SGSTLSFTGIVANSA
+287 
-302 NPYIYFC
+302 
-309 IGIGESDGTCTVS
+309 
-322 FRNLKFTN
+322 N
-330 VKLVREVKADSD
+330 VKLD
-342 SIERVDG
+342 SIVDG
-349 AAPVNKAQF
+349 A
-358 DNTVQDSFYP
+358 
-368 YNTNASTAGGW
+368 
-379 AVWHDNITSQ
+379 
-389 LSKKIDN
+389 
-396 VTYGNGKL
+396 GKM
-404 QSYTNSPIA
+404 QSYTNASLGQISA
-413 TIGGQNY
+413 DGANHSYYKFAQTEYVDMYNYSGESSIQSAILKYGADAAKTIGVGDRLITGISSDGTLQ
-420 YKTSTVT
+420 TSET
-427 YHDTYN
+427 N
-433 YLPGLMGY
+433 
-441 IDSGDI
+441 DSTHL
-447 SQGFTT
+447 Q
-453 ETLKYVCECGYV
+453 
-465 YTGTSFDSL
+465 
-474 DNSYTCPNCGK
+474 
-485 SKSAFTKTINVP
+485 
-497 SKMAQD
+497 
-503 IDINYASGIKQVIVG
+503 YASGIKTVTVNETTFNIW
-518 SKYREEDADDTTG
+518 DATDRAKTKAITVENDDG
-531 GTLAAVFNLYDA
+531 
-543 NSYGE
+543 
-548 NHGKGIYVEG
+548 
-558 QLVGWAVVTKTNR
+558 VT
-571 AEVVVKTYMYTNARV
+571 VVVGYAKVNYINRGRV
-586 ATQVMDYGFSSNRWN
+586 AVMIYMIANGTVQTSVGDYGGISSKSR
-601 IEYSGIDTTA
+601 IEFSGIDTTS
-611 PDDNV
+611 PDDSV
-616 NSGTNVSLDKF
+616 NGGTNVSLDNYIKSSSS
-627 VGANAQDLAWLR
+627 DLAWFR

-661 PYIWFYTVN
+661 PYLWFYTVN
-670 REDSLAELNNIAI
+670 RADSLAELNNIAI

-697 NPIALG
+697 NPIAYG

-712 ANGVAKAYGGG
+712 ANGVAKAYGGAD
-723 EQGNPASIT
+723 QGNPASIT

-856 TAVGNDITINING
+856 MAVSNDITINING
-869 VDVNVAYAVEGGN
+869 VDVNVAYAVDEGGN
-882 GTFTFTIPAPATA
+882 GTFTFTIPTPATA

-959 NYELPSSRN
+959 NYELPSLRN

-1036 YIMVTGDAL
+1036 YIMATGDAL

-1147 QNGNVLFENYTQNQ
+1147 QNGNVLLENYTQNQ

-1168 ENAQYITASGYET
+1168 DNAQYITASGYET
-1181 LRVTLDDFNNLTDLE
+1181 LQVTLDDFNNLTDLE
-1196 KSNRFELSARKV
+1196 KSNKFELSARKV

-1355 GIDKAQMASENIVV
+1355 GIDKAQMASENIFV

-1459 DVFSAYNPVTDTT
+1459 DVFSAYKPVTDTT

-1545 VESEIGKIA
+1545 VESEISKIA

-1575 NGAQLSLGAQI
+1575 NGAKLSLGAQI
-1586 ADLTDENYSAAYK
+1586 AELTEEEDYSAVYK
-1599 YAILLGGNL
+1599 YAIVLGGTL

-1647 YGFVWS
+1647 YGFVWG

-1722 INPASIVV
+1722 INPATIVV

-1751 FDVTSVGGQAIAKDG
+1751 FDVASVGGQAIAKDG
-1766 NYANVAYNDILAQI
+1766 SYANVAYDDILAQI

-1911 SIVFDAFS
+1911 SIVFDTFS

-1945 AAKDTVAID
+1945 SAKDTVAID

-2017 ADKFLIT
+2017 ADKFLIA

-2071 ENAVYNNRKGIKI
+2071 ENAMYNNRKGIKI

-2113 NKKTDVD
+2113 NKQTDVD

-2416 GTITGNIKARP
+2416 GTITGNIEARP

-2463 FYAIQTKNGSYFI
+2463 FYAIQTKNGAYFI

-2825 ISTLPQAYASFAAT
+2825 ISTLPQAYVSFAAT

-3009 TISARDNDGQIRTIF
+3009 TISARDNDGQVRTIF
-3024 DIAGTNAK
+3024 DIAGANAK

-3187 YNLVKNADFTLTYQV
+3187 YNLVKDADFTLTYQV

-3252 LRAIVNVTLSS
+3252 LRAIVNVTFSS

-3351 GVLELTTKSLASS
+3351 GVLELTAKSLASS

-3434 LVLLSNTSTTV
+3434 LVLLSNTPTTV
-3445 TVALPESVKNLNGI
+3445 TVALPESVNNLNGI

>member
-1 MYKNLRAHTRYE
+1 
-13 SVHAHNTKPEVDIMR
+13 MR

-54 VAISVTPDGY
+54 FALSKNNSQVASAYTVEEQEKDDDATLGSPSSFFGDNGELTGTHFGYPGLSANTQTWTFTETYNTVVPSLGNHQIFKLKGDTTMYTHVGDANHWLWGVSNGMAAAEVHGVMNFNLSGFVAQMIQNDNVTVKATITANIGAREGTQSGGVNPYVNKLFYSAIAVPDGKQMTGGLSY
-64 FNSAKALN
+64 DLRNNATDSGQDKTGFISGYQDSDKKGAQDRTSNEVTLTKETPGLGFALGCGWKQQTNVFTGGQDHYVYMSNIRVTFTITFNGNFTDNASLTLGDNAAPVASSAYGIQN
-72 PDGDTSGLVRVYQKD
+72 GYVQGTSGSGYAPYLTD
-87 AYLNTST
+87 A
-94 LVNPDDYALSA
+94 
-105 FKTDFESIM
+105 
-114 GYGKNANNSK
+114 KNAP
-124 TEWSIGDVTFNKYV
+124 
-138 FGMKNITY
+138 
-146 NSEKGK
+146 
-152 IKSQDSEEEDKTV
+152 
-165 GVYPLAGGGAKMSF
+165 VY
-179 YIDAGLFG
+179 Y
-187 ADSISA
+187 DSIK
-193 VLNVVLPEYL
+193 N
-203 QSLIS
+203 
-208 TNDEY
+208 
-213 SLQFDA
+213 
-219 QIDVSKGDNL
+219 
-229 VNVSAQNYQRARAKI
+229 
-244 ATAPETLSAVD
+244 
-255 ENHIQYTGAN
+255 
-265 KAGDVKDSQYGYQ
+265 
-278 SNTTSNGSW
+278 
-287 SGSTLSFTGIVANSA
+287 
-302 NPYIYFC
+302 
-309 IGIGESDGTCTVS
+309 
-322 FRNLKFTN
+322 N
-330 VKLVREVKADSD
+330 VKLD
-342 SIERVDG
+342 SI
-349 AAPVNKAQF
+349 VN
-358 DNTVQDSFYP
+358 
-368 YNTNASTAGGW
+368 GE
-379 AVWHDNITSQ
+379 
-389 LSKKIDN
+389 
-396 VTYGNGKL
+396 GKM
-404 QSYTNSPIA
+404 QSYTNASLGQISA
-413 TIGGQNY
+413 DGANHSYYKFAQTEYVDMYNYSGESSIQSAILKYGADAAKTIGVGDRLITGISSDGTLQ
-420 YKTSTVT
+420 TSET
-427 YHDTYN
+427 N
-433 YLPGLMGY
+433 
-441 IDSGDI
+441 DSTHL
-447 SQGFTT
+447 Q
-453 ETLKYVCECGYV
+453 
-465 YTGTSFDSL
+465 
-474 DNSYTCPNCGK
+474 
-485 SKSAFTKTINVP
+485 
-497 SKMAQD
+497 
-503 IDINYASGIKQVIVG
+503 YASGIKTVTVNETTFNIW
-518 SKYREEDADDTTG
+518 DATDRAKTKAITVENDDG
-531 GTLAAVFNLYDA
+531 V
-543 NSYGE
+543 
-548 NHGKGIYVEG
+548 
-558 QLVGWAVVTKTNR
+558 AVVVGYAKVNYINR
-571 AEVVVKTYMYTNARV
+571 GRV
-586 ATQVMDYGFSSNRWN
+586 AVMIYMIANGTVQTSVGDYGGISNKSR
-601 IEYSGIDTTA
+601 IEFSGIDTTS
-611 PDDNV
+611 PDDSV
-616 NSGTNVSLDKF
+616 NGGTNVSLDNYIKSSSS
-627 VGANAQDLAWLR
+627 DLAWFR

-670 REDSLAELNNIAI
+670 RADSLAELNNIAI

-697 NPIALG
+697 NPIAYG

-835 EGDSYIAGIANYITS
+835 EGDSYVAGIANYITS
-850 ASGTAT
+850 ASGVAT

-869 VDVNVAYAVEGGN
+869 VDVNVAYAVDEGGN
-882 GTFTFTIPAPATA
+882 GTFTFTIPTPATA

-927 NDWKGGI
+927 TDWKGGI

-1147 QNGNVLFENYTQNQ
+1147 QNGNVLLENYTQNQ
-1161 VWSGISN
+1161 VWNGISN
-1168 ENAQYITASGYET
+1168 DNAQYITASGYET

-1355 GIDKAQMASENIVV
+1355 GIDKAQMASEKIFV

-1459 DVFSAYNPVTDTT
+1459 DVFSAYKPVTDTT

-1575 NGAQLSLGAQI
+1575 NGAKLSLGAKI
-1586 ADLTDENYSAAYK
+1586 AELTEEDYSAVYK
-1599 YAILLGGNL
+1599 YAIVLGGTL

-1647 YGFVWS
+1647 YGFVWG

-1689 DAGKRVLSISGAKLY
+1689 DAGKRILSISGAKLY

-1722 INPASIVV
+1722 INPATIVV

-1751 FDVTSVGGQAIAKDG
+1751 FDVASVGGQAIAKDG
-1766 NYANVAYNDILAQI
+1766 SYANVAYNDILAQI

-1832 SNFKVEAAV
+1832 PNFKVEAAV

-1911 SIVFDAFS
+1911 SIVFDTFS

-1945 AAKDTVAID
+1945 AAKDIVAID

-1992 YDNTKDLGVSSV
+1992 YDNTKDLGVSDI

-2047 VIDKPEEFDI
+2047 VIDKPEEFVI

-2071 ENAVYNNRKGIKI
+2071 ENAVYNNRKGIKV

-2130 AEGDTAQTIGL
+2130 AEGDTAQTVGL

-2416 GTITGNIKARP
+2416 GTITGNIEARP

-2927 GIIGGQSVNTLFAKD
+2927 GIIGGQSVNTLFAND

-3009 TISARDNDGQIRTIF
+3009 TISSRDNDGQVRTIF

-3032 FDTATLEIVLPKLTG
+3032 FDTATLDIVLPKLTG

-3274 GSTVMKLTGDF
+3274 GSTVMKLTGNF

-3434 LVLLSNTSTTV
+3434 LVLLSNTPTTV

>member
-1 MYKNLRAHTRYE
+1 
-13 SVHAHNTKPEVDIMR
+13 MR

-54 VAISVTPDGY
+54 VALS
-64 FNSAKALN
+64 N
-72 PDGDTSGLVRVYQKD
+72 D
-87 AYLNTST
+87 A
-94 LVNPDDYALSA
+94 
-105 FKTDFESIM
+105 
-114 GYGKNANNSK
+114 
-124 TEWSIGDVTFNKYV
+124 IG
-138 FGMKNITY
+138 G
-146 NSEKGK
+146 
-152 IKSQDSEEEDKTV
+152 
-165 GVYPLAGGGAKMSF
+165 
-179 YIDAGLFG
+179 
-187 ADSISA
+187 
-193 VLNVVLPEYL
+193 
-203 QSLIS
+203 
-208 TNDEY
+208 
-213 SLQFDA
+213 
-219 QIDVSKGDNL
+219 
-229 VNVSAQNYQRARAKI
+229 I
-244 ATAPETLSAVD
+244 ATAAESEKDGDATFGAGVSILGDHGELTGVDFGYPGIGTQTTWTYTETFNTVVSSTTNIQVYKETGDTKMFIEEGASGTWQFGVSNAAKAAQCHGVINFGASKFIDQMIQNDNVVVTASITFSMGALSSNFNNKFYSAVAGPEALTAQKSYNLREKDGDSNYIYNYKNSSKEAAETFTTDAVTLSPGKNNLALATGLGWAQRWAPPYTPRRGL
-255 ENHIQYTGAN
+255 EIKNIQIKYTITFN
-265 KAGDVKDSQYGYQ
+265 NVTDSSSLNIGDNAAPVASSTYGIQNSYQ
-278 SNTTSNGSW
+278 QGT
-287 SGSTLSFTGIVANSA
+287 SGSGYA
-302 NPYIYFC
+302 PYLTDAKNAPVYYDSIK
-309 IGIGESDGTCTVS
+309 
-322 FRNLKFTN
+322 NN
-330 VKLVREVKADSD
+330 VKLD
-342 SIERVDG
+342 SI
-349 AAPVNKAQF
+349 VN
-358 DNTVQDSFYP
+358 
-368 YNTNASTAGGW
+368 GE
-379 AVWHDNITSQ
+379 
-389 LSKKIDN
+389 
-396 VTYGNGKL
+396 GKM
-404 QSYTNSPIA
+404 QSYTNASLGQISA
-413 TIGGQNY
+413 DGANHSYYKFAQTEYVDMYNYSGESSIQSAILKYGADAAKTIGVGDRLITGISSDGTLQ
-420 YKTSTVT
+420 TS
-427 YHDTYN
+427 
-433 YLPGLMGY
+433 
-441 IDSGDI
+441 
-447 SQGFTT
+447 
-453 ETLKYVCECGYV
+453 ET
-465 YTGTSFDSL
+465 S
-474 DNSYTCPNCGK
+474 NSTHL
-485 SKSAFTKTINVP
+485 
-497 SKMAQD
+497 Q
-503 IDINYASGIKQVIVG
+503 YASGIKTVTVNETTFNIW
-518 SKYREEDADDTTG
+518 DATDRAKTKAITVENDDG
-531 GTLAAVFNLYDA
+531 V
-543 NSYGE
+543 
-548 NHGKGIYVEG
+548 
-558 QLVGWAVVTKTNR
+558 AVVVGYAKVNYINR
-571 AEVVVKTYMYTNARV
+571 GRV
-586 ATQVMDYGFSSNRWN
+586 AVMIYMIANGTVQTSVGDYGGISSKSR
-601 IEYSGIDTTA
+601 IEFSGIDTTS
-611 PDDNV
+611 PDDSV
-616 NSGTNVSLDKF
+616 NSGTNVSLDNYIKSSSS
-627 VGANAQDLAWLR
+627 DLAWFR
-639 QNKIVADGSININED
+639 QNKIVADGSINVNED

-670 REDSLAELNNIAI
+670 RADSLAELNNIAI

-697 NPIALG
+697 NPIAYG

-776 FDKNGVQTTILAS
+776 FDKNGVQTSILAS

-835 EGDSYIAGIANYITS
+835 EGDSYVAGIVDYITS

-856 TAVGNDITINING
+856 TAVSNDITINING
-869 VDVNVAYAVEGGN
+869 VDVNVAYAVDEGGN

-1022 KSAIDIQKE
+1022 KSAIDVQKE

-1270 LDSDGNPVFFVPT
+1270 LDSDGSPVFFVPT

-1296 DDESFVTSDFETN
+1296 DDESFVTSDFGTN

-1355 GIDKAQMASENIVV
+1355 GIDKAQMASENIFV

-1586 ADLTDENYSAAYK
+1586 AELTDENYSAAYK

-1647 YGFVWS
+1647 YGFVWG

-1722 INPASIVV
+1722 INPATIVV

-1766 NYANVAYNDILAQI
+1766 NYANVAYNDILAKI

-1911 SIVFDAFS
+1911 SIVFDTFS

-1945 AAKDTVAID
+1945 AANDTVAID

-2416 GTITGNIKARP
+2416 GTITGNIEARP

-2452 TFKNMIDADKK
+2452 TFKNMIDADKR

-2563 TASVEEAQNANA
+2563 TASVEKAQNANA

-2601 VDAINYLPAQG
+2601 VDTINYLPAQG

-2627 RATDTDA
+2627 RATDTNA

-2825 ISTLPQAYASFAAT
+2825 ISTLPQAYVSFAAT

-3009 TISARDNDGQIRTIF
+3009 TISSRDNDGQIRTIF

-3107 IVKVRRYINANGQ
+3107 IVKVRRYINANGK

-3434 LVLLSNTSTTV
+3434 LVLLSNTPTTV

>member
-54 VAISVTPDGY
+54 VALS
-64 FNSAKALN
+64 N
-72 PDGDTSGLVRVYQKD
+72 D
-87 AYLNTST
+87 A
-94 LVNPDDYALSA
+94 
-105 FKTDFESIM
+105 
-114 GYGKNANNSK
+114 
-124 TEWSIGDVTFNKYV
+124 IG
-138 FGMKNITY
+138 G
-146 NSEKGK
+146 
-152 IKSQDSEEEDKTV
+152 
-165 GVYPLAGGGAKMSF
+165 
-179 YIDAGLFG
+179 
-187 ADSISA
+187 
-193 VLNVVLPEYL
+193 
-203 QSLIS
+203 
-208 TNDEY
+208 
-213 SLQFDA
+213 
-219 QIDVSKGDNL
+219 
-229 VNVSAQNYQRARAKI
+229 I
-244 ATAPETLSAVD
+244 ATAAESEKDGDATFGAGVSILGDHGELTGVDFGYPGIGTQTTWTYTETFNTIVSSTTNIQVYKETGDTKMFIEEGASGTWQFGVSNAAKAAQCHGVINFGASKFIDQMIQNDNVVVTASITFSMGALSSNFNNKFYSAVVGPEALTAQKSYNLREKDGDSNYIYNYKNSRKEAAETFTTDAVTLSPGKNNLALATGLGWAQRLAPPYTPRRGL
-255 ENHIQYTGAN
+255 EIKNIQIKYTITFNNVTDSASLN
-265 KAGDVKDSQYGYQ
+265 IGDNATPVASSTYGIQNSYQ
-278 SNTTSNGSW
+278 QGT
-287 SGSTLSFTGIVANSA
+287 SGSGYA
-302 NPYIYFC
+302 PYLTDAKNAPVYYDSIK
-309 IGIGESDGTCTVS
+309 
-322 FRNLKFTN
+322 NN
-330 VKLVREVKADSD
+330 VKLD
-342 SIERVDG
+342 SI
-349 AAPVNKAQF
+349 VN
-358 DNTVQDSFYP
+358 
-368 YNTNASTAGGW
+368 GE
-379 AVWHDNITSQ
+379 
-389 LSKKIDN
+389 
-396 VTYGNGKL
+396 GKM
-404 QSYTNSPIA
+404 QSYTNASLGQISA
-413 TIGGQNY
+413 DGANHSYYKFAQTEYVDMYNYSGESSIQSAILKYGADAAKTIGVGDRLITGISSDGTLQ
-420 YKTSTVT
+420 TSET
-427 YHDTYN
+427 N
-433 YLPGLMGY
+433 
-441 IDSGDI
+441 DSTHL
-447 SQGFTT
+447 Q
-453 ETLKYVCECGYV
+453 
-465 YTGTSFDSL
+465 
-474 DNSYTCPNCGK
+474 
-485 SKSAFTKTINVP
+485 
-497 SKMAQD
+497 
-503 IDINYASGIKQVIVG
+503 YASGIKTVTVNETTFNIW
-518 SKYREEDADDTTG
+518 DATDRAKTKAITVENDDG
-531 GTLAAVFNLYDA
+531 V
-543 NSYGE
+543 
-548 NHGKGIYVEG
+548 
-558 QLVGWAVVTKTNR
+558 AVVVGYAKVNYINR
-571 AEVVVKTYMYTNARV
+571 GRV
-586 ATQVMDYGFSSNRWN
+586 AVMIYMIANGTVQTSVGDYGGISSKSR
-601 IEYSGIDTTA
+601 IEFSGIDTTS
-611 PDDNV
+611 PDDSV
-616 NSGTNVSLDKF
+616 NGGTNVSLDNYIKSSSS
-627 VGANAQDLAWLR
+627 DLAWFR
-639 QNKIVADGSININED
+639 QNKIVADGSINVNED

-661 PYIWFYTVN
+661 PYLWFYTVN
-670 REDSLAELNNIAI
+670 RADSLADLNGIAV

-697 NPIALG
+697 NPIAYG

-723 EQGNPASIT
+723 EQGNPTSIT

-835 EGDSYIAGIANYITS
+835 EGDSYVAGIVDYITS

-856 TAVGNDITINING
+856 TAVSNDITINING

-1147 QNGNVLFENYTQNQ
+1147 QNGNVLLENYTQNQ

-1296 DDESFVTSDFETN
+1296 DDESFVTNDFETN

-1355 GIDKAQMASENIVV
+1355 GIDKAQMASENIFV

-1459 DVFSAYNPVTDTT
+1459 DVFSAYKPVTDTT

-1586 ADLTDENYSAAYK
+1586 AELTDENYSAAYK

-1675 SVKWSVDVANGTIL
+1675 SVKWSVDIANGTIL

-1751 FDVTSVGGQAIAKDG
+1751 FDVASVGGQAIAKDG
-1766 NYANVAYNDILAQI
+1766 SYANVAYNDILAQI

-1911 SIVFDAFS
+1911 SIVFDTFS

-1945 AAKDTVAID
+1945 AAKDIVAID

-2071 ENAVYNNRKGIKI
+2071 ENAMYNNRKGIKI

-2113 NKKTDVD
+2113 NKQTDVD

-2416 GTITGNIKARP
+2416 GTITGNIEARP

-2825 ISTLPQAYASFAAT
+2825 ISTLPQAYVSFAAT

-3009 TISARDNDGQIRTIF
+3009 TISTRDNDGQVRTIF

-3032 FDTATLEIVLPKLTG
+3032 FDTATLDIVLPKLTG

-3207 YVTISAN
+3207 YVAISAN

-3403 EQYVAAMS
+3403 EQYVAAMG

-3434 LVLLSNTSTTV
+3434 LVLLSNTPTTV

>member
-1 MYKNLRAHTRYE
+1 
-13 SVHAHNTKPEVDIMR
+13 MR

-54 VAISVTPDGY
+54 
-64 FNSAKALN
+64 F
-72 PDGDTSGLVRVYQKD
+72 
-87 AYLNTST
+87 
-94 LVNPDDYALSA
+94 ALS
-105 FKTDFESIM
+105 K
-114 GYGKNANNSK
+114 NNSQVASAYTVVEQK
-124 TEWSIGDVTFNKYV
+124 KHDDATLGSPSSFFGDNSELTGTHFGYPGLSADTQTWTFTE
-138 FGMKNITY
+138 TY
-146 NSEKGK
+146 NTVVPSTGNHQIFKLKG
-152 IKSQDSEEEDKTV
+152 
-165 GVYPLAGGGAKMSF
+165 
-179 YIDAGLFG
+179 
-187 ADSISA
+187 
-193 VLNVVLPEYL
+193 
-203 QSLIS
+203 
-208 TNDEY
+208 
-213 SLQFDA
+213 
-219 QIDVSKGDNL
+219 
-229 VNVSAQNYQRARAKI
+229 
-244 ATAPETLSAVD
+244 
-255 ENHIQYTGAN
+255 
-265 KAGDVKDSQYGYQ
+265 
-278 SNTTSNGSW
+278 NTTMYTHVGDANHWLWGVKNGMAAAEVHGVMNFNL
-287 SGSTLSFTGIVANSA
+287 SGFVAQMIQN
-302 NPYIYFC
+302 
-309 IGIGESDGTCTVS
+309 
-322 FRNLKFTN
+322 
-330 VKLVREVKADSD
+330 
-342 SIERVDG
+342 
-349 AAPVNKAQF
+349 
-358 DNTVQDSFYP
+358 
-368 YNTNASTAGGW
+368 
-379 AVWHDNITSQ
+379 
-389 LSKKIDN
+389 DN
-396 VTYGNGKL
+396 VTVKAKVTANIGARDGSVAGANYVNKLFYSALGVPAGKKMTGGLSFDIRNNDNVSGEDKSGFTSGYQNSSSKGAQDRTSNEVTLDKNTPGLAFALGCGWGQQWSPQEHYVYMSNIRVVFTITFNNVTDSASLNIGDNAAPIASSAYGIQNGYVQGTSGSGYAPYLTDAKNASVYYDSIAKNIKL
-404 QSYTNSPIA
+404 DNVTDGAGKMQSYTNTGLGQISADGTNHTYYKFAQTEYVDMYNYSGESSIQSA
-413 TIGGQNY
+413 ILKYGADAAKTIGVGDRLITGISSDGTLQ
-420 YKTSTVT
+420 TS
-427 YHDTYN
+427 
-433 YLPGLMGY
+433 
-441 IDSGDI
+441 
-447 SQGFTT
+447 
-453 ETLKYVCECGYV
+453 ETN
-465 YTGTSFDSL
+465 
-474 DNSYTCPNCGK
+474 NSTHL
-485 SKSAFTKTINVP
+485 
-497 SKMAQD
+497 Q
-503 IDINYASGIKQVIVG
+503 YASGIKTVTVNETTFNIW
-518 SKYREEDADDTTG
+518 DATDRAKTKAITVENDDG
-531 GTLAAVFNLYDA
+531 
-543 NSYGE
+543 
-548 NHGKGIYVEG
+548 
-558 QLVGWAVVTKTNR
+558 VT
-571 AEVVVKTYMYTNARV
+571 VVVGYAKVNYINRGRV
-586 ATQVMDYGFSSNRWN
+586 AVMIYMIANGTVQTSVGDYGGISSKSR
-601 IEYSGIDTTA
+601 IEFSGIDTTS
-611 PDDNV
+611 PDDSV
-616 NSGTNVSLDKF
+616 NSGTNVSLDNYIKSSSS
-627 VGANAQDLAWLR
+627 DLAWFR
-639 QNKIVADGSININED
+639 QNKIVADGSINVNED

-661 PYIWFYTVN
+661 PYLWFYTVN
-670 REDSLAELNNIAI
+670 RADSLADLNGIAV
-683 TQFADYAAVKAAGI
+683 TQFADYNAVKAAGI

-776 FDKNGVQTTILAS
+776 FNKNGVQTTILAS

-835 EGDSYIAGIANYITS
+835 EGDSYVAGIVDYITS

-856 TAVGNDITINING
+856 TAVSNDITINING

-1196 KSNRFELSARKV
+1196 KSNKFELSARKV

-1355 GIDKAQMASENIVV
+1355 GIDKAQMASEKIFV

-1545 VESEIGKIA
+1545 VESEISKIA
-1554 PAYKIAAKDMV
+1554 PTYKIAAKDMV
-1565 VASQIEALFA
+1565 VASQIEALFT
-1575 NGAQLSLGAQI
+1575 NGAKLSLGAKI
-1586 ADLTDENYSAAYK
+1586 AELTDENYSAAYK
-1599 YAILLGGNL
+1599 YAIVLGGTL

-1722 INPASIVV
+1722 INPATIVV

-1766 NYANVAYNDILAQI
+1766 SYANVAYNDILAQI

-1901 NYDSPEKGIR
+1901 NYDSSEKGIR
-1911 SIVFDAFS
+1911 SIVFDTFS

-1954 DSTFVTI
+1954 DSTSVTI

-2071 ENAVYNNRKGIKI
+2071 ENAMYNNRKGIKI

-2113 NKKTDVD
+2113 NKQTDVD

-2243 MLSLNGA
+2243 MLSLKGA

-2265 SGLEVRFDGTDT
+2265 SGLEVRFDGSDT

-2416 GTITGNIKARP
+2416 GTITGNIEARP

-2514 SNNSEI
+2514 SNNSET

-2563 TASVEEAQNANA
+2563 TASVEEAQNA

-2712 EVKLSGRIKA
+2712 EVKLSGRIKE

-2825 ISTLPQAYASFAAT
+2825 ISTLPQAYVSFAAT

-3009 TISARDNDGQIRTIF
+3009 TISSRDNDGQVRTIF

-3032 FDTATLEIVLPKLTG
+3032 FDTATLDIVLPKLTG

-3434 LVLLSNTSTTV
+3434 LVLLSNTPTTV

-3474 DYVVNDGKLTY
+3474 DYVANDGKLTY

>member
-1 MYKNLRAHTRYE
+1 MYKNLRAHTRYD

-54 VAISVTPDGY
+54 VALS
-64 FNSAKALN
+64 N
-72 PDGDTSGLVRVYQKD
+72 D
-87 AYLNTST
+87 AIGGIANAYE
-94 LVNPDDYALSA
+94 VKEQDKPDDATLGVASA
-105 FKTDFESIM
+105 ITGDHGELTGVNF
-114 GYGKNANNSK
+114 GYPGTGTQTTWTF
-124 TEWSIGDVTFNKYV
+124 TETYDTVVPSTSNHQIYKKKGNTVMYTHIGDANHWYW
-138 FGMKNITY
+138 
-146 NSEKGK
+146 
-152 IKSQDSEEEDKTV
+152 
-165 GVYPLAGGGAKMSF
+165 GV
-179 YIDAGLFG
+179 
-187 ADSISA
+187 
-193 VLNVVLPEYL
+193 
-203 QSLIS
+203 
-208 TNDEY
+208 
-213 SLQFDA
+213 
-219 QIDVSKGDNL
+219 
-229 VNVSAQNYQRARAKI
+229 
-244 ATAPETLSAVD
+244 
-255 ENHIQYTGAN
+255 
-265 KAGDVKDSQYGYQ
+265 
-278 SNTTSNGSW
+278 
-287 SGSTLSFTGIVANSA
+287 
-302 NPYIYFC
+302 
-309 IGIGESDGTCTVS
+309 SDG
-322 FRNLKFTN
+322 RAGA
-330 VKLVREVKADSD
+330 EVHGVINFDLSGF
-342 SIERVDG
+342 V
-349 AAPVNKAQF
+349 AQMIQ
-358 DNTVQDSFYP
+358 N
-368 YNTNASTAGGW
+368 
-379 AVWHDNITSQ
+379 
-389 LSKKIDN
+389 DN
-396 VTYGNGKL
+396 VTVKAKVTANIGARDGSVAGANYVNKLFYSALGVPAGKKMTGGLSFDIRNNDNVSGEDKSGFTSGYQNSSSKGAQDRTSNEVTLDKNTPGLAFALGCGWGQQWSPEDHYVYMSNIRVVFTITFNNVTDSASLNIGDNAAPIASSAYGIQNGYVQGTSGSGYAPYLTDAKNASVYYDSIAKNIKL
-404 QSYTNSPIA
+404 DNVTDGAGKMQSYTNTGLGQISADGTNHTYYKFAQTEYVDMYNYSGESSIQSA
-413 TIGGQNY
+413 ILKYGADAAKTIGVGDRLITGISSDGTLQ
-420 YKTSTVT
+420 TS
-427 YHDTYN
+427 
-433 YLPGLMGY
+433 
-441 IDSGDI
+441 
-447 SQGFTT
+447 
-453 ETLKYVCECGYV
+453 ETN
-465 YTGTSFDSL
+465 
-474 DNSYTCPNCGK
+474 NSTHL
-485 SKSAFTKTINVP
+485 
-497 SKMAQD
+497 Q
-503 IDINYASGIKQVIVG
+503 YASGIKTVTVNETTFNIW
-518 SKYREEDADDTTG
+518 DATDRAKTKAITVENDDG
-531 GTLAAVFNLYDA
+531 V
-543 NSYGE
+543 
-548 NHGKGIYVEG
+548 
-558 QLVGWAVVTKTNR
+558 AVVVGYAKVNYINR
-571 AEVVVKTYMYTNARV
+571 GRV
-586 ATQVMDYGFSSNRWN
+586 AVMIYMIANGTVQTSVGDYGGISNKSR
-601 IEYSGIDTTA
+601 IEFSGIDTTS
-611 PDDNV
+611 PDDSV
-616 NSGTNVSLDKF
+616 NGGTNVSLDNYIKSSSS
-627 VGANAQDLAWLR
+627 DLAWFR
-639 QNKIVADGSININED
+639 QNKIVADGSINVNED

-670 REDSLAELNNIAI
+670 RADSLAELNNIAI

-697 NPIALG
+697 NPIAYG

-712 ANGVAKAYGGG
+712 ANGVAKAYGGAD
-723 EQGNPASIT
+723 QGNPASIT

-776 FDKNGVQTTILAS
+776 FNKNGVQTTILAS

-835 EGDSYIAGIANYITS
+835 EGDSYVAGIANYIS
-850 ASGTAT
+850 SVSGAAT
-856 TAVGNDITINING
+856 TAVSNDITINING
-869 VDVNVAYAVEGGN
+869 VDVNVAYAVDEGGN
-882 GTFTFTIPAPATA
+882 GTFTFTIPTPATA

-1147 QNGNVLFENYTQNQ
+1147 QNGNVLLENYTQNQ

-1196 KSNRFELSARKV
+1196 KSNKFELSARKV

-1258 EGGTTTDPSEAK
+1258 EGGTTTDSSEAK

-1355 GIDKAQMASENIVV
+1355 GIDKAQMASENIFV

-1421 IDAWSASKAFG
+1421 IDAWSANKAFG
-1432 DSDPEFRFGVELA
+1432 DSDPEFKFGVELA

-1450 YKSANEIVA
+1450 FKSANEIVA

-1586 ADLTDENYSAAYK
+1586 AELTDENYSAAYK

-1722 INPASIVV
+1722 INPATIVV

-1911 SIVFDAFS
+1911 SIVFDTFS

-1945 AAKDTVAID
+1945 AAKDIVAID

-2071 ENAVYNNRKGIKI
+2071 ENAMYNNRKGIKI

-2202 YDGTSNVVVDNVNG
+2202 YDGTSNVVADNVNG

-2416 GTITGNIKARP
+2416 GTITGNIEARP

-2825 ISTLPQAYASFAAT
+2825 ISTLPQAYVSFAAT

-3009 TISARDNDGQIRTIF
+3009 TISTRDNDGQIRTIF

-3032 FDTATLEIVLPKLTG
+3032 FDTATLDIVLPKLTG

-3120 FVARKDV
+3120 LVARKDV

-3434 LVLLSNTSTTV
+3434 LVLLSNMPTTV

-3518 TLIVVATVVT
+3518 TLLVVATVVT

>member
-1 MYKNLRAHTRYE
+1 
-13 SVHAHNTKPEVDIMR
+13 MR
-28 NGNKTRQLLSLARIF
+28 NGNQSRQLLSLARIF

-54 VAISVTPDGY
+54 
-64 FNSAKALN
+64 F
-72 PDGDTSGLVRVYQKD
+72 
-87 AYLNTST
+87 
-94 LVNPDDYALSA
+94 ALSA
-105 FKTDFESIM
+105 SVSQVASAYDVVEQEKDDDATLGSPSAFFGDNGELTGMHFGYPGLSANTQTWTFTETYNTVVPSTGNHQIFKLKGNTKMYTHVGDANHWLWGVSNGMAAAEVHGAMNFNLSGFVAQMIQNDNVTVKAKVTANIGAKEGNSTPLISYVNNLFYSAVAVPAGKELTGGLSYDLRNNKSESGQDKTGFISGYQNSDKKGAQDRTSNEVTLTKETPGLGFALGCGWRQQAGSYDHHVYMSNIRVTFTITFNNVTDGSGLNIGDNAAPVASSTYGIQNSYQQGTSGS
-114 GYGKNANNSK
+114 GYAPYLTDAKNAP
-124 TEWSIGDVTFNKYV
+124 
-138 FGMKNITY
+138 
-146 NSEKGK
+146 
-152 IKSQDSEEEDKTV
+152 
-165 GVYPLAGGGAKMSF
+165 VY
-179 YIDAGLFG
+179 Y
-187 ADSISA
+187 DSIK
-193 VLNVVLPEYL
+193 N
-203 QSLIS
+203 
-208 TNDEY
+208 
-213 SLQFDA
+213 
-219 QIDVSKGDNL
+219 
-229 VNVSAQNYQRARAKI
+229 
-244 ATAPETLSAVD
+244 
-255 ENHIQYTGAN
+255 
-265 KAGDVKDSQYGYQ
+265 
-278 SNTTSNGSW
+278 
-287 SGSTLSFTGIVANSA
+287 
-302 NPYIYFC
+302 
-309 IGIGESDGTCTVS
+309 
-322 FRNLKFTN
+322 N
-330 VKLVREVKADSD
+330 VKLD
-342 SIERVDG
+342 SIVDG
-349 AAPVNKAQF
+349 A
-358 DNTVQDSFYP
+358 
-368 YNTNASTAGGW
+368 
-379 AVWHDNITSQ
+379 
-389 LSKKIDN
+389 
-396 VTYGNGKL
+396 GKM
-404 QSYTNSPIA
+404 QSYTNASLGQISA
-413 TIGGQNY
+413 DGANHSYYKFAQTEYVDMYNYSGESSIQSAILKYGADAAKTIGVGDRLITGISSDGTLQ
-420 YKTSTVT
+420 TSET
-427 YHDTYN
+427 N
-433 YLPGLMGY
+433 
-441 IDSGDI
+441 DSTHL
-447 SQGFTT
+447 Q
-453 ETLKYVCECGYV
+453 
-465 YTGTSFDSL
+465 
-474 DNSYTCPNCGK
+474 
-485 SKSAFTKTINVP
+485 
-497 SKMAQD
+497 
-503 IDINYASGIKQVIVG
+503 YASGIKTVTVNETTFNIW
-518 SKYREEDADDTTG
+518 DATDRAKTKAITVENDDG
-531 GTLAAVFNLYDA
+531 
-543 NSYGE
+543 
-548 NHGKGIYVEG
+548 
-558 QLVGWAVVTKTNR
+558 VT
-571 AEVVVKTYMYTNARV
+571 VVVGYAKVNYINRGRV
-586 ATQVMDYGFSSNRWN
+586 AVMIYMIANGTVQTSVGDYGGISSKSR
-601 IEYSGIDTTA
+601 IEFSGIDTTS
-611 PDDNV
+611 PDDSV
-616 NSGTNVSLDKF
+616 NGGTNVSLDNYIKSSSS
-627 VGANAQDLAWLR
+627 DLAWFR

-661 PYIWFYTVN
+661 PYLWFYTVN

-697 NPIALG
+697 NPIAYG

-712 ANGVAKAYGGG
+712 ANGVAKAYGGAD
-723 EQGNPASIT
+723 QGNPASIT

-856 TAVGNDITINING
+856 TAVSNDITINING
-869 VDVNVAYAVEGGN
+869 VDVNVAYAVDEGGN
-882 GTFTFTIPAPATA
+882 GTFTFTIPTPATA

-1036 YIMVTGDAL
+1036 YIMATGDAL

-1095 SASVKSNAKLESGFA
+1095 AASVKSNAKLESGFA

-1147 QNGNVLFENYTQNQ
+1147 QNGNVLLENYTQNQ

-1168 ENAQYITASGYET
+1168 DNAQYITASGYET
-1181 LRVTLDDFNNLTDLE
+1181 LQVTLDDFNNLTDLE
-1196 KSNRFELSARKV
+1196 KSNKFELSARKV

-1355 GIDKAQMASENIVV
+1355 GIDKAQMASENIFV

-1459 DVFSAYNPVTDTT
+1459 DVFSAYKPVTDTT

-1545 VESEIGKIA
+1545 VESEISKIA

-1575 NGAQLSLGAQI
+1575 NGAKLSLGAQI
-1586 ADLTDENYSAAYK
+1586 AELTEEEDYSAVYK
-1599 YAILLGGNL
+1599 YAIVLGGTL

-1647 YGFVWS
+1647 YGFVWG

-1722 INPASIVV
+1722 INPATIVV

-1751 FDVTSVGGQAIAKDG
+1751 FDVASVGGQAIAKDG
-1766 NYANVAYNDILAQI
+1766 SYANVAYDDILAQI

-1911 SIVFDAFS
+1911 SIVFDTFS

-1945 AAKDTVAID
+1945 SAKDTVAID

-2017 ADKFLIT
+2017 ADKFLIA

-2071 ENAVYNNRKGIKI
+2071 ENAMYNNRKGIKI

-2113 NKKTDVD
+2113 NKQTDVD

-2416 GTITGNIKARP
+2416 GTITGNIEARP

-2463 FYAIQTKNGSYFI
+2463 FYAIQTKNGAYFI

-2825 ISTLPQAYASFAAT
+2825 ISTLPQAYVSFAAT

-3009 TISARDNDGQIRTIF
+3009 TISARDNDGQVRTIF
-3024 DIAGTNAK
+3024 DIAGANAK

-3187 YNLVKNADFTLTYQV
+3187 YNLVKDADFTLTYQV

-3252 LRAIVNVTLSS
+3252 LRAIVNVTFSS

-3351 GVLELTTKSLASS
+3351 GVLELTAKSLASS

-3434 LVLLSNTSTTV
+3434 LVLLSNTPTTV

>member
-1 MYKNLRAHTRYE
+1 
-13 SVHAHNTKPEVDIMR
+13 MR

-54 VAISVTPDGY
+54 VALS
-64 FNSAKALN
+64 N
-72 PDGDTSGLVRVYQKD
+72 D
-87 AYLNTST
+87 A
-94 LVNPDDYALSA
+94 
-105 FKTDFESIM
+105 
-114 GYGKNANNSK
+114 
-124 TEWSIGDVTFNKYV
+124 IG
-138 FGMKNITY
+138 G
-146 NSEKGK
+146 
-152 IKSQDSEEEDKTV
+152 
-165 GVYPLAGGGAKMSF
+165 
-179 YIDAGLFG
+179 
-187 ADSISA
+187 
-193 VLNVVLPEYL
+193 
-203 QSLIS
+203 
-208 TNDEY
+208 
-213 SLQFDA
+213 
-219 QIDVSKGDNL
+219 
-229 VNVSAQNYQRARAKI
+229 I
-244 ATAPETLSAVD
+244 ATAAESEKDGDATFGAGVSILGDHGELTGVDFGYPGIGTQTTWTYTETFNTVVSSTTNIQVYKETGDTKMFIEEGASGTWQFGVSNAYKAAQCHGVINFGTSKFIDQMIQNDNVVVTASITFSLGALSSNFNNKFYSAVVGPEALTAQKSYNLREKDGDSNYTYNYKSSSKEAAETFTTDAVTLSPGKSNLALATGLGWSIRAVPPYTPKRGL
-255 ENHIQYTGAN
+255 EIKNIQIKYTITFNNVTDGSGLN
-265 KAGDVKDSQYGYQ
+265 IGDNAAPVASSTYGIQNSYQ
-278 SNTTSNGSW
+278 QGT
-287 SGSTLSFTGIVANSA
+287 SGSGYA
-302 NPYIYFC
+302 PYLTDAKNAPVYYDSIK
-309 IGIGESDGTCTVS
+309 
-322 FRNLKFTN
+322 NN
-330 VKLVREVKADSD
+330 VKLD
-342 SIERVDG
+342 SI
-349 AAPVNKAQF
+349 VN
-358 DNTVQDSFYP
+358 
-368 YNTNASTAGGW
+368 GE
-379 AVWHDNITSQ
+379 
-389 LSKKIDN
+389 
-396 VTYGNGKL
+396 GKM
-404 QSYTNSPIA
+404 QSYTNASLGQISA
-413 TIGGQNY
+413 DGANHSYYKFAQTEYVDMYNYSGESSIQSAILKYGADAAKTIGVGDRLITGISSDGTLQ
-420 YKTSTVT
+420 TS
-427 YHDTYN
+427 
-433 YLPGLMGY
+433 
-441 IDSGDI
+441 
-447 SQGFTT
+447 
-453 ETLKYVCECGYV
+453 ETN
-465 YTGTSFDSL
+465 
-474 DNSYTCPNCGK
+474 NSTHL
-485 SKSAFTKTINVP
+485 
-497 SKMAQD
+497 Q
-503 IDINYASGIKQVIVG
+503 YASGIKTVTVNETTFNIW
-518 SKYREEDADDTTG
+518 DATDRAKTKAITVENDDG
-531 GTLAAVFNLYDA
+531 V
-543 NSYGE
+543 
-548 NHGKGIYVEG
+548 
-558 QLVGWAVVTKTNR
+558 AVVVGYAKVNYINR
-571 AEVVVKTYMYTNARV
+571 GRV
-586 ATQVMDYGFSSNRWN
+586 AVMIYMIANGTVQTSVGDYGGISSKSR
-601 IEYSGIDTTA
+601 IEFSGIDTTS
-611 PDDNV
+611 PDDSV
-616 NSGTNVSLDKF
+616 NGGTNVSLDNYIKSSSS
-627 VGANAQDLAWLR
+627 DLAWFR
-639 QNKIVADGSININED
+639 QNKIVADGSINVNED

-661 PYIWFYTVN
+661 PYLWFYTVN
-670 REDSLAELNNIAI
+670 RADSLADLNGIAV
-683 TQFADYAAVKAAGI
+683 TQFADYNAVKAAGI

-835 EGDSYIAGIANYITS
+835 EGDSYVAGIANYITS

-856 TAVGNDITINING
+856 TAVSNDITINING

-882 GTFTFTIPAPATA
+882 GTFTFTIPTPATA

-1355 GIDKAQMASENIVV
+1355 GIDKAQMASENIFV

-1450 YKSANEIVA
+1450 FKSANEIVA
-1459 DVFSAYNPVTDTT
+1459 DVFSAYKPVTDTT

-1545 VESEIGKIA
+1545 VESEISKIA
-1554 PAYKIAAKDMV
+1554 PAYKIAATDMV

-1586 ADLTDENYSAAYK
+1586 AELTDENYSAAYK

-1722 INPASIVV
+1722 INPATIVV

-1911 SIVFDAFS
+1911 SIVFDTFS
-1919 LSGAQALNYRI
+1919 LSGAQALNYLI

-1945 AAKDTVAID
+1945 AANDTVAID

-2113 NKKTDVD
+2113 NKQTDVD

-2416 GTITGNIKARP
+2416 GTITGNIEARP

-2563 TASVEEAQNANA
+2563 TASVEKAQNANA

-2735 YGVSTGKFT
+2735 YGVSTGEFT

-2825 ISTLPQAYASFAAT
+2825 ISTLPQAYVSFAAT

-2849 YVLKGGRAKNYDFK
+2849 YVLKDGRAKNYDFK

-3009 TISARDNDGQIRTIF
+3009 TISTRDNDGQVRTIF

-3032 FDTATLEIVLPKLTG
+3032 FDTATLDIVLPKLTG

-3434 LVLLSNTSTTV
+3434 LVLLSNTPTTV

>member
-1 MYKNLRAHTRYE
+1 
-13 SVHAHNTKPEVDIMR
+13 MR

-54 VAISVTPDGY
+54 
-64 FNSAKALN
+64 F
-72 PDGDTSGLVRVYQKD
+72 
-87 AYLNTST
+87 
-94 LVNPDDYALSA
+94 ALSA
-105 FKTDFESIM
+105 SVSQVASAYDVVEQEKDDDATLGSPSAFFGDNGELTGMHFGYPGLSANTQTWTFTETYNTVVPSTGNHQIFKLKGDTTMYTHVGDANHWLWGVSNGMAAAEVHGVMNFNLSGFVAQMIQNDNVTVKATITANIGAREGTQSGGVNPYVNKLFYSAIAVPDGKQMTGGLSYDLRNNATDSGQDKTGFIS
-114 GYGKNANNSK
+114 GYQDSDKKGAQDRTSNEVTLTKETPGLGFALGCGWKQQTNVFTGGQDHYVYMSNIRVTFTITFNGNFTDNASLTLGDNAAPVASSAYGIQNGYVQGTSGSGYAPYLTDAKNAP
-124 TEWSIGDVTFNKYV
+124 
-138 FGMKNITY
+138 
-146 NSEKGK
+146 
-152 IKSQDSEEEDKTV
+152 
-165 GVYPLAGGGAKMSF
+165 VY
-179 YIDAGLFG
+179 Y
-187 ADSISA
+187 DSIK
-193 VLNVVLPEYL
+193 N
-203 QSLIS
+203 
-208 TNDEY
+208 
-213 SLQFDA
+213 
-219 QIDVSKGDNL
+219 
-229 VNVSAQNYQRARAKI
+229 
-244 ATAPETLSAVD
+244 
-255 ENHIQYTGAN
+255 
-265 KAGDVKDSQYGYQ
+265 
-278 SNTTSNGSW
+278 
-287 SGSTLSFTGIVANSA
+287 
-302 NPYIYFC
+302 
-309 IGIGESDGTCTVS
+309 
-322 FRNLKFTN
+322 N
-330 VKLVREVKADSD
+330 VKLD
-342 SIERVDG
+342 SI
-349 AAPVNKAQF
+349 VN
-358 DNTVQDSFYP
+358 
-368 YNTNASTAGGW
+368 GE
-379 AVWHDNITSQ
+379 
-389 LSKKIDN
+389 
-396 VTYGNGKL
+396 GKM
-404 QSYTNSPIA
+404 QSYTNASLGQISA
-413 TIGGQNY
+413 DGANHSYYKFAQTEYVDRYNYSGESSIQSAILKYGADAAKTIGVGDRLITGISSDGTLQ
-420 YKTSTVT
+420 TSET
-427 YHDTYN
+427 N
-433 YLPGLMGY
+433 
-441 IDSGDI
+441 DSTHL
-447 SQGFTT
+447 Q
-453 ETLKYVCECGYV
+453 
-465 YTGTSFDSL
+465 
-474 DNSYTCPNCGK
+474 
-485 SKSAFTKTINVP
+485 
-497 SKMAQD
+497 
-503 IDINYASGIKQVIVG
+503 YASGIKTVTVNETTFNIW
-518 SKYREEDADDTTG
+518 DATDRAKTKAITVENDDG
-531 GTLAAVFNLYDA
+531 
-543 NSYGE
+543 
-548 NHGKGIYVEG
+548 
-558 QLVGWAVVTKTNR
+558 VT
-571 AEVVVKTYMYTNARV
+571 VVVGYAKVNYINRGRV
-586 ATQVMDYGFSSNRWN
+586 AVMIYMIANGTVQTSVGDYGGISNKSI
-601 IEYSGIDTTA
+601 IEFSGIDTTS
-611 PDDNV
+611 PDDSV
-616 NSGTNVSLDKF
+616 NGGTNVSLDNYIKSSSS
-627 VGANAQDLAWLR
+627 DLAWFR

-697 NPIALG
+697 NPIAYG

-835 EGDSYIAGIANYITS
+835 EGDSYVAGIANYITS

-882 GTFTFTIPAPATA
+882 GTFTFTIPTPATA

-947 FEDEEGYLSTFE
+947 FEDEEDYLSTFE

-1016 NVENNY
+1016 NVENKY
-1022 KSAIDIQKE
+1022 RTAIDIQKE
-1031 LGFDR
+1031 LGLDR
-1036 YIMVTGDAL
+1036 YIMKTGDSL
-1045 DGDATDFTLQLLQ
+1045 NGDATDFELQLLQ

-1147 QNGNVLFENYTQNQ
+1147 QNGNVLLENYTQNQ
-1161 VWSGISN
+1161 VWNGISN
-1168 ENAQYITASGYET
+1168 DNAQYITASGYET

-1355 GIDKAQMASENIVV
+1355 GIDKAQMASENILV

-1459 DVFSAYNPVTDTT
+1459 DVFSAYKPVTDTT

-1554 PAYKIAAKDMV
+1554 PTYKIAAKDMV

-1575 NGAQLSLGAQI
+1575 NGAKLSLGAQI
-1586 ADLTDENYSAAYK
+1586 AELTDENYSAAYK

-1647 YGFVWS
+1647 YGFVWG

-1751 FDVTSVGGQAIAKDG
+1751 FDVASVGGQAIAKDG
-1766 NYANVAYNDILAQI
+1766 SYANVAYNDILAQI

-1851 KSIDL
+1851 KSINL

-1867 YDGKTDVFYNGAN
+1867 YDGKTDVFYNGTN

-2673 VSAKFD
+2673 FSAKFD

-2825 ISTLPQAYASFAAT
+2825 ISTLPQAYVSFAAT

-3503 DAWKIYV
+3503 DAWKICV

>member
-1 MYKNLRAHTRYE
+1 
-13 SVHAHNTKPEVDIMR
+13 MR

-54 VAISVTPDGY
+54 VALS
-64 FNSAKALN
+64 N
-72 PDGDTSGLVRVYQKD
+72 D
-87 AYLNTST
+87 A
-94 LVNPDDYALSA
+94 
-105 FKTDFESIM
+105 
-114 GYGKNANNSK
+114 
-124 TEWSIGDVTFNKYV
+124 IG
-138 FGMKNITY
+138 G
-146 NSEKGK
+146 
-152 IKSQDSEEEDKTV
+152 
-165 GVYPLAGGGAKMSF
+165 
-179 YIDAGLFG
+179 
-187 ADSISA
+187 
-193 VLNVVLPEYL
+193 
-203 QSLIS
+203 
-208 TNDEY
+208 
-213 SLQFDA
+213 
-219 QIDVSKGDNL
+219 
-229 VNVSAQNYQRARAKI
+229 I
-244 ATAPETLSAVD
+244 ATAAESEKDGDATFGAGVSILGDHGELTGVDFGYPGIGTQTTWTYTETFNTVVSSTTNIQVYKETGDTKMFIEEGASGTWQFGVSNAAKAAQCHGVINFGTSKFIDQMIQNDNVVVTASVTFSLGALSSNFNNKFYSAVVGPEALTAQKSYNLREKDGDSNYTYNYKNSSKEAAETFTTDAVTLSPGKNNLALATGLGWAQRWAPPYTPRRGL
-255 ENHIQYTGAN
+255 EIKNIQIKYTITFN
-265 KAGDVKDSQYGYQ
+265 NVTDSSSLNIGDNAAPVASSTYGIQNSYQ
-278 SNTTSNGSW
+278 QGT
-287 SGSTLSFTGIVANSA
+287 SGSGYA
-302 NPYIYFC
+302 PYLTDAKNAPVYYDSIK
-309 IGIGESDGTCTVS
+309 
-322 FRNLKFTN
+322 NN
-330 VKLVREVKADSD
+330 VKLD
-342 SIERVDG
+342 SIVDG
-349 AAPVNKAQF
+349 A
-358 DNTVQDSFYP
+358 
-368 YNTNASTAGGW
+368 
-379 AVWHDNITSQ
+379 
-389 LSKKIDN
+389 
-396 VTYGNGKL
+396 GKM
-404 QSYTNSPIA
+404 QSYTNASLGQISA
-413 TIGGQNY
+413 DGANHSYYKFAQTEYVDMYNYSGESSIQSAILKYGADAAKTIGVGDRLITGISSDGTLQ
-420 YKTSTVT
+420 TSET
-427 YHDTYN
+427 N
-433 YLPGLMGY
+433 
-441 IDSGDI
+441 DSTHL
-447 SQGFTT
+447 Q
-453 ETLKYVCECGYV
+453 
-465 YTGTSFDSL
+465 
-474 DNSYTCPNCGK
+474 
-485 SKSAFTKTINVP
+485 
-497 SKMAQD
+497 
-503 IDINYASGIKQVIVG
+503 YASGIKTVTVNETTFNIW
-518 SKYREEDADDTTG
+518 DATDRAKTKAITVENDDG
-531 GTLAAVFNLYDA
+531 
-543 NSYGE
+543 
-548 NHGKGIYVEG
+548 
-558 QLVGWAVVTKTNR
+558 VT
-571 AEVVVKTYMYTNARV
+571 VVVGYAKVNYINRGRV
-586 ATQVMDYGFSSNRWN
+586 AVMIYMIANGTVQTSVGDYGGISSKSR
-601 IEYSGIDTTA
+601 IEFSGIDTTS
-611 PDDNV
+611 PDDSV
-616 NSGTNVSLDKF
+616 NGGTNVSLDNYIKSSSS
-627 VGANAQDLAWLR
+627 DLAWFR

-661 PYIWFYTVN
+661 PYLWFYTVN
-670 REDSLAELNNIAI
+670 RADSLAELNNIAI

-697 NPIALG
+697 NPIAYG

-835 EGDSYIAGIANYITS
+835 EGDSYVAGIANYITS
-850 ASGTAT
+850 ASGAAT

-869 VDVNVAYAVEGGN
+869 VDVNVAYAVDEGGN
-882 GTFTFTIPAPATA
+882 GTFTFTIPTPATA

-1036 YIMVTGDAL
+1036 YIMATGDAL

-1076 NVSELSRYFVLV
+1076 NMSELSRYFVLV

-1147 QNGNVLFENYTQNQ
+1147 QNGNVLLENYTQNQ

-1220 TAAPTDVSSVVISGY
+1220 TAAPTDVSAVVIPEY
-1235 EGAKSSFVYRFVDS
+1235 ESAKSSFVYRFVDAE
-1249 DNNLLYENN
+1249 NNLLYVKDDGETTIDVN
-1258 EGGTTTDPSEAK
+1258 EAARDTS
-1270 LDSDGNPVFFVPT
+1270 GNPVYFVPT
-1283 KVGSYRVRIYIPK
+1283 KVGDYYVRIYIPK
-1296 DDESFVTSDFETN
+1296 ENDSFITKDFAMNEG
-1309 DAGEQVFAPVRYD
+1309 GEQLFKARAYN
-1322 VIKGKAVITV
+1322 IIRGKAVITV
-1332 KSSTSKFGEP
+1332 KPSTSKFGEP

-1355 GIDKAQMASENIVV
+1355 GIDKAQMASEKIFV

-1396 DYSAATNYD
+1396 DYSAATNYF

-1421 IDAWSASKAFG
+1421 IDAWSASKFFG
-1432 DSDPEFRFGVELA
+1432 DSDPEFKFGVALA
-1445 QFAGL
+1445 QFANL
-1450 YKSANEIVA
+1450 YKSEDQIVA
-1459 DVFSAYNPVTDTT
+1459 DIFKGYRKDDETIES
-1472 ADGYALF
+1472 GYALYF
-1479 YAGGSISRES
+1479 ADGRITREPV
-1489 AEGVG
+1489 EGVG
-1494 QYDFASDASLF
+1494 QYDFDANAALF
-1505 DIDSNYSIVVQTTK
+1505 DVDENYSILVQTAK
-1519 YKFTIEKRIVKLDV
+1519 YKFTIKKRTVKLDV

-1554 PAYKIAAKDMV
+1554 PAYKIAATDMV

-1575 NGAQLSLGAQI
+1575 NGAKLSLGAQI
-1586 ADLTDENYSAAYK
+1586 AELTEEDYSAVYK
-1599 YAILLGGNL
+1599 YAIVLGGTL

-1647 YGFVWS
+1647 YGFVWG

-1689 DAGKRVLSISGAKLY
+1689 DAGKRILSISGAKLY

-1722 INPASIVV
+1722 INPATIVV

-1739 VYGEEDG
+1739 VYGEEDR

-1751 FDVTSVGGQAIAKDG
+1751 FDVASVGGQAIAKDG
-1766 NYANVAYNDILAQI
+1766 SYANVAYDDIHDQI

-1826 PFSTQN
+1826 PFSTKN

-1851 KSIDL
+1851 MSIDL

-1867 YDGKTDVFYNGAN
+1867 YDGKTDVFYNGTN

-1911 SIVFDAFS
+1911 SIVFDTFS

-1945 AAKDTVAID
+1945 SAKDTVAID

-2071 ENAVYNNRKGIKI
+2071 ENAMYNNRKGIKI

-2130 AEGDTAQTIGL
+2130 AEGDTAQTVGL
-2141 KLAGKAAN
+2141 KLAGKAAS

-2231 KKFSYDASKVSF
+2231 KKFSYDASDASKVSF

-2265 SGLEVRFDGTDT
+2265 SGLEVKFDGTDT

-2416 GTITGNIKARP
+2416 GTITGNIEARP

-2463 FYAIQTKNGSYFI
+2463 FYAIQTKNGAYFI

-2538 KPAEAE
+2538 KPAEAV

-2563 TASVEEAQNANA
+2563 TASVEEAQNANK
-2575 IVGFYKVDGVDAY
+2575 IVGFYKIDGVDAY

-2788 ATLLAGVSY
+2788 ATLLADVSY

-2825 ISTLPQAYASFAAT
+2825 ISTLPQAYVSFAAT

-3009 TISARDNDGQIRTIF
+3009 TISSRDNDGQIRTIF

-3168 EYATAGGE
+3168 EYATAGGA

-3351 GVLELTTKSLASS
+3351 GVLELTAKSLASS

-3434 LVLLSNTSTTV
+3434 LVLLSNTPTTV

-3459 AIYYVN
+3459 VIYYVN

>member
-1 MYKNLRAHTRYE
+1 
-13 SVHAHNTKPEVDIMR
+13 MR

-54 VAISVTPDGY
+54 FALSKNNSQVASAYTVVEQEKDDDATLGSPSSFFGDNGELTGTHFGYPGLSANTQTWTFTETYNTVVPSTGNHQIFKLKGNTKMYTHVGDANHWLWGVSNGMAAAEVHGAMNFNLSGFVAQMIQNDNVTVKAKVTANIGAKEGNSSMLISYVNNLFYSAVAVPAGKELTGGLSYDLRNNKSESGQDKTGFIAGYQNSDKKGAQDRTSNEVTLTKETPGLGFALGCGWRQQAGSYDHHVYMSNIRVTFTITFNNVTDGSGLNIGDNAAPVASSTY
-64 FNSAKALN
+64 GIQNSYQQ
-72 PDGDTSGLVRVYQKD
+72 GTSGSGYAPYLTD
-87 AYLNTST
+87 A
-94 LVNPDDYALSA
+94 
-105 FKTDFESIM
+105 
-114 GYGKNANNSK
+114 KNAP
-124 TEWSIGDVTFNKYV
+124 
-138 FGMKNITY
+138 
-146 NSEKGK
+146 
-152 IKSQDSEEEDKTV
+152 
-165 GVYPLAGGGAKMSF
+165 VY
-179 YIDAGLFG
+179 Y
-187 ADSISA
+187 DSIK
-193 VLNVVLPEYL
+193 N
-203 QSLIS
+203 
-208 TNDEY
+208 
-213 SLQFDA
+213 
-219 QIDVSKGDNL
+219 
-229 VNVSAQNYQRARAKI
+229 
-244 ATAPETLSAVD
+244 
-255 ENHIQYTGAN
+255 
-265 KAGDVKDSQYGYQ
+265 
-278 SNTTSNGSW
+278 
-287 SGSTLSFTGIVANSA
+287 
-302 NPYIYFC
+302 
-309 IGIGESDGTCTVS
+309 
-322 FRNLKFTN
+322 N
-330 VKLVREVKADSD
+330 VKLD
-342 SIERVDG
+342 SIVDG
-349 AAPVNKAQF
+349 A
-358 DNTVQDSFYP
+358 
-368 YNTNASTAGGW
+368 
-379 AVWHDNITSQ
+379 
-389 LSKKIDN
+389 
-396 VTYGNGKL
+396 GKM
-404 QSYTNSPIA
+404 QSYTNASLGQISA
-413 TIGGQNY
+413 DGANHSYYKFAQTEYVDMYNYSGESSIQSAILKYGADAAKTIGVGDRLITGISSDGTLQ
-420 YKTSTVT
+420 TSET
-427 YHDTYN
+427 N
-433 YLPGLMGY
+433 
-441 IDSGDI
+441 DSTHL
-447 SQGFTT
+447 Q
-453 ETLKYVCECGYV
+453 
-465 YTGTSFDSL
+465 
-474 DNSYTCPNCGK
+474 
-485 SKSAFTKTINVP
+485 
-497 SKMAQD
+497 
-503 IDINYASGIKQVIVG
+503 YASGIKTVTVNETTFNIW
-518 SKYREEDADDTTG
+518 DATDRAKTKAITVENDDG
-531 GTLAAVFNLYDA
+531 
-543 NSYGE
+543 
-548 NHGKGIYVEG
+548 
-558 QLVGWAVVTKTNR
+558 VT
-571 AEVVVKTYMYTNARV
+571 VVVGYAKVNYINRGRV
-586 ATQVMDYGFSSNRWN
+586 AVMIYMIANGTVQTSVGDYGGISSKSR
-601 IEYSGIDTTA
+601 IEFSGIDTTS
-611 PDDNV
+611 PDDSV
-616 NSGTNVSLDKF
+616 NGGTNVSLDNYIKSSSS
-627 VGANAQDLAWLR
+627 DLAWFR

-661 PYIWFYTVN
+661 PYLWFYTVN

-697 NPIALG
+697 NPIAYG

-712 ANGVAKAYGGG
+712 ANGVAKAYGGAD
-723 EQGNPASIT
+723 QGNPASIT

-856 TAVGNDITINING
+856 TAVSNDITINING
-869 VDVNVAYAVEGGN
+869 VDVNVAYAVDEGGN
-882 GTFTFTIPAPATA
+882 GTFTFTIPTPATA

-1036 YIMVTGDAL
+1036 YIMATGDAL

-1095 SASVKSNAKLESGFA
+1095 AASVKSNAKLESGFA

-1147 QNGNVLFENYTQNQ
+1147 QNGNVLLENYTQNQ

-1168 ENAQYITASGYET
+1168 DNAQYITASGYET
-1181 LRVTLDDFNNLTDLE
+1181 LQVTLDDFNNLTDLE
-1196 KSNRFELSARKV
+1196 KSNKFELSARKV

-1355 GIDKAQMASENIVV
+1355 GIDKAQMASENIFV

-1459 DVFSAYNPVTDTT
+1459 DVFSAYKPVTDTT

-1545 VESEIGKIA
+1545 VESEISKIA

-1575 NGAQLSLGAQI
+1575 NGAKLSLGAQI
-1586 ADLTDENYSAAYK
+1586 AELTEEEDYSAVYK
-1599 YAILLGGNL
+1599 YAIVLGGTL

-1647 YGFVWS
+1647 YGFVWG

-1722 INPASIVV
+1722 INPATIVV

-1751 FDVTSVGGQAIAKDG
+1751 FDVASVGGQAIAKDG
-1766 NYANVAYNDILAQI
+1766 SYANVAYDDILAQI

-1911 SIVFDAFS
+1911 SIVFDTFS

-1945 AAKDTVAID
+1945 SAKDTVAID

-2017 ADKFLIT
+2017 ADKFLIA

-2071 ENAVYNNRKGIKI
+2071 ENAMYNNRKGIKI

-2113 NKKTDVD
+2113 NKQTDVD

-2416 GTITGNIKARP
+2416 GTITGNIEARP

-2463 FYAIQTKNGSYFI
+2463 FYAIQTKNGAYFI

-2825 ISTLPQAYASFAAT
+2825 ISTLPQAYVSFAAT

-3009 TISARDNDGQIRTIF
+3009 TISARDNDGQVRTIF
-3024 DIAGTNAK
+3024 DIAGANAK

-3187 YNLVKNADFTLTYQV
+3187 YNLVKDADFTLTYQV

-3252 LRAIVNVTLSS
+3252 LRAIVNVTFSS

-3351 GVLELTTKSLASS
+3351 GVLELTAKSLASS

-3434 LVLLSNTSTTV
+3434 LVLLSNTPTTV

>member
-1 MYKNLRAHTRYE
+1 
-13 SVHAHNTKPEVDIMR
+13 MR
-28 NGNKTRQLLSLARIF
+28 NGNQSRQLLSLARIF

-54 VAISVTPDGY
+54 
-64 FNSAKALN
+64 F
-72 PDGDTSGLVRVYQKD
+72 
-87 AYLNTST
+87 
-94 LVNPDDYALSA
+94 ALSA
-105 FKTDFESIM
+105 SVSQVASAYDVVEQEKDDDATLGSPSAFFGDNGELTGMHFGYPGLSANTQTWTFTETYNTVVPSTGNHQIFKLKGNTKMYTHVGDANHWLWGVSNGMAAAEVHGAMNFNLSGFVAQMIQNDNVTVKAKVTANIGAKEGNSTPLISYVNNLFYSAVAVPAGKELTGGLSYDLRNNKSESGQDKTGFIAGYQNSDKKGAQDRTSNEVTLTKETPGLGFALGCGWGQQAGSYDHHVYMSNIRVTFTITFNNVTDGSGLNIGDNAAPVASSTYGIQNSYQQGTSGS
-114 GYGKNANNSK
+114 GYAPYLTDAKNAP
-124 TEWSIGDVTFNKYV
+124 
-138 FGMKNITY
+138 
-146 NSEKGK
+146 
-152 IKSQDSEEEDKTV
+152 
-165 GVYPLAGGGAKMSF
+165 VY
-179 YIDAGLFG
+179 Y
-187 ADSISA
+187 DSIK
-193 VLNVVLPEYL
+193 N
-203 QSLIS
+203 
-208 TNDEY
+208 
-213 SLQFDA
+213 
-219 QIDVSKGDNL
+219 
-229 VNVSAQNYQRARAKI
+229 
-244 ATAPETLSAVD
+244 
-255 ENHIQYTGAN
+255 
-265 KAGDVKDSQYGYQ
+265 
-278 SNTTSNGSW
+278 
-287 SGSTLSFTGIVANSA
+287 
-302 NPYIYFC
+302 
-309 IGIGESDGTCTVS
+309 
-322 FRNLKFTN
+322 N
-330 VKLVREVKADSD
+330 VKLD
-342 SIERVDG
+342 SIVDG
-349 AAPVNKAQF
+349 A
-358 DNTVQDSFYP
+358 
-368 YNTNASTAGGW
+368 
-379 AVWHDNITSQ
+379 
-389 LSKKIDN
+389 
-396 VTYGNGKL
+396 GKM
-404 QSYTNSPIA
+404 QSYTNASLGQISA
-413 TIGGQNY
+413 DGANHSYYKFAQTEYVDMYNYSGESSIQSAILKYGADAAKTIGVGDRLITGISSDGTLQ
-420 YKTSTVT
+420 TSET
-427 YHDTYN
+427 N
-433 YLPGLMGY
+433 
-441 IDSGDI
+441 DSTHL
-447 SQGFTT
+447 Q
-453 ETLKYVCECGYV
+453 
-465 YTGTSFDSL
+465 
-474 DNSYTCPNCGK
+474 
-485 SKSAFTKTINVP
+485 
-497 SKMAQD
+497 
-503 IDINYASGIKQVIVG
+503 YASGIKTVTVNETTFNIW
-518 SKYREEDADDTTG
+518 DATDRAKTKAITVENDDG
-531 GTLAAVFNLYDA
+531 V
-543 NSYGE
+543 
-548 NHGKGIYVEG
+548 
-558 QLVGWAVVTKTNR
+558 AVVVGYAKVNYINR
-571 AEVVVKTYMYTNARV
+571 GRV
-586 ATQVMDYGFSSNRWN
+586 AVMIYMIANGTVQTSAEDYGGNSSKSR
-601 IEYSGIDTTA
+601 IEFSGIDTTS
-611 PDDNV
+611 PDDSV
-616 NSGTNVSLDKF
+616 NGGTNVSLDNYIKSSSS
-627 VGANAQDLAWLR
+627 DLAWLR
-639 QNKIVADGSININED
+639 QNKITADGSIEIRED

-661 PYIWFYTVN
+661 PYLWFYTVN
-670 REDSLAELNNIAI
+670 RADSLAALNDIAI

-697 NPIALG
+697 NPIAYG

-835 EGDSYIAGIANYITS
+835 EGDSYVAGIANYITS
-850 ASGTAT
+850 ASGAAT
-856 TAVGNDITINING
+856 TAVSNDITINING
-869 VDVNVAYAVEGGN
+869 VDVNVAYAVDEGGN
-882 GTFTFTIPAPATA
+882 GTFTFTIPTPATA

-959 NYELPSSRN
+959 NYELPSLRN

-1036 YIMVTGDAL
+1036 YIMATGDAL

-1147 QNGNVLFENYTQNQ
+1147 QNGNVLLENYTQNQ

-1355 GIDKAQMASENIVV
+1355 GIDKAQMASENIFV

-1545 VESEIGKIA
+1545 VESEISKIA

-1575 NGAQLSLGAQI
+1575 NGAKLSLGAKI
-1586 ADLTDENYSAAYK
+1586 AELTEEDYSAVYK
-1599 YAILLGGNL
+1599 YAIVLGGTL

-1647 YGFVWS
+1647 YGFVWG

-1689 DAGKRVLSISGAKLY
+1689 DAGKRILSISGAKLY

-1722 INPASIVV
+1722 INPATIVV

-1746 VYGIG
+1746 DYGIG
-1751 FDVTSVGGQAIAKDG
+1751 FDVASVGGQAIAKDG
-1766 NYANVAYNDILAQI
+1766 SYANVAYDDIHDQI

-1867 YDGKTDVFYNGAN
+1867 YDGKTDVFYNGTN

-1911 SIVFDAFS
+1911 SIVFDTFS

-2071 ENAVYNNRKGIKI
+2071 ENAMYNNRKGIKI

-2202 YDGTSNVVVDNVNG
+2202 YDGTSNVVVNNVNG

-2231 KKFSYDASKVSF
+2231 KKFSYDARKVSF

-2265 SGLEVRFDGTDT
+2265 SGLEVKFDGTDT

-2416 GTITGNIKARP
+2416 GTITGNIEARP

-2463 FYAIQTKNGSYFI
+2463 FYAIQTKNGAYFI

-2538 KPAEAE
+2538 KPAETE

-2825 ISTLPQAYASFAAT
+2825 ISTLPQAYVSFAAT

-2893 VSNAYSANYGD
+2893 VSNAYSANYGE

-3009 TISARDNDGQIRTIF
+3009 TISARDNDGQVRTIF
-3024 DIAGTNAK
+3024 DIAGANAK

-3351 GVLELTTKSLASS
+3351 GVLELTAKSLASS

-3434 LVLLSNTSTTV
+3434 LVLLSNTPTTV

>member
-1 MYKNLRAHTRYE
+1 MYKNLRAYTRDE

-28 NGNKTRQLLSLARIF
+28 NGNQSRQLLSLARIF

-54 VAISVTPDGY
+54 VALS
-64 FNSAKALN
+64 N
-72 PDGDTSGLVRVYQKD
+72 D
-87 AYLNTST
+87 AIGGIANAYE
-94 LVNPDDYALSA
+94 VKEQDKPDDATLGVASA
-105 FKTDFESIM
+105 ITGDHGELTGVNF
-114 GYGKNANNSK
+114 GYPGTGTQTTWTF
-124 TEWSIGDVTFNKYV
+124 TETYDTVVPSTSNHQIYKKKGNTVMYTHIGDANHWYW
-138 FGMKNITY
+138 
-146 NSEKGK
+146 
-152 IKSQDSEEEDKTV
+152 
-165 GVYPLAGGGAKMSF
+165 GV
-179 YIDAGLFG
+179 
-187 ADSISA
+187 
-193 VLNVVLPEYL
+193 
-203 QSLIS
+203 
-208 TNDEY
+208 
-213 SLQFDA
+213 
-219 QIDVSKGDNL
+219 
-229 VNVSAQNYQRARAKI
+229 
-244 ATAPETLSAVD
+244 
-255 ENHIQYTGAN
+255 
-265 KAGDVKDSQYGYQ
+265 
-278 SNTTSNGSW
+278 
-287 SGSTLSFTGIVANSA
+287 
-302 NPYIYFC
+302 
-309 IGIGESDGTCTVS
+309 SDGQAGA
-322 FRNLKFTN
+322 
-330 VKLVREVKADSD
+330 EVHGVINFDLSGF
-342 SIERVDG
+342 V
-349 AAPVNKAQF
+349 AQMIQ
-358 DNTVQDSFYP
+358 N
-368 YNTNASTAGGW
+368 
-379 AVWHDNITSQ
+379 
-389 LSKKIDN
+389 DN
-396 VTYGNGKL
+396 VTVKAKVTANIGARDGSVAGANYVNKLFYSALGVPAGKKMTGGLSFDIRNNDNVSGEDKSGFTSGYQNSSSKGAQDRTSNEVTLDKNTPGLAFALGCGWGQQWSPQDHYVYMSNIRVVFTITFNNVTDSASLNIGDNAAPIASSAYGIQNGYVQGTSGSGYAPYLTDAKNASVYYDSIAKNIKL
-404 QSYTNSPIA
+404 DNVTDGAGKMQSYTNTGLGQISADGTNHTYYKFAQTEYVDMYNYSGESSIQSA
-413 TIGGQNY
+413 ILKYGADAAKTIGVGDRLITGISSDGTLQ
-420 YKTSTVT
+420 TS
-427 YHDTYN
+427 
-433 YLPGLMGY
+433 
-441 IDSGDI
+441 
-447 SQGFTT
+447 
-453 ETLKYVCECGYV
+453 ETN
-465 YTGTSFDSL
+465 
-474 DNSYTCPNCGK
+474 NSTHL
-485 SKSAFTKTINVP
+485 
-497 SKMAQD
+497 Q
-503 IDINYASGIKQVIVG
+503 YASGIKTVTVNETTFNIW
-518 SKYREEDADDTTG
+518 DATDRAKTKAITVENDDG
-531 GTLAAVFNLYDA
+531 V
-543 NSYGE
+543 
-548 NHGKGIYVEG
+548 
-558 QLVGWAVVTKTNR
+558 AVVVGYAKVNYINR
-571 AEVVVKTYMYTNARV
+571 GRV
-586 ATQVMDYGFSSNRWN
+586 AVMIYMIANGTVQTSVGDYGGISSKSR
-601 IEYSGIDTTA
+601 IEFSGIDTTS
-611 PDDNV
+611 PDDSV
-616 NSGTNVSLDKF
+616 NSGTNVSLDNYIKSSSS
-627 VGANAQDLAWLR
+627 DLAWFR
-639 QNKIVADGSININED
+639 QNKIVADGSINVNED

-661 PYIWFYTVN
+661 PYLWFYTVN
-670 REDSLAELNNIAI
+670 RADSLADLNGIAV
-683 TQFADYAAVKAAGI
+683 TQFADYNAVKAAGI

-766 DRPEY
+766 DRPDY

-776 FDKNGVQTTILAS
+776 FNKNGVQTTILAS

-799 TLKFTLTAGGFSGY
+799 TLKFTLTAGAFSGY

-835 EGDSYIAGIANYITS
+835 EGDSYVAGIVDYITS

-856 TAVGNDITINING
+856 TAVSNDITINING

-1196 KSNRFELSARKV
+1196 KSNKFELSARKV

-1355 GIDKAQMASENIVV
+1355 GIDKAQMASENIFV

-1459 DVFSAYNPVTDTT
+1459 DVFSAYKPVTDTT

-1586 ADLTDENYSAAYK
+1586 AELTEENYSAAYK

-1722 INPASIVV
+1722 INPATIVV

-1901 NYDSPEKGIR
+1901 NYDSPEKGTR
-1911 SIVFDAFS
+1911 SIVFDTFS

-1945 AAKDTVAID
+1945 AANDTVAID
-1954 DSTFVTI
+1954 DNTFVTI

-2113 NKKTDVD
+2113 NKQTDVD

-2416 GTITGNIKARP
+2416 GTITGNIEARP

-2556 KYILKND
+2556 KYVLKND

-2825 ISTLPQAYASFAAT
+2825 ISTLPQAYVSFAAT

-3009 TISARDNDGQIRTIF
+3009 TISTRDNDGQVRTIF

-3032 FDTATLEIVLPKLTG
+3032 FDTATLDIVLPKLTG

-3187 YNLVKNADFTLTYQV
+3187 YNLVKNADFTLTHQV

-3434 LVLLSNTSTTV
+3434 LVLLSNTPTTV
-3445 TVALPESVKNLNGI
+3445 TVALPESVKNLKGI

-3503 DAWKIYV
+3503 DAWKICV

>member
-1 MYKNLRAHTRYE
+1 
-13 SVHAHNTKPEVDIMR
+13 MR

-54 VAISVTPDGY
+54 
-64 FNSAKALN
+64 F
-72 PDGDTSGLVRVYQKD
+72 
-87 AYLNTST
+87 
-94 LVNPDDYALSA
+94 ALSA
-105 FKTDFESIM
+105 SVSQVASAYDVVEQEKDDDATLGSPSAFFGDNGELTGMHFGYPGLSANTQTWTFTETYNTVVPSTGNHQIFKLKGDTTMYTHVGDANHWLWGVSNGMAAAEVHGVMNFNLSGFVAQMIQNDNVTVKATITANIGAREGTQSGGVNPYVNKLFYSAIAVPDGKQMTGGLSYDLRNNATDSGQDKTGFIS
-114 GYGKNANNSK
+114 GYQDSDKKGAQDRTSNEVTLTKETPGLGFALGCGWKQQTNVFTGGQDHYVYMSNIRVTFTITFNGNFTDNASLTLGDNAAPVASSAYGIQNGYVQGTSGSGYAPYLTDAKNAP
-124 TEWSIGDVTFNKYV
+124 
-138 FGMKNITY
+138 
-146 NSEKGK
+146 
-152 IKSQDSEEEDKTV
+152 
-165 GVYPLAGGGAKMSF
+165 VY
-179 YIDAGLFG
+179 Y
-187 ADSISA
+187 DSIK
-193 VLNVVLPEYL
+193 N
-203 QSLIS
+203 
-208 TNDEY
+208 
-213 SLQFDA
+213 
-219 QIDVSKGDNL
+219 
-229 VNVSAQNYQRARAKI
+229 
-244 ATAPETLSAVD
+244 
-255 ENHIQYTGAN
+255 
-265 KAGDVKDSQYGYQ
+265 
-278 SNTTSNGSW
+278 
-287 SGSTLSFTGIVANSA
+287 
-302 NPYIYFC
+302 
-309 IGIGESDGTCTVS
+309 
-322 FRNLKFTN
+322 N
-330 VKLVREVKADSD
+330 VKLD
-342 SIERVDG
+342 SI
-349 AAPVNKAQF
+349 VN
-358 DNTVQDSFYP
+358 
-368 YNTNASTAGGW
+368 GE
-379 AVWHDNITSQ
+379 
-389 LSKKIDN
+389 
-396 VTYGNGKL
+396 GKM
-404 QSYTNSPIA
+404 QSYTNASLGQISA
-413 TIGGQNY
+413 DGANHSYYKFAQTEYVDMYNYSGESSIQSAILKYGADAAKTIGVGDRLITGISSDGTLQ
-420 YKTSTVT
+420 TSET
-427 YHDTYN
+427 N
-433 YLPGLMGY
+433 
-441 IDSGDI
+441 DSTHL
-447 SQGFTT
+447 Q
-453 ETLKYVCECGYV
+453 
-465 YTGTSFDSL
+465 
-474 DNSYTCPNCGK
+474 
-485 SKSAFTKTINVP
+485 
-497 SKMAQD
+497 
-503 IDINYASGIKQVIVG
+503 YASGIKTVTVNETTFNIW
-518 SKYREEDADDTTG
+518 DATDRAKTKAITVENDDG
-531 GTLAAVFNLYDA
+531 
-543 NSYGE
+543 
-548 NHGKGIYVEG
+548 
-558 QLVGWAVVTKTNR
+558 VT
-571 AEVVVKTYMYTNARV
+571 VVVGYAKVNYINRGRV
-586 ATQVMDYGFSSNRWN
+586 AVMIYMIANGTVQTSVGDYGGISNKSR
-601 IEYSGIDTTA
+601 IEFSGIDTTA
-611 PDDNV
+611 PDDSV
-616 NSGTNVSLDKF
+616 NSGTNVSLDNYIKSSSS
-627 VGANAQDLAWLR
+627 DLAWFR

-697 NPIALG
+697 NPIAYG

-835 EGDSYIAGIANYITS
+835 EGDSYVAGIANYITS
-850 ASGTAT
+850 ASGVAT

-869 VDVNVAYAVEGGN
+869 VDVNVAYAVDEGGN
-882 GTFTFTIPAPATA
+882 GTFTFTIPTPATA

-927 NDWKGGI
+927 TDWKGGI

-1068 VWAEDQAG
+1068 VWAEDQVG

-1147 QNGNVLFENYTQNQ
+1147 QNGNVLLENYTQNQ

-1196 KSNRFELSARKV
+1196 KSNRFEFSARKV

-1270 LDSDGNPVFFVPT
+1270 LDSDGSPVFFVPT

-1355 GIDKAQMASENIVV
+1355 GIDKAQMASEKIFV

-1472 ADGYALF
+1472 AEGYALF

-1505 DIDSNYSIVVQTTK
+1505 DIDSNYSIIVQTTK

-1575 NGAQLSLGAQI
+1575 NGAQLSLGAKI
-1586 ADLTDENYSAAYK
+1586 AELTEEDYSAVYK
-1599 YAILLGGNL
+1599 YAIVLGGTL

-1647 YGFVWS
+1647 YGFVWG

-1689 DAGKRVLSISGAKLY
+1689 DAGKRILSISGAKLY

-1722 INPASIVV
+1722 INPATIVV

-1746 VYGIG
+1746 VYVIG
-1751 FDVTSVGGQAIAKDG
+1751 FDVASVGGQAIAKDG
-1766 NYANVAYNDILAQI
+1766 SYANVAYNDILAQI

-1832 SNFKVEAAV
+1832 PNFKVEAAV

-2071 ENAVYNNRKGIKI
+2071 ENAMYNNRKGIKI

-2113 NKKTDVD
+2113 NKQTDVD

-2265 SGLEVRFDGTDT
+2265 SGLEVKFDGTDT

-2416 GTITGNIKARP
+2416 GTITGNIEARP
-2427 VLVSADLGTREYNGD
+2427 LLVSADLGTREYNGD

-2673 VSAKFD
+2673 FSAKFD

-3009 TISARDNDGQIRTIF
+3009 TISSRYNDGQVRTIF

-3032 FDTATLEIVLPKLTG
+3032 FDTATLDIVLPKLTG

-3073 LHEVVQGELET
+3073 LHEVVQGELEI

-3168 EYATAGGE
+3168 EYATAGGA

-3434 LVLLSNTSTTV
+3434 LVLLSNTPTTV